1 MTRDDFNKFIES
13 INAGDS
19 KPKSVST
26 TALDNYF
33 KKASSL
39 FKSAK
44 DYSNPEDYYNQTIGL
59 NKDRFNAFVELVNN
73 RDKIGEDNYKKINE
87 QLSSYSNVSDGII
100 NSYAN
105 QQTVQRPNSD
115 LHRTNADRM
124 TYLQSLL
131 DKGKSTSKTKQGF
144 FQSFISDYEPIK
156 NENVIEKGSLLTNGE
171 SIMLNKANRKNNA
184 TANDYRV
191 VTESILK
198 NQSGRSADAIVNSA
212 IENGWYDALKLSVDD
227 SVGHS
232 NAKSIDQNW
241 KKQLQESVAKNEFFN
256 AVASKNGGKL
266 PDEIKNNIDYYKSKS
281 ADELNFIFKQMY
293 PTENLGSTLDL
304 ATLAELERRRKNQ
317 EYNLSNSDKA
327 MAATLSAVP
336 AGMISGGKGIINSA
350 EAIHTKL
357 STGTPVLPQPAEKM
371 TDEQKAEYNKK
382 RLALESEALRNGN
395 SGINESKNTIYQ
407 KMLSSSIDSSLSE
420 AEILK
425 RQADNARKYPALA
438 GYQNVAAPNVQ
449 NNTVG
454 RIASGLAFSTANML
468 PSIAANMVLPGSG
481 TVAIGLSSGGN
492 AYEEALLEGKTQK
505 QALGYGILSGVSEAI
520 TEKLLGGIKA
530 VGGGTTSKVLSKVS
544 SNASNKIMNA
554 VKKVSNSRFGSYLL
568 DGLSEANE
576 EWLQANLE
584 PIFRNAIFDE
594 NNEIK
599 PFSQDKLE
607 AALLGFLS
615 ASVLNAPNL
624 ISGGNTADYTSYNND
639 IVGASRN
646 QEDIAKS
653 SVSLKPYTE
662 SDIKYFKQNQN
673 NLIDGVDANFD
684 EYAKSFYNSETKKG
698 VKLDGSQKAETIYL
712 GRLNDSVSGDVNAII
727 SDTKWGG
734 IDTSDFNVQ
743 VKNSDIVHFYDQ
755 HGSDSQ
761 NGQIPL
767 TPDIVA
773 KLTDTISDPDIISL
787 SDNSTKQDKPVL
799 YFVKKINGYSVVLE
813 AVSPSKKALL
823 PKTMYAF
830 KSDSQEF
837 SDFVSKLKKSR
848 FRHPIGTESRTGLY
862 AQGDR
867 TEALSNPT
875 IPQEQSGV
883 KNSIRENA
891 ENMTENR
898 QIRVPE
904 SELKIMKAIAKN
916 HKIPFEIK
924 DLGVDAKGSP
934 IEGKYENGVIY
945 VSPYA
950 KNPSLVIF
958 KHELTHYLEKDTY
971 RYGQLLNVVKNY
983 YDEMGETIGTDYA
996 AEIRK
1001 IYDNYRT
1008 RGKTLEDGEAERELV
1023 ANFAG
1028 KYLFTDEKAIQYLA
1042 GKKPS
1047 IARSILNWIREQIA
1061 AIKGDVKSEL
1071 LIKAERMYVNALK
1084 AADKRAGIEGKAKYS
1099 TQYSLGYTTD
1109 NKPVVVVEDDI
1120 LKGVPKNKWIET
1132 VKNTIS
1138 EKFSDGIPVSGRLIK
1153 VNSVT
1158 RNEYANSRNTRY
1170 LRATDGSVY
1179 ADKFKSANNLDEIV
1193 LASTNYINEDLKH
1206 QRNDSFKEFARG
1218 DVLIR
1223 VGDNDYSA
1231 KVIVGF
1237 TGGKEMVLYDIINFT
1252 PTEFSIK
1259 KERTHQGYAQA
1270 GSPRKDVS
1278 SGNTTVPQ
1286 KAQSVNTSI
1295 SKNAENDTKN
1305 SQFYL
1310 DESNSVP
1317 LEQRVSGDDLLDA
1330 QDLIDTV
1337 KDVGAKV
1344 DENGYITVYHRTN
1357 NQSKEKILSSGR
1369 MTAKEDGI
1377 FFSTK
1382 KDGQNSGY
1390 GSEIIEFKIP
1400 AEKLMLDDIFDDEAH
1415 LRLPLKKAG
1424 EIIDVSQYLNKDTG
1438 KAQYSLSDSDQNQ
1451 QSDLNLLFDDDFY
1464 EQFKYEDKTKIS
1476 KSIEELEK
1484 IKASD
1489 DFDNMSFEDAY
1500 KVNTDLK
1507 ALKAGY
1513 DNQYDYI
1520 VGREKQRLA
1529 KEYERGSSTVMS
1541 MIDKKKKQIAKQE
1554 QLSRDISESTPFK
1567 NAQFEIIQKSNPM
1580 WDDYH
1585 TGIRSPKDIKT
1596 FSEVIDDGESFAW
1609 GDFSK
1614 EDAERAIKRGTV
1626 RVYSSYPIKNGVFVS
1641 TSYQQALD
1649 YAGGE
1654 PSGVHSRV
1662 VALDSVAWINGD
1674 EGQYAKVYNLN
1685 AKNDTGKAQFS
1696 LSDDYDNA
1704 VEQYG
1709 AIPPGEN
1716 PARDVKVPK
1725 QMNDNTKVRRTVRTA
1740 MEASGTPGELV
1751 DRLKVDIA
1759 NDVYDY
1765 KVVSDKSAVS
1775 SAKDRLDKWGLE
1787 KCYQYWKSL
1796 VNEDR
1801 KISKNDMALA
1811 EQMYIEAAHNGDFK
1825 VSQELMVDIAEEAT
1839 RAGQNAQSI
1848 RLLKN
1853 LTPEGRIYKIDKLVY
1868 RIQKEIDR
1876 KTNGK
1881 AKTIKVDENL
1891 KKRMLNAKSQEEMD
1905 AIEHMVH
1912 KNIAKQMPEPTK
1924 LEKAV
1929 RKWNEWRYLAML
1941 GNPRTH
1947 IRNIFGNALFAP
1959 MVNGKNAIGIALERT
1974 LSKDN
1979 RTKARLTAKDK
1990 ATIEFAKSD
1999 FDTVNAEES
2008 KSSKNK
2014 YNESLNGL
2022 DVEEKVF
2029 KNKALE
2035 WARKTNSNLLEW
2047 EDTKAKR
2054 KRYSKSFA
2062 QFIKARGWDY
2072 QNLTDSQLDSA
2083 RNYAMREAKRATF
2096 QDTSEVAN
2104 ALNKLS
2110 HQNIATE
2117 VLVEGLLPFK
2127 KTPINILKR
2136 GVEYSPFGIAKG
2148 IKELAWDVK
2157 KGNMNAS
2164 QAIDTLSC
2172 GLSGTAMMMVGV
2184 LLSSLG
2190 VLTSTSDDDK
2200 EGEFDKLSG
2209 NQEYAL
2215 QFFGK
2220 SYTIDWIA
2228 PLSIPL
2234 FIGAEIEN
2242 AVERGDADNGAGI
2255 GRVLDALTGISDPM
2269 FNLSML
2275 QGINSSIKTVRY
2287 SDNPTIDLAANTVSG
2302 YLGQGIPTILGQT
2315 ARTVDT
2321 TRRNS
2326 YYTPK
2331 DSAAGKLIDKTI
2343 KKTAA
2348 KIPGVSMLLEPY
2360 IDKWGNEQVADN
2372 WVLNAFENFA
2382 SPGYYSEN
2390 TNDSV
2395 TEEMARLY
2403 KATSDTG
2410 VVPHSAKSSLSTGGN
2425 TYRLSEKE
2433 YTQYQK
2439 TLGKASHEQLQK
2451 LINSTA
2457 YSNMSNEEKAVAVG
2471 KMYRYAEESAK
2482 VEFYKGRGI
2491 DFDDTPTIKKF
2502 NEVEESGVDLYEYL
2516 YAYVSVKDMESDK
2529 NASGETIRGSLKR
2542 KQISCMVN
2550 QLGIPAKTANK
2561 IYDLMH

>member
-1 MTRDDFNKFIES
+1 MGTYADKIFES
-13 INAGDS
+13 I
-19 KPKSVST
+19 
-26 TALDNYF
+26 
-33 KKASSL
+33 KKE
-39 FKSAK
+39 K
-44 DYSNPEDYYNQTIGL
+44 YSDRVFNQI
-59 NKDRFNAFVELVNN
+59 NQELSQKQQNN
-73 RDKIGEDNYKKINE
+73 
-87 QLSSYSNVSDGII
+87 S
-100 NSYAN
+100 
-105 QQTVQRPNSD
+105 QTVQRPNSD
-115 LHRTNADRM
+115 LHRTNAEK
-124 TYLQSLL
+124 QSKSG
-131 DKGKSTSKTKQGF
+131 DKVSAVGDSAYAGLTGINANIMGAVKAVDDFVWGDL
-144 FQSFISDYEPIK
+144 FQRSDYRPLKPIYDYYLK
-156 NENVIEKGSLLTNGE
+156 ENERAQAEK
-171 SIMLNKANRKNNA
+171 
-184 TANDYRV
+184 
-191 VTESILK
+191 
-198 NQSGRSADAIVNSA
+198 QSE
-212 IENGWYDALKLSVDD
+212 IENGNLNPYVDALVSGTVQAVPTAVLGAMSGGTSLAGQAATTGANLSTAQLAANTAKEIAKNPNFIYSAVQTFGGTYEDAKQNGADTNTAIRAALLNAIPQSLIEVSGGTEKLVAKLANKTKGLAGDVFKSALEEGLEEVLQYPVEGIVKKTTYAPETPIFSTKESAVINPKEMAENFAVGA
-227 SVGHS
+227 SVGGILGGAS
-232 NAKSIDQNW
+232 AGTAKVFNTVADSKATKQQSVQQEQIENQKSI
-241 KKQLQESVAKNEFFN
+241 
-256 AVASKNGGKL
+256 
-266 PDEIKNNIDYYKSKS
+266 
-281 ADELNFIFKQMY
+281 
-293 PTENLGSTLDL
+293 
-304 ATLAELERRRKNQ
+304 
-317 EYNLSNSDKA
+317 
-327 MAATLSAVP
+327 
-336 AGMISGGKGIINSA
+336 
-350 EAIHTKL
+350 
-357 STGTPVLPQPAEKM
+357 
-371 TDEQKAEYNKK
+371 AEYNNKARYSIQTDSNGKK
-382 RLALESEALRNGN
+382 YVNVDTDQHIFEGVEPKEYHK
-395 SGINESKNTIYQ
+395 I
-407 KMLSSSIDSSLSE
+407 
-420 AEILK
+420 
-425 RQADNARKYPALA
+425 ARKYILENFRGKIIGENESRAFVNKRSAEEYAYPA
-438 GYQNVAAPNVQ
+438 
-449 NNTVG
+449 
-454 RIASGLAFSTANML
+454 
-468 PSIAANMVLPGSG
+468 
-481 TVAIGLSSGGN
+481 
-492 AYEEALLEGKTQK
+492 
-505 QALGYGILSGVSEAI
+505 
-520 TEKLLGGIKA
+520 
-530 VGGGTTSKVLSKVS
+530 
-544 SNASNKIMNA
+544 NK
-554 VKKVSNSRFGSYLL
+554 R
-568 DGLSEANE
+568 
-576 EWLQANLE
+576 Q
-584 PIFRNAIFDE
+584 
-594 NNEIK
+594 
-599 PFSQDKLE
+599 
-607 AALLGFLS
+607 
-615 ASVLNAPNL
+615 
-624 ISGGNTADYTSYNND
+624 
-639 IVGASRN
+639 
-646 QEDIAKS
+646 
-653 SVSLKPYTE
+653 E
-662 SDIKYFKQNQN
+662 SDIKSAKMKSSTELD
-673 NLIDGVDANFD
+673 NLMSTSQFVEHTDDDGRHPDATGGWDWYSVDFVVDGQPFSGTISVKNTD
-684 EYAKSFYNSETKKG
+684 NGRVFYDMTKIR
-698 VKLDGSQKAETIYL
+698 S
-712 GRLNDSVSGDVNAII
+712 LNDR
-727 SDTKWGG
+727 
-734 IDTSDFNVQ
+734 
-743 VKNSDIVHFYDQ
+743 
-755 HGSDSQ
+755 
-761 NGQIPL
+761 
-767 TPDIVA
+767 
-773 KLTDTISDPDIISL
+773 
-787 SDNSTKQDKPVL
+787 
-799 YFVKKINGYSVVLE
+799 
-813 AVSPSKKALL
+813 
-823 PKTMYAF
+823 
-830 KSDSQEF
+830 KSD
-837 SDFVSKLKKSR
+837 
-848 FRHPIGTESRTGLY
+848 
-862 AQGDR
+862 
-867 TEALSNPT
+867 LSGKPLHVASVDKTSINST

-883 KNSIRENA
+883 NTSIRENA

-971 RYGQLLNVVKNY
+971 RYDQLLNVVKSY
-983 YDEMGETIGTDYA
+983 YDKMGETLGTDYA

-1001 IYDNYRT
+1001 IYDNYRA

-1028 KYLFTDEKAIQYLA
+1028 KYLFTDEKAIQYLT

-1047 IARSILNWIREQIA
+1047 ISRSILNWIREQIA
-1061 AIKGDVKSEL
+1061 AIKGDVESEL

-1138 EKFSDGIPVSGRLIK
+1138 EKFADGIPVSGRLIK
-1153 VNSVT
+1153 VNQKT
-1158 RNEYANSRNTRY
+1158 RNEFTNSKNSQWY
-1170 LRATDGSVY
+1170 SENNQIIY
-1179 ADKFKSANNLDEIV
+1179 ADKFKSANNLDDIV

-1206 QRNDSFKEFARG
+1206 SRKDKFIEFARG

-1237 TGGKEMVLYDIINFT
+1237 TSGKQMVLYDVIDFS
-1252 PTEFSIK
+1252 PTSFELK
-1259 KERTHQGYAQA
+1259 KTDMRSPSNRSKAEN
-1270 GSPRKDVS
+1270 GSNISVPDI
-1278 SGNTTVPQ
+1278 TVPQ
-1286 KAQSVNTSI
+1286 KAQSVNTI
-1295 SKNAENDTKN
+1295 I
-1305 SQFYL
+1305 
-1310 DESNSVP
+1310 P
-1317 LEQRVSGDDLLDA
+1317 DL
-1330 QDLIDTV
+1330 
-1337 KDVGAKV
+1337 
-1344 DENGYITVYHRTN
+1344 R
-1357 NQSKEKILSSGR
+1357 
-1369 MTAKEDGI
+1369 
-1377 FFSTK
+1377 
-1382 KDGQNSGY
+1382 
-1390 GSEIIEFKIP
+1390 
-1400 AEKLMLDDIFDDEAH
+1400 
-1415 LRLPLKKAG
+1415 
-1424 EIIDVSQYLNKDTG
+1424 
-1438 KAQYSLSDSDQNQ
+1438 
-1451 QSDLNLLFDDDFY
+1451 
-1464 EQFKYEDKTKIS
+1464 
-1476 KSIEELEK
+1476 
-1484 IKASD
+1484 
-1489 DFDNMSFEDAY
+1489 
-1500 KVNTDLK
+1500 
-1507 ALKAGY
+1507 
-1513 DNQYDYI
+1513 
-1520 VGREKQRLA
+1520 
-1529 KEYERGSSTVMS
+1529 
-1541 MIDKKKKQIAKQE
+1541 
-1554 QLSRDISESTPFK
+1554 
-1567 NAQFEIIQKSNPM
+1567 
-1580 WDDYH
+1580 
-1585 TGIRSPKDIKT
+1585 
-1596 FSEVIDDGESFAW
+1596 
-1609 GDFSK
+1609 
-1614 EDAERAIKRGTV
+1614 
-1626 RVYSSYPIKNGVFVS
+1626 
-1641 TSYQQALD
+1641 
-1649 YAGGE
+1649 
-1654 PSGVHSRV
+1654 
-1662 VALDSVAWINGD
+1662 
-1674 EGQYAKVYNLN
+1674 
-1685 AKNDTGKAQFS
+1685 KNDTSNSQFS

-1825 VSQELMVDIAEEAT
+1825 VTQELMVDIAEEAT

-1881 AKTIKVDENL
+1881 AKTIEVDENL
-1891 KKRMLNAKSQEEMD
+1891 KKRMLNANSVEEMD
-1905 AIEHMVH
+1905 AIEHEIS
-1912 KNIAKQMPEPTK
+1912 KNIYKQIPEPTK
-1924 LEKAV
+1924 LQKFV

-1959 MVNGKNAIGIALERT
+1959 MVTSKNVMGALIERA
-1974 LSKDN
+1974 LPKEQ
-1979 RTKARLTAKDK
+1979 RTKSVLTPKDRAAIKYAKDYFGT
-1990 ATIEFAKSD
+1990 ALS
-1999 FDTVNAEES
+1999 EES
-2008 KSSKNK
+2008 KIRKSKYDERN
-2014 YNESLNGL
+2014 NHGL

-2029 KNKALE
+2029 KNKVLE
-2035 WARKTNSNLLEW
+2035 WARKTNSNALEA
-2047 EDTKAKR
+2047 EDTFFKR
-2054 KRYSKSFA
+2054 GRYASSFV
-2062 QFIKARGWDY
+2062 QFLKTRDWDY
-2072 QNLTDSQLDSA
+2072 QNLTDAQRQMASD
-2083 RNYAMREAKRATF
+2083 YAMREAKRATF
-2096 QDTSEVAN
+2096 QDTSKVAD

-2110 HQNIATE
+2110 RQNVATE
-2117 VLVEGLLPFK
+2117 ILVESQAPFK

-2148 IKELAWDVK
+2148 FKELAWDVR

-2164 QAIDTLSC
+2164 QAIDSISC
-2172 GLSGTAMMMVGV
+2172 GLTGTGMLLVGM
-2184 LLSSLG
+2184 LLNSLG
-2190 VLTSTSDDDK
+2190 LLKSTSDNDK
-2200 EGEFDKLSG
+2200 EGELDKLQG
-2209 NQEYAL
+2209 KQEYAIEIG
-2215 QFFGK
+2215 GK
-2220 SYTIDWIA
+2220 SYTVDWIA
-2228 PLSIPL
+2228 PLSMPL
-2234 FIGAEIEN
+2234 FVGAEIANYIEN
-2242 AVERGDADNGAGI
+2242 GDADDGASF
-2255 GRVLDALTGISDPM
+2255 GRVVDALTGMTDPM

-2287 SDNPTIDLAANTVSG
+2287 SDNPTIDLAANAVSG

-2348 KIPGVSMLLEPY
+2348 KIPGISMLLEPY

>member
-1 MTRDDFNKFIES
+1 MGTYADKIFES
-13 INAGDS
+13 I
-19 KPKSVST
+19 
-26 TALDNYF
+26 
-33 KKASSL
+33 KKE
-39 FKSAK
+39 K
-44 DYSNPEDYYNQTIGL
+44 YSDRVFNQI
-59 NKDRFNAFVELVNN
+59 NQELSQKQQNN
-73 RDKIGEDNYKKINE
+73 
-87 QLSSYSNVSDGII
+87 S
-100 NSYAN
+100 
-105 QQTVQRPNSD
+105 QTVQRPNSD
-115 LHRTNADRM
+115 LHRTNAEK
-124 TYLQSLL
+124 QSKSG
-131 DKGKSTSKTKQGF
+131 DKVSAVGDSAYAGLTGINANIMGAVKAVDDFVWGDL
-144 FQSFISDYEPIK
+144 FQRSDYRPLKPIYDYYLK
-156 NENVIEKGSLLTNGE
+156 ENERAQAEK
-171 SIMLNKANRKNNA
+171 
-184 TANDYRV
+184 
-191 VTESILK
+191 
-198 NQSGRSADAIVNSA
+198 QSE
-212 IENGWYDALKLSVDD
+212 IENGNLNPYVDALVSGTVQAVPTAVLGAMSGGTSLAGQAATTGANLSTAQLAANTAKEIAKNPNFIYSAVQTFGGTYEDAKQNGADTNTAIRAALLNAIPQSLIEVSGGTEKLVAKLANKTKGLAGDVFKSALEEGLEEVLQYPVEGIVKKTTYAPETPIFSTKESAVINPKEMAENFAVGA
-227 SVGHS
+227 SVGGILGGAS
-232 NAKSIDQNW
+232 AGTAKVFNTVVENNAKKQQALQQEQLENRAAIAQAMKMGIVQDISGKYNYSRIGSDGTVRIYSNVFQNVEPEKQRSFIKQYAQDNYITQFDNTGNIVGEDKGITIKSDNSRVYITGQGINEIS
-241 KKQLQESVAKNEFFN
+241 KKIRGGKNEPFLNSILELPAIIENSVLVQKDIPDEKGRPFLWN
-256 AVASKNGGKL
+256 LYQSKIYINKKPYTVSLKIKNPPTGGNRYYYHTI
-266 PDEIKNNIDYYKSKS
+266 DEIKIESEPS
-281 ADELNFIFKQMY
+281 HG
-293 PTENLGSTLDL
+293 TL
-304 ATLAELERRRKNQ
+304 ATDNQ
-317 EYNLSNSDKA
+317 S
-327 MAATLSAVP
+327 
-336 AGMISGGKGIINSA
+336 
-350 EAIHTKL
+350 
-357 STGTPVLPQPAEKM
+357 LP
-371 TDEQKAEYNKK
+371 
-382 RLALESEALRNGN
+382 
-395 SGINESKNTIYQ
+395 
-407 KMLSSSIDSSLSE
+407 
-420 AEILK
+420 
-425 RQADNARKYPALA
+425 
-438 GYQNVAAPNVQ
+438 
-449 NNTVG
+449 
-454 RIASGLAFSTANML
+454 
-468 PSIAANMVLPGSG
+468 
-481 TVAIGLSSGGN
+481 
-492 AYEEALLEGKTQK
+492 
-505 QALGYGILSGVSEAI
+505 
-520 TEKLLGGIKA
+520 
-530 VGGGTTSKVLSKVS
+530 
-544 SNASNKIMNA
+544 
-554 VKKVSNSRFGSYLL
+554 YL
-568 DGLSEANE
+568 
-576 EWLQANLE
+576 
-584 PIFRNAIFDE
+584 
-594 NNEIK
+594 
-599 PFSQDKLE
+599 
-607 AALLGFLS
+607 
-615 ASVLNAPNL
+615 
-624 ISGGNTADYTSYNND
+624 
-639 IVGASRN
+639 
-646 QEDIAKS
+646 
-653 SVSLKPYTE
+653 
-662 SDIKYFKQNQN
+662 
-673 NLIDGVDANFD
+673 
-684 EYAKSFYNSETKKG
+684 
-698 VKLDGSQKAETIYL
+698 
-712 GRLNDSVSGDVNAII
+712 
-727 SDTKWGG
+727 
-734 IDTSDFNVQ
+734 
-743 VKNSDIVHFYDQ
+743 
-755 HGSDSQ
+755 
-761 NGQIPL
+761 
-767 TPDIVA
+767 
-773 KLTDTISDPDIISL
+773 
-787 SDNSTKQDKPVL
+787 
-799 YFVKKINGYSVVLE
+799 
-813 AVSPSKKALL
+813 
-823 PKTMYAF
+823 
-830 KSDSQEF
+830 F
-837 SDFVSKLKKSR
+837 SDYPDS
-848 FRHPIGTESRTGLY
+848 
-862 AQGDR
+862 
-867 TEALSNPT
+867 SNPT
-875 IPQEQSGV
+875 IPQKLSGV
-883 KNSIRENA
+883 NTSIREN
-891 ENMTENR
+891 EKNMTADR

-904 SELKIMKAIAKN
+904 SELKVMKAIAKN

-971 RYGQLLNVVKNY
+971 RYDQLLNVVKSY
-983 YDEMGETIGTDYA
+983 YDKMGETLGTDYA

-1001 IYDNYRT
+1001 IYDNYRA

-1042 GKKPS
+1042 KKRPN
-1047 IARSILNWIREQIA
+1047 IARSIVNWIREQIA

-1071 LIKAERMYVNALK
+1071 LIRAERMYVNALK
-1084 AADKRAGIEGKAKYS
+1084 AANKRAGIEGKAKYS

-1138 EKFSDGIPVSGRLIK
+1138 EKFADGIPVSGRLIK
-1153 VNSVT
+1153 VNQKT
-1158 RNEYANSRNTRY
+1158 RNEFTNSKNSQWY
-1170 LRATDGSVY
+1170 SENNQIIY
-1179 ADKFKSANNLDEIV
+1179 ADKFKSANNLDDIV

-1206 QRNDSFKEFARG
+1206 SRKDKFIEFARG

-1237 TGGKEMVLYDIINFT
+1237 TSGKQMVLYDVIDFS
-1252 PTEFSIK
+1252 PTSFELK
-1259 KERTHQGYAQA
+1259 KTDMRSPSNRSKAEN
-1270 GSPRKDVS
+1270 GSNISVPDI
-1278 SGNTTVPQ
+1278 TVPQ
-1286 KAQSVNTSI
+1286 KAQSVNTI
-1295 SKNAENDTKN
+1295 I
-1305 SQFYL
+1305 
-1310 DESNSVP
+1310 P
-1317 LEQRVSGDDLLDA
+1317 DL
-1330 QDLIDTV
+1330 
-1337 KDVGAKV
+1337 
-1344 DENGYITVYHRTN
+1344 R
-1357 NQSKEKILSSGR
+1357 
-1369 MTAKEDGI
+1369 
-1377 FFSTK
+1377 
-1382 KDGQNSGY
+1382 
-1390 GSEIIEFKIP
+1390 
-1400 AEKLMLDDIFDDEAH
+1400 
-1415 LRLPLKKAG
+1415 
-1424 EIIDVSQYLNKDTG
+1424 
-1438 KAQYSLSDSDQNQ
+1438 
-1451 QSDLNLLFDDDFY
+1451 
-1464 EQFKYEDKTKIS
+1464 
-1476 KSIEELEK
+1476 
-1484 IKASD
+1484 
-1489 DFDNMSFEDAY
+1489 
-1500 KVNTDLK
+1500 
-1507 ALKAGY
+1507 
-1513 DNQYDYI
+1513 
-1520 VGREKQRLA
+1520 
-1529 KEYERGSSTVMS
+1529 
-1541 MIDKKKKQIAKQE
+1541 
-1554 QLSRDISESTPFK
+1554 
-1567 NAQFEIIQKSNPM
+1567 
-1580 WDDYH
+1580 
-1585 TGIRSPKDIKT
+1585 
-1596 FSEVIDDGESFAW
+1596 
-1609 GDFSK
+1609 
-1614 EDAERAIKRGTV
+1614 
-1626 RVYSSYPIKNGVFVS
+1626 
-1641 TSYQQALD
+1641 
-1649 YAGGE
+1649 
-1654 PSGVHSRV
+1654 
-1662 VALDSVAWINGD
+1662 
-1674 EGQYAKVYNLN
+1674 
-1685 AKNDTGKAQFS
+1685 KNDTSNSQFS

-1825 VSQELMVDIAEEAT
+1825 VTQELMVDIAEEAT

-1881 AKTIKVDENL
+1881 AKTIEVDENL

-1924 LEKAV
+1924 MQKAV

-1990 ATIEFAKSD
+1990 ATIEFAKFD

-2104 ALNKLS
+2104 ALNKFS

-2148 IKELAWDVK
+2148 ITELAWDVK

-2228 PLSIPL
+2228 PLSMPL

>member
-1 MTRDDFNKFIES
+1 MDLKAQLEAMRRSNSSNTN
-13 INAGDS
+13 INNSG
-19 KPKSVST
+19 
-26 TALDNYF
+26 
-33 KKASSL
+33 AS
-39 FKSAK
+39 
-44 DYSNPEDYYNQTIGL
+44 
-59 NKDRFNAFVELVNN
+59 
-73 RDKIGEDNYKKINE
+73 
-87 QLSSYSNVSDGII
+87 
-100 NSYAN
+100 
-105 QQTVQRPNSD
+105 
-115 LHRTNADRM
+115 NADRM

-624 ISGGNTADYTSYNND
+624 ISGENTGDYDFEKLTSKLQEQIENQKSIAEYNNKAQYSIQTD
-639 IVGASRN
+639 SNGKKYVNVDTDQHIFEGVEPKEYHKIARKYILENFRGKIIGENESRAFVN
-646 QEDIAKS
+646 KRSAEEYAYPANKRQ
-653 SVSLKPYTE
+653 E
-662 SDIKYFKQNQN
+662 SDIKSAKMKSSTELD
-673 NLIDGVDANFD
+673 NLMSTSQFVEHTDDDGRHPDATGGWDWYSVDFVVDGQPFNGTISVKNTD
-684 EYAKSFYNSETKKG
+684 NGRVFYDMTKIR
-698 VKLDGSQKAETIYL
+698 S
-712 GRLNDSVSGDVNAII
+712 LNDRKSDLSGKPLHVASVD
-727 SDTKWGG
+727 K
-734 IDTSDFNVQ
+734 TSI
-743 VKNSDIVHFYDQ
+743 NS
-755 HGSDSQ
+755 
-761 NGQIPL
+761 
-767 TPDIVA
+767 
-773 KLTDTISDPDIISL
+773 TIS
-787 SDNSTKQDKPVL
+787 QDT
-799 YFVKKINGYSVVLE
+799 NGVN
-813 AVSPSKKALL
+813 
-823 PKTMYAF
+823 T
-830 KSDSQEF
+830 
-837 SDFVSKLKKSR
+837 
-848 FRHPIGTESRTGLY
+848 
-862 AQGDR
+862 
-867 TEALSNPT
+867 
-875 IPQEQSGV
+875 
-883 KNSIRENA
+883 SIRENS

-904 SELKIMKAIAKN
+904 SELKVMKAIAKN

-1028 KYLFTDEKAIQYLA
+1028 KYLFTDEKAIQYLT
-1042 GKKPS
+1042 KKRPN
-1047 IARSILNWIREQIA
+1047 IARSIVNWIREQIA

-1071 LIKAERMYVNALK
+1071 LIRAERMYVNALK

-1138 EKFSDGIPVSGRLIK
+1138 EKFADGIPVSGRLIK

-1295 SKNAENDTKN
+1295 SDLQKNDT
-1305 SQFYL
+1305 
-1310 DESNSVP
+1310 
-1317 LEQRVSGDDLLDA
+1317 
-1330 QDLIDTV
+1330 
-1337 KDVGAKV
+1337 VGAK
-1344 DENGYITVYHRTN
+1344 
-1357 NQSKEKILSSGR
+1357 
-1369 MTAKEDGI
+1369 
-1377 FFSTK
+1377 
-1382 KDGQNSGY
+1382 
-1390 GSEIIEFKIP
+1390 
-1400 AEKLMLDDIFDDEAH
+1400 
-1415 LRLPLKKAG
+1415 
-1424 EIIDVSQYLNKDTG
+1424 
-1438 KAQYSLSDSDQNQ
+1438 YSLSESSQN
-1451 QSDLNLLFDDDFY
+1451 N
-1464 EQFKYEDKTKIS
+1464 KKIT
-1476 KSIEELEK
+1476 
-1484 IKASD
+1484 A
-1489 DFDNMSFEDAY
+1489 NMDE
-1500 KVNTDLK
+1500 N
-1507 ALKAGY
+1507 
-1513 DNQYDYI
+1513 
-1520 VGREKQRLA
+1520 
-1529 KEYERGSSTVMS
+1529 ERAEVLRNSTVN
-1541 MIDKKKKQIAKQE
+1541 
-1554 QLSRDISESTPFK
+1554 LSV
-1567 NAQFEIIQKSNPM
+1567 
-1580 WDDYH
+1580 Y
-1585 TGIRSPKDIKT
+1585 
-1596 FSEVIDDGESFAW
+1596 DGNN
-1609 GDFSK
+1609 
-1614 EDAERAIKRGTV
+1614 ED
-1626 RVYSSYPIKNGVFVS
+1626 
-1641 TSYQQALD
+1641 
-1649 YAGGE
+1649 
-1654 PSGVHSRV
+1654 
-1662 VALDSVAWINGD
+1662 
-1674 EGQYAKVYNLN
+1674 LN
-1685 AKNDTGKAQFS
+1685 AKNVILLKSSYNSQAGKILKSLGEKFGVFKSYSNENVSLDFDYPRVSLNESVHKQGNISTDFYDFAKMLYVFDDVVKNAVPIEVHTDKYKGTTRENPNLKYDYVLLSAFQDGDYIIPVEFHVKEMNEGATPNNKLYVSVTLGKIKIENERIKVETSDPNGRTSTLPTTFSNISIADLVKKINPEYGNFYKYIPSVLLDEKQQLSKNTAVKDENYRLKVMRGEDVSDLLREAAAEKGYTTDDNWKMDHKAPNSNDGYSNSMDKIDKSYGSDGSIYSSQAVYYYGEGREYDRKSISVIKSARNNPDKMIKIYRAVPTTVKDTRMRNGDWVAITKEYAEEHGGRVLDNDFRIIENTVPAKYLYSNGDSINEWGYDNGNQNEVYQNTKNNVKTVEVTYDDNGNIIPLSKRFDS
-1696 LSDDYDNA
+1696 AKSDPRYFLSDDYDNA

-1801 KISKNDMALA
+1801 KISKNDLALA
-1811 EQMYIEAAHNGDFK
+1811 EQMYIESAHNGDFK

-1924 LEKAV
+1924 MEKAV

-2228 PLSIPL
+2228 PLSMPL

>member
-1 MTRDDFNKFIES
+1 MDLKAQLEAMRRSNSSNTN
-13 INAGDS
+13 INNSG
-19 KPKSVST
+19 
-26 TALDNYF
+26 
-33 KKASSL
+33 AS
-39 FKSAK
+39 
-44 DYSNPEDYYNQTIGL
+44 
-59 NKDRFNAFVELVNN
+59 
-73 RDKIGEDNYKKINE
+73 
-87 QLSSYSNVSDGII
+87 
-100 NSYAN
+100 
-105 QQTVQRPNSD
+105 
-115 LHRTNADRM
+115 NADRM

-971 RYGQLLNVVKNY
+971 RYDQLLNVVKSY
-983 YDEMGETIGTDYA
+983 YDKMGETLGTDYA

-1001 IYDNYRT
+1001 IYDNYRA

-1028 KYLFTDEKAIQYLA
+1028 KYLFTDEKAIQYLT

-1047 IARSILNWIREQIA
+1047 ISRSILNWIREQIA
-1061 AIKGDVKSEL
+1061 AIKGDVESEL

-1138 EKFSDGIPVSGRLIK
+1138 EKFADGIPVSGRLIK
-1153 VNSVT
+1153 VNQKT
-1158 RNEYANSRNTRY
+1158 RNEFTNSKNSQWY
-1170 LRATDGSVY
+1170 SENNQIIY
-1179 ADKFKSANNLDEIV
+1179 ADKFKSANNLDDIV

-1206 QRNDSFKEFARG
+1206 SRKDKFIEFARG

-1237 TGGKEMVLYDIINFT
+1237 TSGKQMVLYDVIDFS
-1252 PTEFSIK
+1252 PTSFELK
-1259 KERTHQGYAQA
+1259 KTDMRSPSNRSKAEN
-1270 GSPRKDVS
+1270 GSNISVPDI
-1278 SGNTTVPQ
+1278 TVPQ
-1286 KAQSVNTSI
+1286 KAQSVNTI
-1295 SKNAENDTKN
+1295 I
-1305 SQFYL
+1305 
-1310 DESNSVP
+1310 P
-1317 LEQRVSGDDLLDA
+1317 DL
-1330 QDLIDTV
+1330 
-1337 KDVGAKV
+1337 
-1344 DENGYITVYHRTN
+1344 R
-1357 NQSKEKILSSGR
+1357 
-1369 MTAKEDGI
+1369 
-1377 FFSTK
+1377 
-1382 KDGQNSGY
+1382 
-1390 GSEIIEFKIP
+1390 
-1400 AEKLMLDDIFDDEAH
+1400 
-1415 LRLPLKKAG
+1415 
-1424 EIIDVSQYLNKDTG
+1424 
-1438 KAQYSLSDSDQNQ
+1438 
-1451 QSDLNLLFDDDFY
+1451 
-1464 EQFKYEDKTKIS
+1464 
-1476 KSIEELEK
+1476 
-1484 IKASD
+1484 
-1489 DFDNMSFEDAY
+1489 
-1500 KVNTDLK
+1500 
-1507 ALKAGY
+1507 
-1513 DNQYDYI
+1513 
-1520 VGREKQRLA
+1520 
-1529 KEYERGSSTVMS
+1529 
-1541 MIDKKKKQIAKQE
+1541 
-1554 QLSRDISESTPFK
+1554 
-1567 NAQFEIIQKSNPM
+1567 
-1580 WDDYH
+1580 
-1585 TGIRSPKDIKT
+1585 
-1596 FSEVIDDGESFAW
+1596 
-1609 GDFSK
+1609 
-1614 EDAERAIKRGTV
+1614 
-1626 RVYSSYPIKNGVFVS
+1626 
-1641 TSYQQALD
+1641 
-1649 YAGGE
+1649 
-1654 PSGVHSRV
+1654 
-1662 VALDSVAWINGD
+1662 
-1674 EGQYAKVYNLN
+1674 
-1685 AKNDTGKAQFS
+1685 KNDTSNSQFS

-1825 VSQELMVDIAEEAT
+1825 VTQELMVDIAEEAT

-1924 LEKAV
+1924 MQKAV

-1990 ATIEFAKSD
+1990 ATIEFAKFD

-2104 ALNKLS
+2104 ALNKFS

-2148 IKELAWDVK
+2148 ITELAWDVK

-2228 PLSIPL
+2228 PLSMPL

>member
-1 MTRDDFNKFIES
+1 MGTY
-13 INAGDS
+13 A
-19 KPKSVST
+19 
-26 TALDNYF
+26 
-33 KKASSL
+33 
-39 FKSAK
+39 
-44 DYSNPEDYYNQTIGL
+44 
-59 NKDRFNAFVELVNN
+59 
-73 RDKIGEDNYKKINE
+73 DKIFESLKKEKYSDRVFNQINQE
-87 QLSSYSNVSDGII
+87 LSQKQQN
-100 NSYAN
+100 NL
-105 QQTVQRPNSD
+105 QTVQRPNSD
-115 LHRTNADRM
+115 LHRTNREKQKEYNRLMSLDINAAKQKYDDSEKKLEALQNELNFATSPEFTIKRRM
-124 TYLQSLL
+124 TAGPLRSEANITGDIETAKEQSKQYYKDYYDAKQLQTVEKANALKNNPDFEQYSKRGLSQ
-131 DKGKSTSKTKQGF
+131 KEPRSTDTKRGF
-144 FQSFISDYEPIK
+144 WESFISDYD
-156 NENVIEKGSLLTNGE
+156 VVSD
-171 SIMLNKANRKNNA
+171 NKDRQNA
-184 TANDYRV
+184 
-191 VTESILK
+191 
-198 NQSGRSADAIVNSA
+198 
-212 IENGWYDALKLSVDD
+212 
-227 SVGHS
+227 
-232 NAKSIDQNW
+232 
-241 KKQLQESVAKNEFFN
+241 F
-256 AVASKNGGKL
+256 
-266 PDEIKNNIDYYKSKS
+266 
-281 ADELNFIFKQMY
+281 
-293 PTENLGSTLDL
+293 
-304 ATLAELERRRKNQ
+304 
-317 EYNLSNSDKA
+317 
-327 MAATLSAVP
+327 
-336 AGMISGGKGIINSA
+336 
-350 EAIHTKL
+350 
-357 STGTPVLPQPAEKM
+357 M
-371 TDEQKAEYNKK
+371 TDDERNTYGYIYAKQGEKAAQDYLN
-382 RLALESEALRNGN
+382 A
-395 SGINESKNTIYQ
+395 
-407 KMLSSSIDSSLSE
+407 LSE
-420 AEILK
+420 TLNLRRANQTFQKLK
-425 RQADNARKYPALA
+425 GNTSGELA
-438 GYQNVAAPNVQ
+438 FGV
-449 NNTVG
+449 
-454 RIASGLAFSTANML
+454 ASGLDQFSNGVGQWFSEDRLPTTATQFISSKAREDLENAGIKIGDYSLGQVGYDLITTTSNMA
-468 PSIAANMVLPGSG
+468 PSILLSGLITAATGGAGAPVAS
-481 TVAIGLSSGGN
+481 AIGSATLGMSAGGN
-492 AYEEALLEGKTQK
+492 AVNESLAQGYSPK
-505 QALGYGILSGVSEAI
+505 QAKSYGLMVGASEGALSY
-520 TEKLLGGIKA
+520 LLGGISKLGGKLTNNAVQQA
-530 VGGGTTSKVLSKVS
+530 VGKIDNVIGKVVTDIGIKVGGEFTEEYLQEILTPVFKNICFDEKNEVKPFSEEALYSGIMGALS
-544 SNASNKIMNA
+544 A
-554 VKKVSNSRFGSYLL
+554 
-568 DGLSEANE
+568 GLSEGPSVVFNTIADSKAAKQQSVQQE
-576 EWLQANLE
+576 Q
-584 PIFRNAIFDE
+584 IE
-594 NNEIK
+594 NQKSIAE
-599 PFSQDKLE
+599 
-607 AALLGFLS
+607 
-615 ASVLNAPNL
+615 
-624 ISGGNTADYTSYNND
+624 YNNKAQYSIQTD
-639 IVGASRN
+639 SNGKKYVNVDTDQHIFEGVEPKEYHKIARKYILENFRGKIIGENESRAFVN
-646 QEDIAKS
+646 KRSAEEYAYPANKRQ
-653 SVSLKPYTE
+653 E
-662 SDIKYFKQNQN
+662 SDIKSAKMKSSTELD
-673 NLIDGVDANFD
+673 NLMSTSQFVEHTDDDGRHPDATGGWDWYSVDFVVDGQPFNGTISVKNTD
-684 EYAKSFYNSETKKG
+684 NGRVFYDMTKIR
-698 VKLDGSQKAETIYL
+698 S
-712 GRLNDSVSGDVNAII
+712 LNDR
-727 SDTKWGG
+727 
-734 IDTSDFNVQ
+734 
-743 VKNSDIVHFYDQ
+743 
-755 HGSDSQ
+755 
-761 NGQIPL
+761 
-767 TPDIVA
+767 
-773 KLTDTISDPDIISL
+773 
-787 SDNSTKQDKPVL
+787 
-799 YFVKKINGYSVVLE
+799 
-813 AVSPSKKALL
+813 
-823 PKTMYAF
+823 
-830 KSDSQEF
+830 KSD
-837 SDFVSKLKKSR
+837 
-848 FRHPIGTESRTGLY
+848 
-862 AQGDR
+862 
-867 TEALSNPT
+867 LSGKPLHVASVDKTSINPT
-875 IPQEQSGV
+875 ISQDTNGV
-883 KNSIRENA
+883 NTSIREN
-891 ENMTENR
+891 EKNMTENR

-904 SELKIMKAIAKN
+904 SELKVMKAIAKN

-1028 KYLFTDEKAIQYLA
+1028 KYLFTDEKAIQYLT
-1042 GKKPS
+1042 KKRPN
-1047 IARSILNWIREQIA
+1047 IARSIVNWIREQIA

-1071 LIKAERMYVNALK
+1071 LIRAERMYVNALK

-1138 EKFSDGIPVSGRLIK
+1138 EKFADGIPVSGRLIK

-1295 SKNAENDTKN
+1295 SKNAKNDTKN
-1305 SQFYL
+1305 SQFY
-1310 DESNSVP
+1310 
-1317 LEQRVSGDDLLDA
+1317 
-1330 QDLIDTV
+1330 
-1337 KDVGAKV
+1337 
-1344 DENGYITVYHRTN
+1344 
-1357 NQSKEKILSSGR
+1357 
-1369 MTAKEDGI
+1369 
-1377 FFSTK
+1377 
-1382 KDGQNSGY
+1382 
-1390 GSEIIEFKIP
+1390 
-1400 AEKLMLDDIFDDEAH
+1400 
-1415 LRLPLKKAG
+1415 
-1424 EIIDVSQYLNKDTG
+1424 
-1438 KAQYSLSDSDQNQ
+1438 
-1451 QSDLNLLFDDDFY
+1451 
-1464 EQFKYEDKTKIS
+1464 
-1476 KSIEELEK
+1476 
-1484 IKASD
+1484 
-1489 DFDNMSFEDAY
+1489 
-1500 KVNTDLK
+1500 
-1507 ALKAGY
+1507 
-1513 DNQYDYI
+1513 
-1520 VGREKQRLA
+1520 
-1529 KEYERGSSTVMS
+1529 
-1541 MIDKKKKQIAKQE
+1541 
-1554 QLSRDISESTPFK
+1554 
-1567 NAQFEIIQKSNPM
+1567 
-1580 WDDYH
+1580 
-1585 TGIRSPKDIKT
+1585 
-1596 FSEVIDDGESFAW
+1596 
-1609 GDFSK
+1609 
-1614 EDAERAIKRGTV
+1614 
-1626 RVYSSYPIKNGVFVS
+1626 
-1641 TSYQQALD
+1641 
-1649 YAGGE
+1649 
-1654 PSGVHSRV
+1654 
-1662 VALDSVAWINGD
+1662 
-1674 EGQYAKVYNLN
+1674 
-1685 AKNDTGKAQFS
+1685 

-1825 VSQELMVDIAEEAT
+1825 VTQELMVDIAEEAT

-1853 LTPEGRIYKIDKLVY
+1853 LAPEGRIYKIDKLVY

-1881 AKTIKVDENL
+1881 AKTIEVDGNL
-1891 KKRMLNAKSQEEMD
+1891 KKRMLNANSVEEMD
-1905 AIEHMVH
+1905 AIEHEIS
-1912 KNIAKQMPEPTK
+1912 KNIYKQIPEPTK
-1924 LEKAV
+1924 LQKFV

-1959 MVNGKNAIGIALERT
+1959 MVTSKNVMGALIERA
-1974 LSKDN
+1974 LPKEQ
-1979 RTKARLTAKDK
+1979 RTKSVLTPKDRAAIKYAKDYFGT
-1990 ATIEFAKSD
+1990 ALS
-1999 FDTVNAEES
+1999 EES
-2008 KSSKNK
+2008 KIRKSKYDERN
-2014 YNESLNGL
+2014 NHGL

-2029 KNKALE
+2029 KNKVLE
-2035 WARKTNSNLLEW
+2035 WARKTNSNALEA
-2047 EDTKAKR
+2047 EDTFFKR
-2054 KRYSKSFA
+2054 GRYASSFV
-2062 QFIKARGWDY
+2062 QFLKTRDWDY
-2072 QNLTDSQLDSA
+2072 QNLTDTQRQMASD
-2083 RNYAMREAKRATF
+2083 YAMREAKRATF
-2096 QDTSEVAN
+2096 QDTSKVAD

-2110 HQNIATE
+2110 RQNVATE
-2117 VLVEGLLPFK
+2117 ILVESQAPFK

-2148 IKELAWDVK
+2148 FKELAWDVR

-2164 QAIDTLSC
+2164 QAIDSISC
-2172 GLSGTAMMMVGV
+2172 GLTGTGMLLVGM
-2184 LLSSLG
+2184 LLNSLG
-2190 VLTSTSDDDK
+2190 LLKSTSDNDK
-2200 EGEFDKLSG
+2200 EGELDKLQG
-2209 NQEYAL
+2209 KQEYAIEIG
-2215 QFFGK
+2215 GK
-2220 SYTIDWIA
+2220 SYTVDWIA
-2228 PLSIPL
+2228 PLSMPL
-2234 FIGAEIEN
+2234 FVGAEIANYIEN
-2242 AVERGDADNGAGI
+2242 GDADDGASF
-2255 GRVLDALTGISDPM
+2255 GRVVDALTGMTDPM

>member
-1 MTRDDFNKFIES
+1 MGTYADKIFES
-13 INAGDS
+13 I
-19 KPKSVST
+19 
-26 TALDNYF
+26 
-33 KKASSL
+33 KKE
-39 FKSAK
+39 K
-44 DYSNPEDYYNQTIGL
+44 YSDRVFNQI
-59 NKDRFNAFVELVNN
+59 NQELSQKQQNN
-73 RDKIGEDNYKKINE
+73 
-87 QLSSYSNVSDGII
+87 S
-100 NSYAN
+100 
-105 QQTVQRPNSD
+105 QTVQRPNSD
-115 LHRTNADRM
+115 LHRTNAEK
-124 TYLQSLL
+124 QSKSG
-131 DKGKSTSKTKQGF
+131 DKVSAVGDSAYAGLTGINANIMGAVKAVDDFVWGDL
-144 FQSFISDYEPIK
+144 FQRSDYRPLKPIYDYYLK
-156 NENVIEKGSLLTNGE
+156 ENERAQAEK
-171 SIMLNKANRKNNA
+171 
-184 TANDYRV
+184 
-191 VTESILK
+191 
-198 NQSGRSADAIVNSA
+198 QSE
-212 IENGWYDALKLSVDD
+212 IENGNLNPYVDALVSGTVQAVPTAVLGAMSGGTSLAGQAATTGANLSTAQLAANTAKEIAKNPNFIYSAVQTFGGTYEDAKQNGADTNTAIRAALLNAIPQSLIEVSGGTEKLVAKLANKTKGLAGDVFKSALEEGLEEVLQYPVEGIVKKTTYAPETPIFSTKESAVINPKEMAENFAVGA
-227 SVGHS
+227 SVGGILGGAS
-232 NAKSIDQNW
+232 AGTAKVFNTVADSKATKQQSVQQEQIENQKSI
-241 KKQLQESVAKNEFFN
+241 
-256 AVASKNGGKL
+256 
-266 PDEIKNNIDYYKSKS
+266 
-281 ADELNFIFKQMY
+281 
-293 PTENLGSTLDL
+293 
-304 ATLAELERRRKNQ
+304 
-317 EYNLSNSDKA
+317 
-327 MAATLSAVP
+327 
-336 AGMISGGKGIINSA
+336 
-350 EAIHTKL
+350 
-357 STGTPVLPQPAEKM
+357 
-371 TDEQKAEYNKK
+371 AEYNNKARYSIQTDSNGKK
-382 RLALESEALRNGN
+382 YVNVDTDQHIFEGVEPKEYHK
-395 SGINESKNTIYQ
+395 I
-407 KMLSSSIDSSLSE
+407 
-420 AEILK
+420 
-425 RQADNARKYPALA
+425 ARKYILENFRGKIIGENESRAFVNKRSAEEYAYPA
-438 GYQNVAAPNVQ
+438 
-449 NNTVG
+449 
-454 RIASGLAFSTANML
+454 
-468 PSIAANMVLPGSG
+468 
-481 TVAIGLSSGGN
+481 
-492 AYEEALLEGKTQK
+492 
-505 QALGYGILSGVSEAI
+505 
-520 TEKLLGGIKA
+520 
-530 VGGGTTSKVLSKVS
+530 
-544 SNASNKIMNA
+544 NK
-554 VKKVSNSRFGSYLL
+554 R
-568 DGLSEANE
+568 
-576 EWLQANLE
+576 Q
-584 PIFRNAIFDE
+584 
-594 NNEIK
+594 
-599 PFSQDKLE
+599 
-607 AALLGFLS
+607 
-615 ASVLNAPNL
+615 
-624 ISGGNTADYTSYNND
+624 
-639 IVGASRN
+639 
-646 QEDIAKS
+646 
-653 SVSLKPYTE
+653 E
-662 SDIKYFKQNQN
+662 SDIKSAKMKSSTELD
-673 NLIDGVDANFD
+673 NLMSTSQFVEHTDDDGRHPDATGGWDWYSVDFVVDGQPFSGTISVKNTD
-684 EYAKSFYNSETKKG
+684 NGRVFYDMTKIR
-698 VKLDGSQKAETIYL
+698 S
-712 GRLNDSVSGDVNAII
+712 LNDR
-727 SDTKWGG
+727 
-734 IDTSDFNVQ
+734 
-743 VKNSDIVHFYDQ
+743 
-755 HGSDSQ
+755 
-761 NGQIPL
+761 
-767 TPDIVA
+767 
-773 KLTDTISDPDIISL
+773 
-787 SDNSTKQDKPVL
+787 
-799 YFVKKINGYSVVLE
+799 
-813 AVSPSKKALL
+813 
-823 PKTMYAF
+823 
-830 KSDSQEF
+830 KSD
-837 SDFVSKLKKSR
+837 
-848 FRHPIGTESRTGLY
+848 
-862 AQGDR
+862 
-867 TEALSNPT
+867 LSGKPLHVASVDKTSINST

-883 KNSIRENA
+883 NTSIRENA

-898 QIRVPE
+898 QIHVPE
-904 SELKIMKAIAKN
+904 SELKVMKAIAKN

-971 RYGQLLNVVKNY
+971 RYGQLLNVVKSY
-983 YDEMGETIGTDYA
+983 YDEMGETLGTDYA

-1001 IYDNYRT
+1001 IYDNYRA

-1023 ANFAG
+1023 ANFTG

-1061 AIKGDVKSEL
+1061 AIKGDVESEL

-1138 EKFSDGIPVSGRLIK
+1138 EKFADGIPVSGRLIK
-1153 VNSVT
+1153 VNQKT
-1158 RNEYANSRNTRY
+1158 RNEFTNSKNSQWY
-1170 LRATDGSVY
+1170 SENNQIIY
-1179 ADKFKSANNLDEIV
+1179 ADKFKSANNLDDIV

-1206 QRNDSFKEFARG
+1206 SRKDKFIEFARG

-1237 TGGKEMVLYDIINFT
+1237 TSGKQMVLYDVIDFS
-1252 PTEFSIK
+1252 PTSFELK
-1259 KERTHQGYAQA
+1259 KTDMRSPSNRSKAEN
-1270 GSPRKDVS
+1270 GSNISVPDI
-1278 SGNTTVPQ
+1278 TVPQ
-1286 KAQSVNTSI
+1286 KAQSVNTI
-1295 SKNAENDTKN
+1295 I
-1305 SQFYL
+1305 
-1310 DESNSVP
+1310 P
-1317 LEQRVSGDDLLDA
+1317 DL
-1330 QDLIDTV
+1330 Q
-1337 KDVGAKV
+1337 
-1344 DENGYITVYHRTN
+1344 
-1357 NQSKEKILSSGR
+1357 
-1369 MTAKEDGI
+1369 
-1377 FFSTK
+1377 
-1382 KDGQNSGY
+1382 
-1390 GSEIIEFKIP
+1390 
-1400 AEKLMLDDIFDDEAH
+1400 
-1415 LRLPLKKAG
+1415 
-1424 EIIDVSQYLNKDTG
+1424 
-1438 KAQYSLSDSDQNQ
+1438 
-1451 QSDLNLLFDDDFY
+1451 
-1464 EQFKYEDKTKIS
+1464 
-1476 KSIEELEK
+1476 
-1484 IKASD
+1484 
-1489 DFDNMSFEDAY
+1489 
-1500 KVNTDLK
+1500 
-1507 ALKAGY
+1507 
-1513 DNQYDYI
+1513 
-1520 VGREKQRLA
+1520 
-1529 KEYERGSSTVMS
+1529 
-1541 MIDKKKKQIAKQE
+1541 
-1554 QLSRDISESTPFK
+1554 
-1567 NAQFEIIQKSNPM
+1567 
-1580 WDDYH
+1580 
-1585 TGIRSPKDIKT
+1585 
-1596 FSEVIDDGESFAW
+1596 
-1609 GDFSK
+1609 
-1614 EDAERAIKRGTV
+1614 
-1626 RVYSSYPIKNGVFVS
+1626 
-1641 TSYQQALD
+1641 
-1649 YAGGE
+1649 
-1654 PSGVHSRV
+1654 
-1662 VALDSVAWINGD
+1662 
-1674 EGQYAKVYNLN
+1674 
-1685 AKNDTGKAQFS
+1685 KNDTSNSQFS

-1825 VSQELMVDIAEEAT
+1825 VTQELMVDIAEEAT

-1881 AKTIKVDENL
+1881 AKTIEVDENL
-1891 KKRMLNAKSQEEMD
+1891 KKRMLNANSVEEMD
-1905 AIEHMVH
+1905 AIEHEIS
-1912 KNIAKQMPEPTK
+1912 KNIYKQIPEPTK
-1924 LEKAV
+1924 LQKFV

-1959 MVNGKNAIGIALERT
+1959 MVTSKNVMGALIERA
-1974 LSKDN
+1974 LPKEQ
-1979 RTKARLTAKDK
+1979 RTKSVLTPKDRAAIKYAKDYFGT
-1990 ATIEFAKSD
+1990 ALS
-1999 FDTVNAEES
+1999 EES
-2008 KSSKNK
+2008 KIRKSKYDERN
-2014 YNESLNGL
+2014 NHGL

-2029 KNKALE
+2029 KNKVLE
-2035 WARKTNSNLLEW
+2035 WARKTNSNALEA
-2047 EDTKAKR
+2047 EDTFFKR
-2054 KRYSKSFA
+2054 GRYASSFV
-2062 QFIKARGWDY
+2062 QFLKTRDWDY
-2072 QNLTDSQLDSA
+2072 QNLTDAQRQMASD
-2083 RNYAMREAKRATF
+2083 YAMREAKRATF
-2096 QDTSEVAN
+2096 QDTSKVAD

-2110 HQNIATE
+2110 RQNVATE
-2117 VLVEGLLPFK
+2117 ILVESQAPFK

-2148 IKELAWDVK
+2148 FKELAWDVR

-2164 QAIDTLSC
+2164 QAIDSISC
-2172 GLSGTAMMMVGV
+2172 GLTGTGMLLVGM
-2184 LLSSLG
+2184 LLNSLG
-2190 VLTSTSDDDK
+2190 LLKSTSDNDK
-2200 EGEFDKLSG
+2200 EGELDKLQG
-2209 NQEYAL
+2209 KQEYAIEIG
-2215 QFFGK
+2215 GK
-2220 SYTIDWIA
+2220 SYTVDWIA
-2228 PLSIPL
+2228 PLSMPL
-2234 FIGAEIEN
+2234 FVGAEIANYIEN
-2242 AVERGDADNGAGI
+2242 GDADDGASF
-2255 GRVLDALTGISDPM
+2255 GRVVDALTGMTDPM

-2287 SDNPTIDLAANTVSG
+2287 SDNPTIDLAANAVSG

-2348 KIPGVSMLLEPY
+2348 KIPGISMLLEPY

>member
-1 MTRDDFNKFIES
+1 MGTY
-13 INAGDS
+13 A
-19 KPKSVST
+19 
-26 TALDNYF
+26 
-33 KKASSL
+33 
-39 FKSAK
+39 
-44 DYSNPEDYYNQTIGL
+44 
-59 NKDRFNAFVELVNN
+59 
-73 RDKIGEDNYKKINE
+73 DKIFESLKKEKYSDRVFNQINQE
-87 QLSSYSNVSDGII
+87 LSQKQQN
-100 NSYAN
+100 NL
-105 QQTVQRPNSD
+105 QTVQRPNSD
-115 LHRTNADRM
+115 LHRTNREKQKEYNRLMSLDINAAKQKYDDSEKKLEALQNELNFATSPEFTIKRRM
-124 TYLQSLL
+124 TAGPLRSEANITGDIETAKEQSKQYYKDYYDAKQLQTVEKANALKNNPDFEQYSKRGLSQ
-131 DKGKSTSKTKQGF
+131 KEPRSTDTKRGF
-144 FQSFISDYEPIK
+144 WESFISDYD
-156 NENVIEKGSLLTNGE
+156 VVSD
-171 SIMLNKANRKNNA
+171 NKDRQNA
-184 TANDYRV
+184 
-191 VTESILK
+191 
-198 NQSGRSADAIVNSA
+198 
-212 IENGWYDALKLSVDD
+212 
-227 SVGHS
+227 
-232 NAKSIDQNW
+232 
-241 KKQLQESVAKNEFFN
+241 F
-256 AVASKNGGKL
+256 
-266 PDEIKNNIDYYKSKS
+266 
-281 ADELNFIFKQMY
+281 
-293 PTENLGSTLDL
+293 
-304 ATLAELERRRKNQ
+304 
-317 EYNLSNSDKA
+317 
-327 MAATLSAVP
+327 
-336 AGMISGGKGIINSA
+336 
-350 EAIHTKL
+350 
-357 STGTPVLPQPAEKM
+357 M
-371 TDEQKAEYNKK
+371 TDDERNTYGYIYAKQGEKAAQDYLN
-382 RLALESEALRNGN
+382 A
-395 SGINESKNTIYQ
+395 
-407 KMLSSSIDSSLSE
+407 LSE
-420 AEILK
+420 TLNLRRANQTFQKLK
-425 RQADNARKYPALA
+425 GNTSGELA
-438 GYQNVAAPNVQ
+438 FGV
-449 NNTVG
+449 
-454 RIASGLAFSTANML
+454 ASGLDQFSNGVGQWFSEDRLPTTATQFISSKAREDLENAGIKIGDYSLGQVGYDLITTTSNMA
-468 PSIAANMVLPGSG
+468 PSILLSGLITAATGGAGAPVAS
-481 TVAIGLSSGGN
+481 AIGSATLGMSAGGN
-492 AYEEALLEGKTQK
+492 AVNESLAQGYSPK
-505 QALGYGILSGVSEAI
+505 QAKSYGLMVGASEGALSY
-520 TEKLLGGIKA
+520 LLGGISKLGGKLTNNAVQQA
-530 VGGGTTSKVLSKVS
+530 VGKIDNVIGKVVTDIGIKVGGEFTEE
-544 SNASNKIMNA
+544 
-554 VKKVSNSRFGSYLL
+554 YLQEIL
-568 DGLSEANE
+568 TPVFKN
-576 EWLQANLE
+576 
-584 PIFRNAIFDE
+584 ICFDE
-594 NNEIK
+594 KNEVK
-599 PFSQDKLE
+599 PFSEE
-607 AALLGFLS
+607 ALYSGIMGALS
-615 ASVLNAPNL
+615 AGLLEGPSVVF
-624 ISGGNTADYTSYNND
+624 NTVADSKATKQQSVQQEQIENQKSIAEYNNKSQYSIQTD
-639 IVGASRN
+639 SNGKKYVNVDTDQHIFEGVEPKEYHKIARKYILENFRGKIIGENESRAFVN
-646 QEDIAKS
+646 KRSAEEYAYPANKRQ
-653 SVSLKPYTE
+653 E
-662 SDIKYFKQNQN
+662 SDIKSAKMKSSTELD
-673 NLIDGVDANFD
+673 NLMSTSQFVEHTDDDGRHPDATGGWDWYSVDFVVDGQPFNGTISVKNTD
-684 EYAKSFYNSETKKG
+684 NGRVFYDMTKIR
-698 VKLDGSQKAETIYL
+698 S
-712 GRLNDSVSGDVNAII
+712 LNDRKSDLSGKPLHVASVD
-727 SDTKWGG
+727 K
-734 IDTSDFNVQ
+734 TSI
-743 VKNSDIVHFYDQ
+743 NS
-755 HGSDSQ
+755 
-761 NGQIPL
+761 
-767 TPDIVA
+767 
-773 KLTDTISDPDIISL
+773 TIS
-787 SDNSTKQDKPVL
+787 QDT
-799 YFVKKINGYSVVLE
+799 NGVN
-813 AVSPSKKALL
+813 
-823 PKTMYAF
+823 T
-830 KSDSQEF
+830 
-837 SDFVSKLKKSR
+837 
-848 FRHPIGTESRTGLY
+848 
-862 AQGDR
+862 
-867 TEALSNPT
+867 
-875 IPQEQSGV
+875 
-883 KNSIRENA
+883 SIRENS

-904 SELKIMKAIAKN
+904 SELKVMKAIAKN

-971 RYGQLLNVVKNY
+971 RYDQLLNVVKSY

-1061 AIKGDVKSEL
+1061 AIKGDVESEL

-1084 AADKRAGIEGKAKYS
+1084 AVDKRAGIEGKAKYS

-1138 EKFSDGIPVSGRLIK
+1138 EKFADGIPVSGRLIK

-1295 SKNAENDTKN
+1295 SKNAKNDTKN
-1305 SQFYL
+1305 SQFY
-1310 DESNSVP
+1310 
-1317 LEQRVSGDDLLDA
+1317 
-1330 QDLIDTV
+1330 
-1337 KDVGAKV
+1337 
-1344 DENGYITVYHRTN
+1344 
-1357 NQSKEKILSSGR
+1357 
-1369 MTAKEDGI
+1369 
-1377 FFSTK
+1377 
-1382 KDGQNSGY
+1382 
-1390 GSEIIEFKIP
+1390 
-1400 AEKLMLDDIFDDEAH
+1400 
-1415 LRLPLKKAG
+1415 
-1424 EIIDVSQYLNKDTG
+1424 
-1438 KAQYSLSDSDQNQ
+1438 
-1451 QSDLNLLFDDDFY
+1451 
-1464 EQFKYEDKTKIS
+1464 
-1476 KSIEELEK
+1476 
-1484 IKASD
+1484 
-1489 DFDNMSFEDAY
+1489 
-1500 KVNTDLK
+1500 
-1507 ALKAGY
+1507 
-1513 DNQYDYI
+1513 
-1520 VGREKQRLA
+1520 
-1529 KEYERGSSTVMS
+1529 
-1541 MIDKKKKQIAKQE
+1541 
-1554 QLSRDISESTPFK
+1554 
-1567 NAQFEIIQKSNPM
+1567 
-1580 WDDYH
+1580 
-1585 TGIRSPKDIKT
+1585 
-1596 FSEVIDDGESFAW
+1596 
-1609 GDFSK
+1609 
-1614 EDAERAIKRGTV
+1614 
-1626 RVYSSYPIKNGVFVS
+1626 
-1641 TSYQQALD
+1641 
-1649 YAGGE
+1649 
-1654 PSGVHSRV
+1654 
-1662 VALDSVAWINGD
+1662 
-1674 EGQYAKVYNLN
+1674 
-1685 AKNDTGKAQFS
+1685 

-1801 KISKNDMALA
+1801 KISKNDLALA
-1811 EQMYIEAAHNGDFK
+1811 EQMYIESAHNGDFK

-1853 LTPEGRIYKIDKLVY
+1853 LTPEGRVYKIDKLVY

-1924 LEKAV
+1924 MEKAV

-2062 QFIKARGWDY
+2062 QFIKARGLDY

-2190 VLTSTSDDDK
+2190 VLISTSDDDK

-2228 PLSIPL
+2228 PLSMPL

>member
-1 MTRDDFNKFIES
+1 MDLKAQLEAMRRSNSSNTN
-13 INAGDS
+13 INNSG
-19 KPKSVST
+19 
-26 TALDNYF
+26 
-33 KKASSL
+33 AS
-39 FKSAK
+39 
-44 DYSNPEDYYNQTIGL
+44 
-59 NKDRFNAFVELVNN
+59 
-73 RDKIGEDNYKKINE
+73 
-87 QLSSYSNVSDGII
+87 
-100 NSYAN
+100 
-105 QQTVQRPNSD
+105 
-115 LHRTNADRM
+115 NADRM

-293 PTENLGSTLDL
+293 PTKNLGSTLDL
-304 ATLAELERRRKNQ
+304 ATLSDLERRRKNQ

-624 ISGGNTADYTSYNND
+624 ISGENTGDYDFERLTSKLQEQIENQKSIAEYNNKAQYSIQTD
-639 IVGASRN
+639 SNGKKYVNVDTDQHIFEGVEPKEYHKIARKYILENFRGKIIGENESRAFVN
-646 QEDIAKS
+646 KRSAEEYAYPANKRQ
-653 SVSLKPYTE
+653 E
-662 SDIKYFKQNQN
+662 SDIKSAKMKSSTELD
-673 NLIDGVDANFD
+673 NLMSTSQFVEHTDDDGRHPDATGGWDWYSVDFVVDGQPFNGTISVKNTD
-684 EYAKSFYNSETKKG
+684 NGRVFYDMTKIR
-698 VKLDGSQKAETIYL
+698 S
-712 GRLNDSVSGDVNAII
+712 LNDR
-727 SDTKWGG
+727 
-734 IDTSDFNVQ
+734 
-743 VKNSDIVHFYDQ
+743 
-755 HGSDSQ
+755 
-761 NGQIPL
+761 
-767 TPDIVA
+767 
-773 KLTDTISDPDIISL
+773 
-787 SDNSTKQDKPVL
+787 
-799 YFVKKINGYSVVLE
+799 
-813 AVSPSKKALL
+813 
-823 PKTMYAF
+823 
-830 KSDSQEF
+830 KSD
-837 SDFVSKLKKSR
+837 
-848 FRHPIGTESRTGLY
+848 
-862 AQGDR
+862 
-867 TEALSNPT
+867 LSGKPLHVASVDKTSINPT
-875 IPQEQSGV
+875 ISQDTNGV
-883 KNSIRENA
+883 NTSIRENS

-904 SELKIMKAIAKN
+904 SELKVMKAIAKN

-1028 KYLFTDEKAIQYLA
+1028 KYLFTDEKAIQYLT
-1042 GKKPS
+1042 KKRPN
-1047 IARSILNWIREQIA
+1047 IARSIVNWIREQIA

-1071 LIKAERMYVNALK
+1071 LIRAERMYVNALK

-1138 EKFSDGIPVSGRLIK
+1138 EKFADGIPVSGRLIK

-1295 SKNAENDTKN
+1295 SKNAKNDTKN
-1305 SQFYL
+1305 SQFY
-1310 DESNSVP
+1310 
-1317 LEQRVSGDDLLDA
+1317 
-1330 QDLIDTV
+1330 
-1337 KDVGAKV
+1337 
-1344 DENGYITVYHRTN
+1344 
-1357 NQSKEKILSSGR
+1357 
-1369 MTAKEDGI
+1369 
-1377 FFSTK
+1377 
-1382 KDGQNSGY
+1382 
-1390 GSEIIEFKIP
+1390 
-1400 AEKLMLDDIFDDEAH
+1400 
-1415 LRLPLKKAG
+1415 
-1424 EIIDVSQYLNKDTG
+1424 
-1438 KAQYSLSDSDQNQ
+1438 
-1451 QSDLNLLFDDDFY
+1451 
-1464 EQFKYEDKTKIS
+1464 
-1476 KSIEELEK
+1476 
-1484 IKASD
+1484 
-1489 DFDNMSFEDAY
+1489 
-1500 KVNTDLK
+1500 
-1507 ALKAGY
+1507 
-1513 DNQYDYI
+1513 
-1520 VGREKQRLA
+1520 
-1529 KEYERGSSTVMS
+1529 
-1541 MIDKKKKQIAKQE
+1541 
-1554 QLSRDISESTPFK
+1554 
-1567 NAQFEIIQKSNPM
+1567 
-1580 WDDYH
+1580 
-1585 TGIRSPKDIKT
+1585 
-1596 FSEVIDDGESFAW
+1596 
-1609 GDFSK
+1609 
-1614 EDAERAIKRGTV
+1614 
-1626 RVYSSYPIKNGVFVS
+1626 
-1641 TSYQQALD
+1641 
-1649 YAGGE
+1649 
-1654 PSGVHSRV
+1654 
-1662 VALDSVAWINGD
+1662 
-1674 EGQYAKVYNLN
+1674 
-1685 AKNDTGKAQFS
+1685 

-1825 VSQELMVDIAEEAT
+1825 VTQELMVDIAEEAT

-1853 LTPEGRIYKIDKLVY
+1853 LAPEGRIYKIDKLVY

-1881 AKTIKVDENL
+1881 AKTIEVDGNL
-1891 KKRMLNAKSQEEMD
+1891 KKRMLNANSVEEMD
-1905 AIEHMVH
+1905 AIEHEIS
-1912 KNIAKQMPEPTK
+1912 KNIYKQIPEPTK
-1924 LEKAV
+1924 LQKFV

-1959 MVNGKNAIGIALERT
+1959 MVTSKNVMGALIERA
-1974 LSKDN
+1974 LPKEQ
-1979 RTKARLTAKDK
+1979 RTKSVLTPKDRAAIKYAKDYFGT
-1990 ATIEFAKSD
+1990 ALS
-1999 FDTVNAEES
+1999 EES
-2008 KSSKNK
+2008 KIRKSKYDERN
-2014 YNESLNGL
+2014 NHDL

-2029 KNKALE
+2029 KNKVLE
-2035 WARKTNSNLLEW
+2035 WARKTNSNALEA
-2047 EDTKAKR
+2047 EDTFFKR
-2054 KRYSKSFA
+2054 GRYASSFV
-2062 QFIKARGWDY
+2062 QFLKTRDWDY
-2072 QNLTDSQLDSA
+2072 QNLTDTQRQMASD
-2083 RNYAMREAKRATF
+2083 YAMREAKRATF
-2096 QDTSEVAN
+2096 QDTSKVAD

-2110 HQNIATE
+2110 RQNVATE
-2117 VLVEGLLPFK
+2117 ILVESQAPFK

-2148 IKELAWDVK
+2148 FKELAWDVR

-2164 QAIDTLSC
+2164 QAIDSISC
-2172 GLSGTAMMMVGV
+2172 GLTGTGMLLVGM
-2184 LLSSLG
+2184 LLNSLG
-2190 VLTSTSDDDK
+2190 LLKSTSDNDK
-2200 EGEFDKLSG
+2200 EGELDKLQG
-2209 NQEYAL
+2209 KQEYAIEIG
-2215 QFFGK
+2215 GK
-2220 SYTIDWIA
+2220 SYTVDWIA
-2228 PLSIPL
+2228 PLSMPL
-2234 FIGAEIEN
+2234 FVGAEIANYIEN
-2242 AVERGDADNGAGI
+2242 GDADDGASF
-2255 GRVLDALTGISDPM
+2255 GRVVDALTGMTDPM

>member
-1 MTRDDFNKFIES
+1 MDLKAQLEAMRRSNSSNTN
-13 INAGDS
+13 INNSG
-19 KPKSVST
+19 
-26 TALDNYF
+26 
-33 KKASSL
+33 AS
-39 FKSAK
+39 
-44 DYSNPEDYYNQTIGL
+44 
-59 NKDRFNAFVELVNN
+59 
-73 RDKIGEDNYKKINE
+73 
-87 QLSSYSNVSDGII
+87 
-100 NSYAN
+100 
-105 QQTVQRPNSD
+105 
-115 LHRTNADRM
+115 NADRM

-971 RYGQLLNVVKNY
+971 RYDQLLNVVKSY
-983 YDEMGETIGTDYA
+983 YDKMGETLGTDYA

-1001 IYDNYRT
+1001 IYDNYRA

-1028 KYLFTDEKAIQYLA
+1028 KYLFTDEKAIQYLT

-1047 IARSILNWIREQIA
+1047 ISRSILNWIREQIA
-1061 AIKGDVKSEL
+1061 AIKGDVESEL

-1138 EKFSDGIPVSGRLIK
+1138 EKFADGIPVSGRLIK

-1295 SKNAENDTKN
+1295 SKNAKNDTKN
-1305 SQFYL
+1305 SQFY
-1310 DESNSVP
+1310 
-1317 LEQRVSGDDLLDA
+1317 
-1330 QDLIDTV
+1330 
-1337 KDVGAKV
+1337 
-1344 DENGYITVYHRTN
+1344 
-1357 NQSKEKILSSGR
+1357 
-1369 MTAKEDGI
+1369 
-1377 FFSTK
+1377 
-1382 KDGQNSGY
+1382 
-1390 GSEIIEFKIP
+1390 
-1400 AEKLMLDDIFDDEAH
+1400 
-1415 LRLPLKKAG
+1415 
-1424 EIIDVSQYLNKDTG
+1424 
-1438 KAQYSLSDSDQNQ
+1438 
-1451 QSDLNLLFDDDFY
+1451 
-1464 EQFKYEDKTKIS
+1464 
-1476 KSIEELEK
+1476 
-1484 IKASD
+1484 
-1489 DFDNMSFEDAY
+1489 
-1500 KVNTDLK
+1500 
-1507 ALKAGY
+1507 
-1513 DNQYDYI
+1513 
-1520 VGREKQRLA
+1520 
-1529 KEYERGSSTVMS
+1529 
-1541 MIDKKKKQIAKQE
+1541 
-1554 QLSRDISESTPFK
+1554 
-1567 NAQFEIIQKSNPM
+1567 
-1580 WDDYH
+1580 
-1585 TGIRSPKDIKT
+1585 
-1596 FSEVIDDGESFAW
+1596 
-1609 GDFSK
+1609 
-1614 EDAERAIKRGTV
+1614 
-1626 RVYSSYPIKNGVFVS
+1626 
-1641 TSYQQALD
+1641 
-1649 YAGGE
+1649 
-1654 PSGVHSRV
+1654 
-1662 VALDSVAWINGD
+1662 
-1674 EGQYAKVYNLN
+1674 
-1685 AKNDTGKAQFS
+1685 

-1825 VSQELMVDIAEEAT
+1825 VTQELMVDIAEEAT

-1924 LEKAV
+1924 MQKAV

-1990 ATIEFAKSD
+1990 ATIEFAKFD

-2104 ALNKLS
+2104 ALNKFS

-2148 IKELAWDVK
+2148 ITELAWDVK

-2228 PLSIPL
+2228 PLSMPL

>member
-1 MTRDDFNKFIES
+1 MDLKAQLEAMRRSNSSNTN
-13 INAGDS
+13 INNSG
-19 KPKSVST
+19 
-26 TALDNYF
+26 
-33 KKASSL
+33 AS
-39 FKSAK
+39 
-44 DYSNPEDYYNQTIGL
+44 
-59 NKDRFNAFVELVNN
+59 
-73 RDKIGEDNYKKINE
+73 
-87 QLSSYSNVSDGII
+87 
-100 NSYAN
+100 
-105 QQTVQRPNSD
+105 
-115 LHRTNADRM
+115 NADRM

-304 ATLAELERRRKNQ
+304 ATLADLERRRKNQ

-615 ASVLNAPNL
+615 AAVLNAPNL

-639 IVGASRN
+639 IVGVSRN
-646 QEDIAKS
+646 QEDFAKS

-712 GRLNDSVSGDVNAII
+712 GRLNDSVSGDVNSII

-755 HGSDSQ
+755 HGSDSE

-891 ENMTENR
+891 ENMTADR

-904 SELKIMKAIAKN
+904 SELKVMKAIAKN

-971 RYGQLLNVVKNY
+971 RYGQLLNVVKSY
-983 YDEMGETIGTDYA
+983 YDEMGETLGTDYA

-1001 IYDNYRT
+1001 IYDNYRA

-1061 AIKGDVKSEL
+1061 AIKGDVESEL

-1138 EKFSDGIPVSGRLIK
+1138 EKFADGIPVSGRLIK

-1305 SQFYL
+1305 SQF
-1310 DESNSVP
+1310 
-1317 LEQRVSGDDLLDA
+1317 
-1330 QDLIDTV
+1330 
-1337 KDVGAKV
+1337 
-1344 DENGYITVYHRTN
+1344 
-1357 NQSKEKILSSGR
+1357 
-1369 MTAKEDGI
+1369 
-1377 FFSTK
+1377 
-1382 KDGQNSGY
+1382 
-1390 GSEIIEFKIP
+1390 
-1400 AEKLMLDDIFDDEAH
+1400 
-1415 LRLPLKKAG
+1415 
-1424 EIIDVSQYLNKDTG
+1424 
-1438 KAQYSLSDSDQNQ
+1438 
-1451 QSDLNLLFDDDFY
+1451 
-1464 EQFKYEDKTKIS
+1464 
-1476 KSIEELEK
+1476 
-1484 IKASD
+1484 
-1489 DFDNMSFEDAY
+1489 
-1500 KVNTDLK
+1500 
-1507 ALKAGY
+1507 
-1513 DNQYDYI
+1513 
-1520 VGREKQRLA
+1520 
-1529 KEYERGSSTVMS
+1529 
-1541 MIDKKKKQIAKQE
+1541 
-1554 QLSRDISESTPFK
+1554 
-1567 NAQFEIIQKSNPM
+1567 
-1580 WDDYH
+1580 
-1585 TGIRSPKDIKT
+1585 
-1596 FSEVIDDGESFAW
+1596 
-1609 GDFSK
+1609 
-1614 EDAERAIKRGTV
+1614 
-1626 RVYSSYPIKNGVFVS
+1626 
-1641 TSYQQALD
+1641 
-1649 YAGGE
+1649 
-1654 PSGVHSRV
+1654 
-1662 VALDSVAWINGD
+1662 
-1674 EGQYAKVYNLN
+1674 
-1685 AKNDTGKAQFS
+1685 S

-1801 KISKNDMALA
+1801 KISKNDLALA
-1811 EQMYIEAAHNGDFK
+1811 EQMYIESAHNGDFK

-1881 AKTIKVDENL
+1881 AKTIKIDENL

-1924 LEKAV
+1924 MEKAV

-2228 PLSIPL
+2228 PLSMPL

-2302 YLGQGIPTILGQT
+2302 YLGQGVPTILGQT

-2502 NEVEESGVDLYEYL
+2502 NEVEESGVDLYDYL

>member
-1 MTRDDFNKFIES
+1 MTRDDFNKFVES

-19 KPKSVST
+19 NSKSVST
-26 TALDNYF
+26 TALNNYF
-33 KKASSL
+33 KKANSL
-39 FKSAK
+39 FNSAK

-73 RDKIGEDNYKKINE
+73 RDKIGEDNYKKIND
-87 QLSSYSNVSDGII
+87 QFSSYSNVSDGII

-115 LHRTNADRM
+115 LHRTNAEN
-124 TYLQSLL
+124 QSKAG
-131 DKGKSTSKTKQGF
+131 DKISAVGDSAYAGLTGINANIMGAVKAVDDFVWGDL
-144 FQSFISDYEPIK
+144 FQRSDYRPLKPIYDYYLK
-156 NENVIEKGSLLTNGE
+156 ENERAQTEKQSEIEKGNLNPYVDALVSGTVQAVPTAVLGAMSGGTSLAGQAATTGANLSTAQLAANTAKEIAKNPNFIYSAVQTFGGTYEDAKQNGADTNTAIRAALLNAIPQSLIEVSGGTEKLVAKLANKTKGLAGDVFKSALEEGLEEVLQYPVEGIVKKTTYAPETPIFSTKE
-171 SIMLNKANRKNNA
+171 SAVINPKEMAENFAVGASVGGILGGASAGTAKVFNTVVENNA
-184 TANDYRV
+184 KKQQALQQEQLENRAAIAQAMKMGIVQDISGKYNYSRIGSDGTVRIYSDVFQNVEPEKQRSFIKQYAQDNYITQFDNTGNIVGEDKGITIKSDNSRV
-191 VTESILK
+191 YITGQGINEISKKIRGGKNEPFLNSILELP
-198 NQSGRSADAIVNSA
+198 SI
-212 IENGWYDALKLSVDD
+212 IENSVLVQKDIPDEKGRPFLWNLYQSKIYINKKPYTVSLK
-227 SVGHS
+227 
-232 NAKSIDQNW
+232 I
-241 KKQLQESVAKNEFFN
+241 KNPPT
-256 AVASKNGGKL
+256 GGNRYYYHTI
-266 PDEIKNNIDYYKSKS
+266 DEIKIESEPS
-281 ADELNFIFKQMY
+281 HG
-293 PTENLGSTLDL
+293 TL
-304 ATLAELERRRKNQ
+304 ATDNQ
-317 EYNLSNSDKA
+317 S
-327 MAATLSAVP
+327 
-336 AGMISGGKGIINSA
+336 
-350 EAIHTKL
+350 
-357 STGTPVLPQPAEKM
+357 LP
-371 TDEQKAEYNKK
+371 
-382 RLALESEALRNGN
+382 
-395 SGINESKNTIYQ
+395 
-407 KMLSSSIDSSLSE
+407 
-420 AEILK
+420 
-425 RQADNARKYPALA
+425 
-438 GYQNVAAPNVQ
+438 
-449 NNTVG
+449 
-454 RIASGLAFSTANML
+454 
-468 PSIAANMVLPGSG
+468 
-481 TVAIGLSSGGN
+481 
-492 AYEEALLEGKTQK
+492 
-505 QALGYGILSGVSEAI
+505 
-520 TEKLLGGIKA
+520 
-530 VGGGTTSKVLSKVS
+530 
-544 SNASNKIMNA
+544 
-554 VKKVSNSRFGSYLL
+554 YL
-568 DGLSEANE
+568 
-576 EWLQANLE
+576 
-584 PIFRNAIFDE
+584 
-594 NNEIK
+594 
-599 PFSQDKLE
+599 
-607 AALLGFLS
+607 
-615 ASVLNAPNL
+615 
-624 ISGGNTADYTSYNND
+624 
-639 IVGASRN
+639 
-646 QEDIAKS
+646 
-653 SVSLKPYTE
+653 
-662 SDIKYFKQNQN
+662 
-673 NLIDGVDANFD
+673 
-684 EYAKSFYNSETKKG
+684 
-698 VKLDGSQKAETIYL
+698 
-712 GRLNDSVSGDVNAII
+712 
-727 SDTKWGG
+727 
-734 IDTSDFNVQ
+734 
-743 VKNSDIVHFYDQ
+743 
-755 HGSDSQ
+755 
-761 NGQIPL
+761 
-767 TPDIVA
+767 
-773 KLTDTISDPDIISL
+773 
-787 SDNSTKQDKPVL
+787 
-799 YFVKKINGYSVVLE
+799 
-813 AVSPSKKALL
+813 
-823 PKTMYAF
+823 
-830 KSDSQEF
+830 F
-837 SDFVSKLKKSR
+837 SDYPDS
-848 FRHPIGTESRTGLY
+848 
-862 AQGDR
+862 
-867 TEALSNPT
+867 SNPT
-875 IPQEQSGV
+875 IPQKLSGV
-883 KNSIRENA
+883 NTSIREN
-891 ENMTENR
+891 EKNMTENR

-971 RYGQLLNVVKNY
+971 RYDQLLNVVKSY

-1042 GKKPS
+1042 KKRPN
-1047 IARSILNWIREQIA
+1047 IARSIVNWIREQIA
-1061 AIKGDVKSEL
+1061 AIKGDAESEL
-1071 LIKAERMYVNALK
+1071 LIRAERMYLKALK
-1084 AADKRAGIEGKAKYS
+1084 AADKRAEVNGNAKHSFAGENAKTANISTLNDAKSRIANGEDSETVRQETGWFKGYDGKWRFEIDDSQAKLVENPKFQK
-1099 TQYSLGYTTD
+1099 QYTSDGEFYRVAYL
-1109 NKPVVVVEDDI
+1109 DDI
-1120 LKGVPKNKWIET
+1120 LEHTELLKAYPELKNYLVIVQETEPGLEGAFFARDNHIVLSQHLFERLTSEYENHLDKKYEEIKKIEQTPEFKAYNRFFEEADEDEISDPVEWIKKEKEAEKKFYSSEIGKRYYQLQWGKENIQKYEPGWSAKAKSVLMHEIQHAIQSIEGFAT
-1132 VKNTIS
+1132 GANTSAGDNYNRSAGEIEARDVASRLNYTS
-1138 EKFSDGIPVSGRLIK
+1138 EQRKSTRPDIDRTDVVFADGS
-1153 VNSVT
+1153 T
-1158 RNEYANSRNTRY
+1158 YQA
-1170 LRATDGSVY
+1170 SVY
-1179 ADKFKSANNLDEIV
+1179 ADKFGEQIDNWLQGKMPKDNYFDLGITSPALVKSGAEKLPLVMPENVIYKFTTGYNDHSISLDDIKRLPYELQDPVFTFKGSVENSIVALTEI
-1193 LASTNYINEDLKH
+1193 TDK
-1206 QRNDSFKEFARG
+1206 
-1218 DVLIR
+1218 
-1223 VGDNDYSA
+1223 
-1231 KVIVGF
+1231 
-1237 TGGKEMVLYDIINFT
+1237 
-1252 PTEFSIK
+1252 
-1259 KERTHQGYAQA
+1259 
-1270 GSPRKDVS
+1270 
-1278 SGNTTVPQ
+1278 SGNEVIAAIHLSKKQGRYIVNRIASVYGKNNIKNYVLSQIEKGNLINPSTKKASNWFTTKGLQLPEVVQTKLNALSNPTIPQ
-1286 KAQSVNTSI
+1286 EPSGVNTSI

-1305 SQFYL
+1305 S
-1310 DESNSVP
+1310 
-1317 LEQRVSGDDLLDA
+1317 
-1330 QDLIDTV
+1330 
-1337 KDVGAKV
+1337 
-1344 DENGYITVYHRTN
+1344 
-1357 NQSKEKILSSGR
+1357 
-1369 MTAKEDGI
+1369 
-1377 FFSTK
+1377 
-1382 KDGQNSGY
+1382 
-1390 GSEIIEFKIP
+1390 
-1400 AEKLMLDDIFDDEAH
+1400 
-1415 LRLPLKKAG
+1415 
-1424 EIIDVSQYLNKDTG
+1424 
-1438 KAQYSLSDSDQNQ
+1438 
-1451 QSDLNLLFDDDFY
+1451 
-1464 EQFKYEDKTKIS
+1464 
-1476 KSIEELEK
+1476 
-1484 IKASD
+1484 
-1489 DFDNMSFEDAY
+1489 
-1500 KVNTDLK
+1500 
-1507 ALKAGY
+1507 
-1513 DNQYDYI
+1513 
-1520 VGREKQRLA
+1520 
-1529 KEYERGSSTVMS
+1529 
-1541 MIDKKKKQIAKQE
+1541 
-1554 QLSRDISESTPFK
+1554 
-1567 NAQFEIIQKSNPM
+1567 
-1580 WDDYH
+1580 
-1585 TGIRSPKDIKT
+1585 
-1596 FSEVIDDGESFAW
+1596 
-1609 GDFSK
+1609 
-1614 EDAERAIKRGTV
+1614 
-1626 RVYSSYPIKNGVFVS
+1626 
-1641 TSYQQALD
+1641 
-1649 YAGGE
+1649 
-1654 PSGVHSRV
+1654 
-1662 VALDSVAWINGD
+1662 
-1674 EGQYAKVYNLN
+1674 
-1685 AKNDTGKAQFS
+1685 QFS

-1709 AIPPGEN
+1709 AIPAGEN

-1765 KVVSDKSAVS
+1765 KVMSDKSAVS
-1775 SAKDRLDKWGLE
+1775 SAKDRLDKWGFE

-1801 KISKNDMALA
+1801 KISKNDLALA
-1811 EQMYIEAAHNGDFK
+1811 EQMYIESAHNGDFK

-1924 LEKAV
+1924 MEKAV

-2104 ALNKLS
+2104 ALNKFS

-2148 IKELAWDVK
+2148 ITELAWDVK

-2228 PLSIPL
+2228 PLSMPL

>member
-1 MTRDDFNKFIES
+1 MGTYADEIFESLKKEKYSDRVFNQ
-13 INAGDS
+13 IN
-19 KPKSVST
+19 
-26 TALDNYF
+26 
-33 KKASSL
+33 
-39 FKSAK
+39 
-44 DYSNPEDYYNQTIGL
+44 Q
-59 NKDRFNAFVELVNN
+59 ELSQKQQNN
-73 RDKIGEDNYKKINE
+73 
-87 QLSSYSNVSDGII
+87 S
-100 NSYAN
+100 
-105 QQTVQRPNSD
+105 QTVQRTNSD
-115 LHRTNADRM
+115 LHRTNAEK
-124 TYLQSLL
+124 QSKSG
-131 DKGKSTSKTKQGF
+131 DKVSAVGDSAYAGLTGINANIMGAVKAVDDFVWGDL
-144 FQSFISDYEPIK
+144 FQRSDYRPLKPIYDYYLK
-156 NENVIEKGSLLTNGE
+156 ENERAQAEK
-171 SIMLNKANRKNNA
+171 
-184 TANDYRV
+184 
-191 VTESILK
+191 
-198 NQSGRSADAIVNSA
+198 QSE
-212 IENGWYDALKLSVDD
+212 IENGNLNPYVDALVSGTVQAVPTAVLGAMSGGTSLAGQAATTGANLSTAQLAANTAKEIAKNPNFIYSAVQTFGGTYEDAKQNGADTNTAIRAALLNAIPQSLIEVSGGTEKLVAKLANKTKGLAGDVFKSALEEGLEEVLQYPVEGIVKKTTYAPETPIFSTKESAVINPKEMAENFAVGA
-227 SVGHS
+227 SVGGILGGAS
-232 NAKSIDQNW
+232 AGTAKVFNTVVENNAKKQQALQQEQLENRAAIAQAMKMGIVQDISGKYNYSRIGSDGTVRIYSNVFQNVEPEKQRSFIKQYAQDNYITQFDNTGNIVGEDKGITIKSDNSRVYITGQGINEIS
-241 KKQLQESVAKNEFFN
+241 KKIRGGKNEPFLNSILELPAIIENSVLVQKDIPDEKGRPFLWN
-256 AVASKNGGKL
+256 LYQSKIYINKKPYTVSLKIKNPPTGGNRYYYHTI
-266 PDEIKNNIDYYKSKS
+266 DEIKIESEPS
-281 ADELNFIFKQMY
+281 HG
-293 PTENLGSTLDL
+293 TL
-304 ATLAELERRRKNQ
+304 ATDNQ
-317 EYNLSNSDKA
+317 S
-327 MAATLSAVP
+327 
-336 AGMISGGKGIINSA
+336 
-350 EAIHTKL
+350 
-357 STGTPVLPQPAEKM
+357 LP
-371 TDEQKAEYNKK
+371 
-382 RLALESEALRNGN
+382 
-395 SGINESKNTIYQ
+395 
-407 KMLSSSIDSSLSE
+407 
-420 AEILK
+420 
-425 RQADNARKYPALA
+425 
-438 GYQNVAAPNVQ
+438 
-449 NNTVG
+449 
-454 RIASGLAFSTANML
+454 
-468 PSIAANMVLPGSG
+468 
-481 TVAIGLSSGGN
+481 
-492 AYEEALLEGKTQK
+492 
-505 QALGYGILSGVSEAI
+505 
-520 TEKLLGGIKA
+520 
-530 VGGGTTSKVLSKVS
+530 
-544 SNASNKIMNA
+544 
-554 VKKVSNSRFGSYLL
+554 YL
-568 DGLSEANE
+568 
-576 EWLQANLE
+576 
-584 PIFRNAIFDE
+584 
-594 NNEIK
+594 
-599 PFSQDKLE
+599 
-607 AALLGFLS
+607 
-615 ASVLNAPNL
+615 
-624 ISGGNTADYTSYNND
+624 
-639 IVGASRN
+639 
-646 QEDIAKS
+646 
-653 SVSLKPYTE
+653 
-662 SDIKYFKQNQN
+662 
-673 NLIDGVDANFD
+673 
-684 EYAKSFYNSETKKG
+684 
-698 VKLDGSQKAETIYL
+698 
-712 GRLNDSVSGDVNAII
+712 
-727 SDTKWGG
+727 
-734 IDTSDFNVQ
+734 
-743 VKNSDIVHFYDQ
+743 
-755 HGSDSQ
+755 
-761 NGQIPL
+761 
-767 TPDIVA
+767 
-773 KLTDTISDPDIISL
+773 
-787 SDNSTKQDKPVL
+787 
-799 YFVKKINGYSVVLE
+799 
-813 AVSPSKKALL
+813 
-823 PKTMYAF
+823 
-830 KSDSQEF
+830 F
-837 SDFVSKLKKSR
+837 SDYPDSNKSR

-875 IPQEQSGV
+875 ISQDTNGV
-883 KNSIRENA
+883 NTSIREN
-891 ENMTENR
+891 EKNMTENR

-971 RYGQLLNVVKNY
+971 RYDQLLNVVKSY
-983 YDEMGETIGTDYA
+983 YDKMGETLGTDYA

-1001 IYDNYRT
+1001 IYDNYRA

-1028 KYLFTDEKAIQYLA
+1028 KYLFTDEKAIQYLT

-1047 IARSILNWIREQIA
+1047 ISRSILNWIREQIA
-1061 AIKGDVKSEL
+1061 AIKGDVESEL

-1138 EKFSDGIPVSGRLIK
+1138 EKFADGIPVSGRLIK

-1310 DESNSVP
+1310 
-1317 LEQRVSGDDLLDA
+1317 
-1330 QDLIDTV
+1330 
-1337 KDVGAKV
+1337 
-1344 DENGYITVYHRTN
+1344 
-1357 NQSKEKILSSGR
+1357 
-1369 MTAKEDGI
+1369 
-1377 FFSTK
+1377 
-1382 KDGQNSGY
+1382 
-1390 GSEIIEFKIP
+1390 
-1400 AEKLMLDDIFDDEAH
+1400 
-1415 LRLPLKKAG
+1415 
-1424 EIIDVSQYLNKDTG
+1424 
-1438 KAQYSLSDSDQNQ
+1438 
-1451 QSDLNLLFDDDFY
+1451 
-1464 EQFKYEDKTKIS
+1464 
-1476 KSIEELEK
+1476 
-1484 IKASD
+1484 
-1489 DFDNMSFEDAY
+1489 
-1500 KVNTDLK
+1500 
-1507 ALKAGY
+1507 
-1513 DNQYDYI
+1513 
-1520 VGREKQRLA
+1520 
-1529 KEYERGSSTVMS
+1529 
-1541 MIDKKKKQIAKQE
+1541 
-1554 QLSRDISESTPFK
+1554 
-1567 NAQFEIIQKSNPM
+1567 
-1580 WDDYH
+1580 
-1585 TGIRSPKDIKT
+1585 
-1596 FSEVIDDGESFAW
+1596 
-1609 GDFSK
+1609 
-1614 EDAERAIKRGTV
+1614 
-1626 RVYSSYPIKNGVFVS
+1626 
-1641 TSYQQALD
+1641 
-1649 YAGGE
+1649 
-1654 PSGVHSRV
+1654 
-1662 VALDSVAWINGD
+1662 
-1674 EGQYAKVYNLN
+1674 
-1685 AKNDTGKAQFS
+1685 
-1696 LSDDYDNA
+1696 SDDYDNA

-1775 SAKDRLDKWGLE
+1775 SAKDRLDKWGFE

-1801 KISKNDMALA
+1801 KISKNDLALA
-1811 EQMYIEAAHNGDFK
+1811 EQMYIEAANNGDFK

-1990 ATIEFAKSD
+1990 AAIEFAKSD

-2104 ALNKLS
+2104 ALNKFS

-2148 IKELAWDVK
+2148 ITELAWDVK

-2190 VLTSTSDDDK
+2190 VLTSTSDNDK

-2228 PLSIPL
+2228 PLSMPL

-2287 SDNPTIDLAANTVSG
+2287 SDNPTVDLAANTVSG
-2302 YLGQGIPTILGQT
+2302 YLGQGIPAILGQT

-2382 SPGYYSEN
+2382 SPGYYLEN

-2502 NEVEESGVDLYEYL
+2502 NEVEESGVDLYDYL

-2542 KQISCMVN
+2542 KQISRMR
-2550 QLGIPAKTANK
+2550 QLGISAGDANK

>member
-1 MTRDDFNKFIES
+1 MGQPSR
-13 INAGDS
+13 
-19 KPKSVST
+19 
-26 TALDNYF
+26 L
-33 KKASSL
+33 
-39 FKSAK
+39 K
-44 DYSNPEDYYNQTIGL
+44 DGYS
-59 NKDRFNAFVELVNN
+59 
-73 RDKIGEDNYKKINE
+73 
-87 QLSSYSNVSDGII
+87 
-100 NSYAN
+100 
-105 QQTVQRPNSD
+105 
-115 LHRTNADRM
+115 
-124 TYLQSLL
+124 
-131 DKGKSTSKTKQGF
+131 
-144 FQSFISDYEPIK
+144 
-156 NENVIEKGSLLTNGE
+156 
-171 SIMLNKANRKNNA
+171 
-184 TANDYRV
+184 
-191 VTESILK
+191 
-198 NQSGRSADAIVNSA
+198 
-212 IENGWYDALKLSVDD
+212 
-227 SVGHS
+227 
-232 NAKSIDQNW
+232 
-241 KKQLQESVAKNEFFN
+241 
-256 AVASKNGGKL
+256 
-266 PDEIKNNIDYYKSKS
+266 
-281 ADELNFIFKQMY
+281 
-293 PTENLGSTLDL
+293 
-304 ATLAELERRRKNQ
+304 
-317 EYNLSNSDKA
+317 
-327 MAATLSAVP
+327 
-336 AGMISGGKGIINSA
+336 
-350 EAIHTKL
+350 
-357 STGTPVLPQPAEKM
+357 
-371 TDEQKAEYNKK
+371 
-382 RLALESEALRNGN
+382 
-395 SGINESKNTIYQ
+395 YQ
-407 KMLSSSIDSSLSE
+407 CM
-420 AEILK
+420 
-425 RQADNARKYPALA
+425 
-438 GYQNVAAPNVQ
+438 
-449 NNTVG
+449 
-454 RIASGLAFSTANML
+454 
-468 PSIAANMVLPGSG
+468 
-481 TVAIGLSSGGN
+481 
-492 AYEEALLEGKTQK
+492 
-505 QALGYGILSGVSEAI
+505 
-520 TEKLLGGIKA
+520 LGGIKA

-971 RYGQLLNVVKNY
+971 RYDQLLNVVKSY
-983 YDEMGETIGTDYA
+983 YDKMGETLGTDYA

-1001 IYDNYRT
+1001 IYDNYRA

-1028 KYLFTDEKAIQYLA
+1028 KYLFTDEKAIQYLT

-1047 IARSILNWIREQIA
+1047 ISRSILNWIREQIA
-1061 AIKGDVKSEL
+1061 AIKGDVESEL

-1138 EKFSDGIPVSGRLIK
+1138 EKFADGIPVSGRLIK
-1153 VNSVT
+1153 VNQKT
-1158 RNEYANSRNTRY
+1158 RNEFTNSKNSQWY
-1170 LRATDGSVY
+1170 SENNQIIY
-1179 ADKFKSANNLDEIV
+1179 ADKFKSANNLDDIV

-1206 QRNDSFKEFARG
+1206 SRKDKFIEFARG

-1237 TGGKEMVLYDIINFT
+1237 TSGKQMVLYDVIDFS
-1252 PTEFSIK
+1252 PTSFELK
-1259 KERTHQGYAQA
+1259 KTDMRSPSNRSKAEN
-1270 GSPRKDVS
+1270 GSNISVPDI
-1278 SGNTTVPQ
+1278 TVPQ
-1286 KAQSVNTSI
+1286 KAQSVNTI
-1295 SKNAENDTKN
+1295 I
-1305 SQFYL
+1305 
-1310 DESNSVP
+1310 P
-1317 LEQRVSGDDLLDA
+1317 DL
-1330 QDLIDTV
+1330 
-1337 KDVGAKV
+1337 
-1344 DENGYITVYHRTN
+1344 R
-1357 NQSKEKILSSGR
+1357 
-1369 MTAKEDGI
+1369 
-1377 FFSTK
+1377 
-1382 KDGQNSGY
+1382 
-1390 GSEIIEFKIP
+1390 
-1400 AEKLMLDDIFDDEAH
+1400 
-1415 LRLPLKKAG
+1415 
-1424 EIIDVSQYLNKDTG
+1424 
-1438 KAQYSLSDSDQNQ
+1438 
-1451 QSDLNLLFDDDFY
+1451 
-1464 EQFKYEDKTKIS
+1464 
-1476 KSIEELEK
+1476 
-1484 IKASD
+1484 
-1489 DFDNMSFEDAY
+1489 
-1500 KVNTDLK
+1500 
-1507 ALKAGY
+1507 
-1513 DNQYDYI
+1513 
-1520 VGREKQRLA
+1520 
-1529 KEYERGSSTVMS
+1529 
-1541 MIDKKKKQIAKQE
+1541 
-1554 QLSRDISESTPFK
+1554 
-1567 NAQFEIIQKSNPM
+1567 
-1580 WDDYH
+1580 
-1585 TGIRSPKDIKT
+1585 
-1596 FSEVIDDGESFAW
+1596 
-1609 GDFSK
+1609 
-1614 EDAERAIKRGTV
+1614 
-1626 RVYSSYPIKNGVFVS
+1626 
-1641 TSYQQALD
+1641 
-1649 YAGGE
+1649 
-1654 PSGVHSRV
+1654 
-1662 VALDSVAWINGD
+1662 
-1674 EGQYAKVYNLN
+1674 
-1685 AKNDTGKAQFS
+1685 KNDTSNSQFS

-1825 VSQELMVDIAEEAT
+1825 VTQELMVDIAEEAT

-1881 AKTIKVDENL
+1881 AKTIEVDENL
-1891 KKRMLNAKSQEEMD
+1891 KKRMLNANSVEEMD
-1905 AIEHMVH
+1905 AIEHEIS
-1912 KNIAKQMPEPTK
+1912 KNIYKQIPEPTK
-1924 LEKAV
+1924 LQKFV

-1959 MVNGKNAIGIALERT
+1959 MVTSKNVMGALIERA
-1974 LSKDN
+1974 LPKEQ
-1979 RTKARLTAKDK
+1979 RTKSVLTPKDRAAIKYAKDYFGT
-1990 ATIEFAKSD
+1990 ALS
-1999 FDTVNAEES
+1999 EES
-2008 KSSKNK
+2008 KIRKSKYDERN
-2014 YNESLNGL
+2014 NHGL

-2029 KNKALE
+2029 KNKVLE
-2035 WARKTNSNLLEW
+2035 WARKTNSNALEA
-2047 EDTKAKR
+2047 EDTFFKR
-2054 KRYSKSFA
+2054 GRYASSFV
-2062 QFIKARGWDY
+2062 QFLKTRDWDY
-2072 QNLTDSQLDSA
+2072 QNLTDAQRQMASD
-2083 RNYAMREAKRATF
+2083 YAMREAKRATF
-2096 QDTSEVAN
+2096 QDTSKVAD

-2110 HQNIATE
+2110 RQNVATE
-2117 VLVEGLLPFK
+2117 ILVESQAPFK

-2148 IKELAWDVK
+2148 FKELAWDVR

-2164 QAIDTLSC
+2164 QAIDSISC
-2172 GLSGTAMMMVGV
+2172 GLTGTGMLLVGM
-2184 LLSSLG
+2184 LLNSLG
-2190 VLTSTSDDDK
+2190 LLKSTSDNDK
-2200 EGEFDKLSG
+2200 EGELDKLQG
-2209 NQEYAL
+2209 KQEYAIEIG
-2215 QFFGK
+2215 GK
-2220 SYTIDWIA
+2220 SYTVDWIA
-2228 PLSIPL
+2228 PLSMPL
-2234 FIGAEIEN
+2234 FVGAEIANYIEN
-2242 AVERGDADNGAGI
+2242 GDADDGASF
-2255 GRVLDALTGISDPM
+2255 GRVVDALTGMTDPM

-2287 SDNPTIDLAANTVSG
+2287 SDNPTIDLAANAVSG

-2348 KIPGVSMLLEPY
+2348 KIPGISMLLEPY

>member
-1 MTRDDFNKFIES
+1 MGTYADEIFESLKKEKYSDRVFNQ
-13 INAGDS
+13 IN
-19 KPKSVST
+19 
-26 TALDNYF
+26 
-33 KKASSL
+33 
-39 FKSAK
+39 
-44 DYSNPEDYYNQTIGL
+44 Q
-59 NKDRFNAFVELVNN
+59 ELSQKQQNN
-73 RDKIGEDNYKKINE
+73 
-87 QLSSYSNVSDGII
+87 S
-100 NSYAN
+100 
-105 QQTVQRPNSD
+105 QTVQRTNSD
-115 LHRTNADRM
+115 LHRTNAEKQSKSGDKVSAVGDSAYAGLTGINANIMGAVKAVDDFVWGDLFQRSDYRPLKPIYDYYLKENERAQAEKQSEIENGNLNPYVDALVSGTVQAVPTAVLGAM
-124 TYLQSLL
+124 SGGTSLAGQAATTGANLSTAQLAANTAKEIAKNPNFIYSAVQTFGGTYEDAKQNGADTNTAIRAALLNAIPQSLIEVSGGTEKL
-131 DKGKSTSKTKQGF
+131 VAKLANKTKGLAGDVFKSALEEGLEEVLQYPVEGIVKKTTYAPETPIFSTKESAVINPKEMAENFAVGASVGGILGGASAGTAKVFNTDVENNAKKQQALQQEQLENRAAIAQAMKMGIVQDISGKYNYSRIGSDGTVRIYSNVFQNVEPEKQRSFIKQYAQDNYITQFDNTGKIIGEDKGITIKSDNSRVYITPNGINEVSKKIRG
-144 FQSFISDYEPIK
+144 
-156 NENVIEKGSLLTNGE
+156 G
-171 SIMLNKANRKNNA
+171 NNIPFL
-184 TANDYRV
+184 
-191 VTESILK
+191 ESILELP
-198 NQSGRSADAIVNSA
+198 AI
-212 IENGWYDALKLSVDD
+212 IENSELVEKDIPDEKGRPFFWNKY
-227 SVGHS
+227 
-232 NAKSIDQNW
+232 KSKIYIN
-241 KKQLQESVAKNEFFN
+241 KKPYTVSMKIKNPP
-256 AVASKNGGKL
+256 SGGNRYYYHTI
-266 PDEIKNNIDYYKSKS
+266 DEIKIESEPS
-281 ADELNFIFKQMY
+281 H
-293 PTENLGSTLDL
+293 G
-304 ATLAELERRRKNQ
+304 TLAVDNQ
-317 EYNLSNSDKA
+317 PL
-327 MAATLSAVP
+327 
-336 AGMISGGKGIINSA
+336 
-350 EAIHTKL
+350 
-357 STGTPVLPQPAEKM
+357 
-371 TDEQKAEYNKK
+371 
-382 RLALESEALRNGN
+382 
-395 SGINESKNTIYQ
+395 
-407 KMLSSSIDSSLSE
+407 
-420 AEILK
+420 
-425 RQADNARKYPALA
+425 
-438 GYQNVAAPNVQ
+438 
-449 NNTVG
+449 
-454 RIASGLAFSTANML
+454 
-468 PSIAANMVLPGSG
+468 
-481 TVAIGLSSGGN
+481 
-492 AYEEALLEGKTQK
+492 
-505 QALGYGILSGVSEAI
+505 
-520 TEKLLGGIKA
+520 
-530 VGGGTTSKVLSKVS
+530 
-544 SNASNKIMNA
+544 
-554 VKKVSNSRFGSYLL
+554 
-568 DGLSEANE
+568 
-576 EWLQANLE
+576 
-584 PIFRNAIFDE
+584 
-594 NNEIK
+594 
-599 PFSQDKLE
+599 
-607 AALLGFLS
+607 
-615 ASVLNAPNL
+615 PNL
-624 ISGGNTADYTSYNND
+624 
-639 IVGASRN
+639 
-646 QEDIAKS
+646 
-653 SVSLKPYTE
+653 
-662 SDIKYFKQNQN
+662 
-673 NLIDGVDANFD
+673 
-684 EYAKSFYNSETKKG
+684 
-698 VKLDGSQKAETIYL
+698 
-712 GRLNDSVSGDVNAII
+712 
-727 SDTKWGG
+727 
-734 IDTSDFNVQ
+734 
-743 VKNSDIVHFYDQ
+743 
-755 HGSDSQ
+755 
-761 NGQIPL
+761 
-767 TPDIVA
+767 
-773 KLTDTISDPDIISL
+773 
-787 SDNSTKQDKPVL
+787 
-799 YFVKKINGYSVVLE
+799 
-813 AVSPSKKALL
+813 
-823 PKTMYAF
+823 
-830 KSDSQEF
+830 F
-837 SDFVSKLKKSR
+837 SDYPDS
-848 FRHPIGTESRTGLY
+848 
-862 AQGDR
+862 
-867 TEALSNPT
+867 SNPT
-875 IPQEQSGV
+875 ISQDTNGV
-883 KNSIRENA
+883 NTSIRENA
-891 ENMTENR
+891 ENMTQNR

-971 RYGQLLNVVKNY
+971 RYDQLLNVVKSY
-983 YDEMGETIGTDYA
+983 YDKMGETLGTDYA

-1001 IYDNYRT
+1001 IYDNYRA

-1028 KYLFTDEKAIQYLA
+1028 KYLFTDEKAIQYLT

-1047 IARSILNWIREQIA
+1047 ISRSILNWIREQIA
-1061 AIKGDVKSEL
+1061 AIKGDVESEL

-1153 VNSVT
+1153 VNQKT
-1158 RNEYANSRNTRY
+1158 RNEFTNSKNSQWY
-1170 LRATDGSVY
+1170 SENNQIIY
-1179 ADKFKSANNLDEIV
+1179 ADKFKSANNLDDIV

-1206 QRNDSFKEFARG
+1206 SRKDKFIEFARG

-1237 TGGKEMVLYDIINFT
+1237 TSGKQMVLYDVIDFSPTSFELKKTDMRSPSNRINAENGSNISVSN
-1252 PTEFSIK
+1252 PTI
-1259 KERTHQGYAQA
+1259 
-1270 GSPRKDVS
+1270 
-1278 SGNTTVPQ
+1278 PQ
-1286 KAQSVNTSI
+1286 EPNGVNTSI
-1295 SKNAENDTKN
+1295 SENAENDTEKAKY
-1305 SQFYL
+1305 SL
-1310 DESNSVP
+1310 SDSNDVP
-1317 LEQRVSGDDLLDA
+1317 LEQRVSGDNLLDA

-1344 DENGYITVYHRTN
+1344 DGNGYITVYHRTN
-1357 NQSKEKILSSGR
+1357 NQSKEKILSSGQ

-1382 KDGQNSGY
+1382 KDGQNAGY

-1415 LRLPLKKAG
+1415 LRLPLKRAG
-1424 EIIDVSQYLNKDTG
+1424 ETIDVKPYLT
-1438 KAQYSLSDSDQNQ
+1438 
-1451 QSDLNLLFDDDFY
+1451 
-1464 EQFKYEDKTKIS
+1464 
-1476 KSIEELEK
+1476 
-1484 IKASD
+1484 
-1489 DFDNMSFEDAY
+1489 
-1500 KVNTDLK
+1500 
-1507 ALKAGY
+1507 
-1513 DNQYDYI
+1513 
-1520 VGREKQRLA
+1520 
-1529 KEYERGSSTVMS
+1529 
-1541 MIDKKKKQIAKQE
+1541 
-1554 QLSRDISESTPFK
+1554 
-1567 NAQFEIIQKSNPM
+1567 
-1580 WDDYH
+1580 
-1585 TGIRSPKDIKT
+1585 
-1596 FSEVIDDGESFAW
+1596 
-1609 GDFSK
+1609 
-1614 EDAERAIKRGTV
+1614 
-1626 RVYSSYPIKNGVFVS
+1626 
-1641 TSYQQALD
+1641 
-1649 YAGGE
+1649 
-1654 PSGVHSRV
+1654 
-1662 VALDSVAWINGD
+1662 
-1674 EGQYAKVYNLN
+1674 
-1685 AKNDTGKAQFS
+1685 NDTGNSQFS

-1709 AIPPGEN
+1709 AIPTGEN

-1725 QMNDNTKVRRTVRTA
+1725 QMNDDTKVRRTVRTA

-1801 KISKNDMALA
+1801 KISKNDLALA
-1811 EQMYIEAAHNGDFK
+1811 EQMYIESAHNGDFK

-1881 AKTIKVDENL
+1881 AKTIEVDENL

-1924 LEKAV
+1924 MEKAV

-2104 ALNKLS
+2104 ALNKFS

-2117 VLVEGLLPFK
+2117 VLVDGLLPFK

-2148 IKELAWDVK
+2148 ITELAWDVK

-2228 PLSIPL
+2228 PLSMPL

-2287 SDNPTIDLAANTVSG
+2287 SDNPTVDLAANTVSG

-2360 IDKWGNEQVADN
+2360 IDKWGNEQVAEN

-2390 TNDSV
+2390 ENDSV

-2410 VVPHSAKSSLSTGGN
+2410 VVPKSAKSSLTKGDQ
-2425 TYRLSEKE
+2425 TYRLTEKE
-2433 YTQYQK
+2433 YTQYQR
-2439 TLGKASHEQLQK
+2439 TLGKTSHEKLNQLTQ
-2451 LINSTA
+2451 SSA
-2457 YSNMSNEEKAVAVG
+2457 YGKMSDEEKAVAVG

-2502 NEVEESGVDLYEYL
+2502 NEVEESGVDLYDYL
-2516 YAYVSVKDMESDK
+2516 YVYVSVKDMKSDK
-2529 NASGETIRGSLKR
+2529 NANGKTISGSLKR
-2542 KQISCMVN
+2542 KQISRMR
-2550 QLGIPAKTANK
+2550 QLGISAGDANK

>member
-1 MTRDDFNKFIES
+1 MDLKAQLEAMRRSNSSNTN
-13 INAGDS
+13 INNSG
-19 KPKSVST
+19 
-26 TALDNYF
+26 
-33 KKASSL
+33 AS
-39 FKSAK
+39 
-44 DYSNPEDYYNQTIGL
+44 
-59 NKDRFNAFVELVNN
+59 
-73 RDKIGEDNYKKINE
+73 
-87 QLSSYSNVSDGII
+87 
-100 NSYAN
+100 
-105 QQTVQRPNSD
+105 
-115 LHRTNADRM
+115 NADRM

-875 IPQEQSGV
+875 ISQDTNGV
-883 KNSIRENA
+883 NTSIRENS

-904 SELKIMKAIAKN
+904 SELKVMKAIAKN

-971 RYGQLLNVVKNY
+971 RYDQLLNVVKSY
-983 YDEMGETIGTDYA
+983 YDKMGETLGTDYA

-1001 IYDNYRT
+1001 IYDNYRA

-1023 ANFAG
+1023 ANFTG

-1061 AIKGDVKSEL
+1061 AIKGDVESEL

-1138 EKFSDGIPVSGRLIK
+1138 EKFADGIPVSGRLIK
-1153 VNSVT
+1153 VNQKT
-1158 RNEYANSRNTRY
+1158 RNEFTNSKNSQWY
-1170 LRATDGSVY
+1170 SENNQIIY
-1179 ADKFKSANNLDEIV
+1179 ADKFKSANNLDDIV

-1206 QRNDSFKEFARG
+1206 SRKDKFIEFARG

-1237 TGGKEMVLYDIINFT
+1237 TSGKQMVLYDVIDFS
-1252 PTEFSIK
+1252 PTSFELK
-1259 KERTHQGYAQA
+1259 KTDMRSPSNRSKAEN
-1270 GSPRKDVS
+1270 GSNISVPDI
-1278 SGNTTVPQ
+1278 TVPQ
-1286 KAQSVNTSI
+1286 KAQSVNTI
-1295 SKNAENDTKN
+1295 I
-1305 SQFYL
+1305 
-1310 DESNSVP
+1310 P
-1317 LEQRVSGDDLLDA
+1317 DL
-1330 QDLIDTV
+1330 Q
-1337 KDVGAKV
+1337 
-1344 DENGYITVYHRTN
+1344 
-1357 NQSKEKILSSGR
+1357 
-1369 MTAKEDGI
+1369 
-1377 FFSTK
+1377 
-1382 KDGQNSGY
+1382 
-1390 GSEIIEFKIP
+1390 
-1400 AEKLMLDDIFDDEAH
+1400 
-1415 LRLPLKKAG
+1415 
-1424 EIIDVSQYLNKDTG
+1424 
-1438 KAQYSLSDSDQNQ
+1438 
-1451 QSDLNLLFDDDFY
+1451 
-1464 EQFKYEDKTKIS
+1464 
-1476 KSIEELEK
+1476 
-1484 IKASD
+1484 
-1489 DFDNMSFEDAY
+1489 
-1500 KVNTDLK
+1500 
-1507 ALKAGY
+1507 
-1513 DNQYDYI
+1513 
-1520 VGREKQRLA
+1520 
-1529 KEYERGSSTVMS
+1529 
-1541 MIDKKKKQIAKQE
+1541 
-1554 QLSRDISESTPFK
+1554 
-1567 NAQFEIIQKSNPM
+1567 
-1580 WDDYH
+1580 
-1585 TGIRSPKDIKT
+1585 
-1596 FSEVIDDGESFAW
+1596 
-1609 GDFSK
+1609 
-1614 EDAERAIKRGTV
+1614 
-1626 RVYSSYPIKNGVFVS
+1626 
-1641 TSYQQALD
+1641 
-1649 YAGGE
+1649 
-1654 PSGVHSRV
+1654 
-1662 VALDSVAWINGD
+1662 
-1674 EGQYAKVYNLN
+1674 
-1685 AKNDTGKAQFS
+1685 KNDTSNSQFS

-1825 VSQELMVDIAEEAT
+1825 VTQELMVDIAEEAT

-1853 LTPEGRIYKIDKLVY
+1853 LAPEGRIYKIDKLVY

-1881 AKTIKVDENL
+1881 AKTIEVDGNL
-1891 KKRMLNAKSQEEMD
+1891 KKRMLNANSVEEMD
-1905 AIEHMVH
+1905 AIEHEIS
-1912 KNIAKQMPEPTK
+1912 KNIYKQIPEPTK
-1924 LEKAV
+1924 LQKFV

-1959 MVNGKNAIGIALERT
+1959 MVTSKNVMGALIERA
-1974 LSKDN
+1974 LPKEQ
-1979 RTKARLTAKDK
+1979 RTKSVLTPKDRAAIKYAKDYFGT
-1990 ATIEFAKSD
+1990 ALS
-1999 FDTVNAEES
+1999 EES
-2008 KSSKNK
+2008 KIRKSKYDERN
-2014 YNESLNGL
+2014 NHGL

-2029 KNKALE
+2029 KNKVLE
-2035 WARKTNSNLLEW
+2035 WARKTNSNALEA
-2047 EDTKAKR
+2047 EDTFFKR
-2054 KRYSKSFA
+2054 GRYASSFV
-2062 QFIKARGWDY
+2062 QFLKTRDWDY
-2072 QNLTDSQLDSA
+2072 QNLTDTQRQMASD
-2083 RNYAMREAKRATF
+2083 YAMREAKRATF
-2096 QDTSEVAN
+2096 QDTSKVAD

-2110 HQNIATE
+2110 RQNVATE
-2117 VLVEGLLPFK
+2117 ILVESQAPFK

-2148 IKELAWDVK
+2148 FKELAWDVR

-2164 QAIDTLSC
+2164 QAIDSISC
-2172 GLSGTAMMMVGV
+2172 GLTGTGMLLVGM
-2184 LLSSLG
+2184 LLNSLG
-2190 VLTSTSDDDK
+2190 LLKSTSDNDK
-2200 EGEFDKLSG
+2200 EGELDKLQG
-2209 NQEYAL
+2209 KQEYAIEIG
-2215 QFFGK
+2215 GK
-2220 SYTIDWIA
+2220 SYTVDWIA
-2228 PLSIPL
+2228 PLSMPL
-2234 FIGAEIEN
+2234 FVGAEIANYIEN
-2242 AVERGDADNGAGI
+2242 GDADDGASF
-2255 GRVLDALTGISDPM
+2255 GRVVDALTGMTDPM

>member
-1 MTRDDFNKFIES
+1 MDLKAQLEAMRRSNSSNTN
-13 INAGDS
+13 INNSG
-19 KPKSVST
+19 
-26 TALDNYF
+26 
-33 KKASSL
+33 AS
-39 FKSAK
+39 
-44 DYSNPEDYYNQTIGL
+44 
-59 NKDRFNAFVELVNN
+59 
-73 RDKIGEDNYKKINE
+73 
-87 QLSSYSNVSDGII
+87 
-100 NSYAN
+100 
-105 QQTVQRPNSD
+105 
-115 LHRTNADRM
+115 NADRM

-304 ATLAELERRRKNQ
+304 ATLADLERRRKNQ

-624 ISGGNTADYTSYNND
+624 ISGENTGDYDFEKLTSKLQEQIENQKSIAEYNNKAQYSIQTD
-639 IVGASRN
+639 SNGKKYVNVDTDQHIFEGVEPKEYHKIARKYILENFRGKIIGENESRAFVN
-646 QEDIAKS
+646 KRSAEEYAYPANKRQ
-653 SVSLKPYTE
+653 E
-662 SDIKYFKQNQN
+662 SDIKSAKMKSSTELD
-673 NLIDGVDANFD
+673 NLMSTSQFVEHTDDDGRHPDATGGWDWYSVDFVVDGQPFNGTISVKNTD
-684 EYAKSFYNSETKKG
+684 NGRVFYDMTKIR
-698 VKLDGSQKAETIYL
+698 S
-712 GRLNDSVSGDVNAII
+712 LNDR
-727 SDTKWGG
+727 
-734 IDTSDFNVQ
+734 
-743 VKNSDIVHFYDQ
+743 
-755 HGSDSQ
+755 
-761 NGQIPL
+761 
-767 TPDIVA
+767 
-773 KLTDTISDPDIISL
+773 
-787 SDNSTKQDKPVL
+787 
-799 YFVKKINGYSVVLE
+799 
-813 AVSPSKKALL
+813 
-823 PKTMYAF
+823 
-830 KSDSQEF
+830 KSD
-837 SDFVSKLKKSR
+837 
-848 FRHPIGTESRTGLY
+848 
-862 AQGDR
+862 
-867 TEALSNPT
+867 LSGKPLHVASVDKTSINPT
-875 IPQEQSGV
+875 IPQKLSGV
-883 KNSIRENA
+883 KNSIRENTG
-891 ENMTENR
+891 NITENR
-898 QIRVPE
+898 KIRVPE
-904 SELKIMKAIAKN
+904 SELKVMKAIAKN
-916 HKIPFEIK
+916 HKIPFEIM

-950 KNPSLVIF
+950 KKPSLVVF
-958 KHELTHYLEKDTY
+958 KHELTHYLEKDKY
-971 RYGQLLNVVKNY
+971 MYDQLLNVVKSY
-983 YDEMGETIGTDYA
+983 YDKMGETLGTDYA

-1001 IYDNYRT
+1001 IYDNYRA

-1028 KYLFTDEKAIQYLA
+1028 KYLFTDEKAIQYLT

-1047 IARSILNWIREQIA
+1047 ISRSILNWIREQIA
-1061 AIKGDVKSEL
+1061 AIKGDVESEL

-1120 LKGVPKNKWIET
+1120 LKGVPENKWIET

-1153 VNSVT
+1153 VNQKT
-1158 RNEYANSRNTRY
+1158 RNEFTNSKNSQWY
-1170 LRATDGSVY
+1170 SENNQIIY
-1179 ADKFKSANNLDEIV
+1179 ADKFKSANNLDDIV

-1206 QRNDSFKEFARG
+1206 SRKDKFIEFARG

-1237 TGGKEMVLYDIINFT
+1237 TSGKQMVLYDVIDFSPTSFELKKTDMRSPSNRINAENGSNISVSN
-1252 PTEFSIK
+1252 PTI
-1259 KERTHQGYAQA
+1259 
-1270 GSPRKDVS
+1270 
-1278 SGNTTVPQ
+1278 PQ
-1286 KAQSVNTSI
+1286 EPNGVNTSI
-1295 SKNAENDTKN
+1295 SENAENDTEKAKY
-1305 SQFYL
+1305 SL
-1310 DESNSVP
+1310 SDSNDVP
-1317 LEQRVSGDDLLDA
+1317 LEQRVSGDNLLDA

-1344 DENGYITVYHRTN
+1344 DGNGYITVYHRTN
-1357 NQSKEKILSSGR
+1357 NQSKEKILSSGQ

-1382 KDGQNSGY
+1382 KDGQNAGY

-1415 LRLPLKKAG
+1415 LRLPLKRAG
-1424 EIIDVSQYLNKDTG
+1424 ETIDVKPYLT
-1438 KAQYSLSDSDQNQ
+1438 
-1451 QSDLNLLFDDDFY
+1451 
-1464 EQFKYEDKTKIS
+1464 
-1476 KSIEELEK
+1476 
-1484 IKASD
+1484 
-1489 DFDNMSFEDAY
+1489 
-1500 KVNTDLK
+1500 
-1507 ALKAGY
+1507 
-1513 DNQYDYI
+1513 
-1520 VGREKQRLA
+1520 
-1529 KEYERGSSTVMS
+1529 
-1541 MIDKKKKQIAKQE
+1541 
-1554 QLSRDISESTPFK
+1554 
-1567 NAQFEIIQKSNPM
+1567 
-1580 WDDYH
+1580 
-1585 TGIRSPKDIKT
+1585 
-1596 FSEVIDDGESFAW
+1596 
-1609 GDFSK
+1609 
-1614 EDAERAIKRGTV
+1614 
-1626 RVYSSYPIKNGVFVS
+1626 
-1641 TSYQQALD
+1641 
-1649 YAGGE
+1649 
-1654 PSGVHSRV
+1654 
-1662 VALDSVAWINGD
+1662 
-1674 EGQYAKVYNLN
+1674 
-1685 AKNDTGKAQFS
+1685 NDTGNSQFS

-1709 AIPPGEN
+1709 AIPTGEN

-1725 QMNDNTKVRRTVRTA
+1725 QMNDDTKVRRTVRTA

-1801 KISKNDMALA
+1801 KISKNDLALA
-1811 EQMYIEAAHNGDFK
+1811 EQMYIESAHNGDFK

-1881 AKTIKVDENL
+1881 AKTIEVDENL

-1924 LEKAV
+1924 MEKAV

-2104 ALNKLS
+2104 ALNKFS

-2117 VLVEGLLPFK
+2117 VLVDGLLPFK

-2148 IKELAWDVK
+2148 ITELAWDVK

-2228 PLSIPL
+2228 PLSMPL

-2287 SDNPTIDLAANTVSG
+2287 SDNPTVDLAANTVSG

-2360 IDKWGNEQVADN
+2360 IDKWGNEQVAEN

-2390 TNDSV
+2390 ENDSV

-2410 VVPHSAKSSLSTGGN
+2410 VVPKSAKSSLTKGDQ
-2425 TYRLSEKE
+2425 TYRLTEKE
-2433 YTQYQK
+2433 YTQYQR
-2439 TLGKASHEQLQK
+2439 TLGKTSHEKLNQLTQ
-2451 LINSTA
+2451 SSA
-2457 YSNMSNEEKAVAVG
+2457 YGKMSDEEKAVAVG

-2502 NEVEESGVDLYEYL
+2502 NEVEESGVDLYDYL
-2516 YAYVSVKDMESDK
+2516 YVYVSVKDMKSDK
-2529 NASGETIRGSLKR
+2529 NANGKTISGSLKR
-2542 KQISCMVN
+2542 KQISRMR
-2550 QLGIPAKTANK
+2550 QLGISAGDANK

>member
-1 MTRDDFNKFIES
+1 MDLKAQLEAMRRSNSSNTN
-13 INAGDS
+13 INNSG
-19 KPKSVST
+19 
-26 TALDNYF
+26 
-33 KKASSL
+33 AS
-39 FKSAK
+39 
-44 DYSNPEDYYNQTIGL
+44 
-59 NKDRFNAFVELVNN
+59 
-73 RDKIGEDNYKKINE
+73 
-87 QLSSYSNVSDGII
+87 
-100 NSYAN
+100 
-105 QQTVQRPNSD
+105 
-115 LHRTNADRM
+115 NADRM

-304 ATLAELERRRKNQ
+304 ATLADLERRRKNQ

-624 ISGGNTADYTSYNND
+624 ISGENTGDYDFEKLTSKLQEQIENQKSIAEYNNKAQYSIQTD
-639 IVGASRN
+639 SNGKKYVNVDTDQHIFEGVEPKEYHKIARKYILENFRGKIIGENESRAFVN
-646 QEDIAKS
+646 KRSAEEYAYPANKRQ
-653 SVSLKPYTE
+653 E
-662 SDIKYFKQNQN
+662 SDIKSAKMKSSTELD
-673 NLIDGVDANFD
+673 NLMSTSQFVEHTDDDGRHPDATGGWDWYSVDFVVDGQPFNGTISVKNTD
-684 EYAKSFYNSETKKG
+684 NGRVFYDMTKIR
-698 VKLDGSQKAETIYL
+698 S
-712 GRLNDSVSGDVNAII
+712 LNDR
-727 SDTKWGG
+727 
-734 IDTSDFNVQ
+734 
-743 VKNSDIVHFYDQ
+743 
-755 HGSDSQ
+755 
-761 NGQIPL
+761 
-767 TPDIVA
+767 
-773 KLTDTISDPDIISL
+773 
-787 SDNSTKQDKPVL
+787 
-799 YFVKKINGYSVVLE
+799 
-813 AVSPSKKALL
+813 
-823 PKTMYAF
+823 
-830 KSDSQEF
+830 KSD
-837 SDFVSKLKKSR
+837 
-848 FRHPIGTESRTGLY
+848 
-862 AQGDR
+862 
-867 TEALSNPT
+867 LSGKPLHVASVDKTSINPT
-875 IPQEQSGV
+875 IPQKLSGV
-883 KNSIRENA
+883 KNSIRENTG
-891 ENMTENR
+891 NITENR
-898 QIRVPE
+898 KIRVPE
-904 SELKIMKAIAKN
+904 SELKVMKAIAKN
-916 HKIPFEIK
+916 HKIPFEIM

-950 KNPSLVIF
+950 KKPSLVVF
-958 KHELTHYLEKDTY
+958 KHELTHYLEKDKY
-971 RYGQLLNVVKNY
+971 MYDQLLNVVKSY
-983 YDEMGETIGTDYA
+983 YDKMGETLGTDYA

-1001 IYDNYRT
+1001 IYDNYRA

-1028 KYLFTDEKAIQYLA
+1028 KYLFTDEKAIQYLT

-1047 IARSILNWIREQIA
+1047 ISRSILNWIREQIA
-1061 AIKGDVKSEL
+1061 AIKGDVESEL

-1120 LKGVPKNKWIET
+1120 LKGVPENKWIET

-1153 VNSVT
+1153 VNQKT
-1158 RNEYANSRNTRY
+1158 RNEFTNSKNSQWY
-1170 LRATDGSVY
+1170 SENNQIIY
-1179 ADKFKSANNLDEIV
+1179 ADKFKSANNLDDIV

-1206 QRNDSFKEFARG
+1206 SRKDKFIEFARG

-1237 TGGKEMVLYDIINFT
+1237 TSGKQMVLYDVIDFSPTSFELKKTDMRSPSNRINAENGSNISVSN
-1252 PTEFSIK
+1252 PTI
-1259 KERTHQGYAQA
+1259 
-1270 GSPRKDVS
+1270 
-1278 SGNTTVPQ
+1278 PQ
-1286 KAQSVNTSI
+1286 EPNGVNTSI
-1295 SKNAENDTKN
+1295 SENAENDTEKAKY
-1305 SQFYL
+1305 SL
-1310 DESNSVP
+1310 SDSNDVP
-1317 LEQRVSGDDLLDA
+1317 LEQRVSGDNLLDA

-1344 DENGYITVYHRTN
+1344 DGNGYITVYHRTN
-1357 NQSKEKILSSGR
+1357 NQSKEKILSSGQ

-1382 KDGQNSGY
+1382 KDGQNAGY

-1415 LRLPLKKAG
+1415 LRLPLKRAG
-1424 EIIDVSQYLNKDTG
+1424 ETIDVKPYLT
-1438 KAQYSLSDSDQNQ
+1438 
-1451 QSDLNLLFDDDFY
+1451 
-1464 EQFKYEDKTKIS
+1464 
-1476 KSIEELEK
+1476 
-1484 IKASD
+1484 
-1489 DFDNMSFEDAY
+1489 
-1500 KVNTDLK
+1500 
-1507 ALKAGY
+1507 
-1513 DNQYDYI
+1513 
-1520 VGREKQRLA
+1520 
-1529 KEYERGSSTVMS
+1529 
-1541 MIDKKKKQIAKQE
+1541 
-1554 QLSRDISESTPFK
+1554 
-1567 NAQFEIIQKSNPM
+1567 
-1580 WDDYH
+1580 
-1585 TGIRSPKDIKT
+1585 
-1596 FSEVIDDGESFAW
+1596 
-1609 GDFSK
+1609 
-1614 EDAERAIKRGTV
+1614 
-1626 RVYSSYPIKNGVFVS
+1626 
-1641 TSYQQALD
+1641 
-1649 YAGGE
+1649 
-1654 PSGVHSRV
+1654 
-1662 VALDSVAWINGD
+1662 
-1674 EGQYAKVYNLN
+1674 
-1685 AKNDTGKAQFS
+1685 NDTGNSQFS

-1709 AIPPGEN
+1709 AIPTGEN

-1725 QMNDNTKVRRTVRTA
+1725 QMNDDTKVRRTVRTA

-1801 KISKNDMALA
+1801 KISKNDLALA
-1811 EQMYIEAAHNGDFK
+1811 EQMYIESAHNGDFK

-1881 AKTIKVDENL
+1881 AKTIEVDENL

-1924 LEKAV
+1924 MEKAV

-2104 ALNKLS
+2104 ALNKFS

-2117 VLVEGLLPFK
+2117 VLVDGLLPFK

-2148 IKELAWDVK
+2148 ITELAWDVK

-2228 PLSIPL
+2228 PLSMPL

-2287 SDNPTIDLAANTVSG
+2287 SDNPTVDLAANTVSG

-2360 IDKWGNEQVADN
+2360 IDKWGNEQVAEN

>member
-1 MTRDDFNKFIES
+1 MGTYADKIFES
-13 INAGDS
+13 I
-19 KPKSVST
+19 
-26 TALDNYF
+26 
-33 KKASSL
+33 KKE
-39 FKSAK
+39 K
-44 DYSNPEDYYNQTIGL
+44 YSDRVFNQI
-59 NKDRFNAFVELVNN
+59 NQELSQKQQNN
-73 RDKIGEDNYKKINE
+73 
-87 QLSSYSNVSDGII
+87 S
-100 NSYAN
+100 
-105 QQTVQRPNSD
+105 QTVQRPNSD
-115 LHRTNADRM
+115 LHRTNAEK
-124 TYLQSLL
+124 QSKSG
-131 DKGKSTSKTKQGF
+131 DKVSAVGDSAYAGLTGINANIMGAVKAVDDFVWGDL
-144 FQSFISDYEPIK
+144 FQRSDYRPLKPIYDYYLK
-156 NENVIEKGSLLTNGE
+156 ENERAQAEK
-171 SIMLNKANRKNNA
+171 
-184 TANDYRV
+184 
-191 VTESILK
+191 
-198 NQSGRSADAIVNSA
+198 QSE
-212 IENGWYDALKLSVDD
+212 IENGNLNPYVDALVSGTVQAVPTAVLGAMSGGTSLAGQAATTGANLSTAQLAANTAKEIAKNPNFIYSAVQTFGGTYEDAKQNGADTNTAIRAALLNAIPQSLIEVSGGTEKLVAKLANKTKGLAGDVFKSALEEGLEEVLQYPVEGIVKKTTYAPETPIFSTKESAVINPKEMAENFAVGA
-227 SVGHS
+227 SVGGILGGAS
-232 NAKSIDQNW
+232 AGTAKVFNTVADSKATKQQSVQQEQIENQKSI
-241 KKQLQESVAKNEFFN
+241 
-256 AVASKNGGKL
+256 
-266 PDEIKNNIDYYKSKS
+266 
-281 ADELNFIFKQMY
+281 
-293 PTENLGSTLDL
+293 
-304 ATLAELERRRKNQ
+304 
-317 EYNLSNSDKA
+317 
-327 MAATLSAVP
+327 
-336 AGMISGGKGIINSA
+336 
-350 EAIHTKL
+350 
-357 STGTPVLPQPAEKM
+357 
-371 TDEQKAEYNKK
+371 AEYNNKARYSIQTDSNGKK
-382 RLALESEALRNGN
+382 YVNVDTDQHIFEGVEPKEYHK
-395 SGINESKNTIYQ
+395 I
-407 KMLSSSIDSSLSE
+407 
-420 AEILK
+420 
-425 RQADNARKYPALA
+425 ARKYILENFRGKIIGENESRAFVNKRSAEEYAYPA
-438 GYQNVAAPNVQ
+438 
-449 NNTVG
+449 
-454 RIASGLAFSTANML
+454 
-468 PSIAANMVLPGSG
+468 
-481 TVAIGLSSGGN
+481 
-492 AYEEALLEGKTQK
+492 
-505 QALGYGILSGVSEAI
+505 
-520 TEKLLGGIKA
+520 
-530 VGGGTTSKVLSKVS
+530 
-544 SNASNKIMNA
+544 NK
-554 VKKVSNSRFGSYLL
+554 R
-568 DGLSEANE
+568 
-576 EWLQANLE
+576 Q
-584 PIFRNAIFDE
+584 
-594 NNEIK
+594 
-599 PFSQDKLE
+599 
-607 AALLGFLS
+607 
-615 ASVLNAPNL
+615 
-624 ISGGNTADYTSYNND
+624 
-639 IVGASRN
+639 
-646 QEDIAKS
+646 
-653 SVSLKPYTE
+653 E
-662 SDIKYFKQNQN
+662 SDIKSAKMKSSTELD
-673 NLIDGVDANFD
+673 NLMSTSQFVGHTDDDGRHPDATGGWDWYSVDFVVDGQPFSGTISVKNTD
-684 EYAKSFYNSETKKG
+684 NGRVFYDMTKIR
-698 VKLDGSQKAETIYL
+698 S
-712 GRLNDSVSGDVNAII
+712 LNDR
-727 SDTKWGG
+727 
-734 IDTSDFNVQ
+734 
-743 VKNSDIVHFYDQ
+743 
-755 HGSDSQ
+755 
-761 NGQIPL
+761 
-767 TPDIVA
+767 
-773 KLTDTISDPDIISL
+773 
-787 SDNSTKQDKPVL
+787 
-799 YFVKKINGYSVVLE
+799 
-813 AVSPSKKALL
+813 
-823 PKTMYAF
+823 
-830 KSDSQEF
+830 KSD
-837 SDFVSKLKKSR
+837 
-848 FRHPIGTESRTGLY
+848 
-862 AQGDR
+862 
-867 TEALSNPT
+867 LSGKPLHVASVDKTSINST

-883 KNSIRENA
+883 NTSIRENA

-971 RYGQLLNVVKNY
+971 RYDQLLNVVKSY
-983 YDEMGETIGTDYA
+983 YDKMGETLGTDYA

-1001 IYDNYRT
+1001 IYDNYRA

-1028 KYLFTDEKAIQYLA
+1028 KYLFTDEKAIQYLT

-1047 IARSILNWIREQIA
+1047 ISRSILNWIREQIA
-1061 AIKGDVKSEL
+1061 AIKGDVESEL

-1138 EKFSDGIPVSGRLIK
+1138 EKFADGIPVSGRLIK
-1153 VNSVT
+1153 VNQKT
-1158 RNEYANSRNTRY
+1158 RNEFTNSKNSQWY
-1170 LRATDGSVY
+1170 SENNQIIY
-1179 ADKFKSANNLDEIV
+1179 ADKFKSANNLDDIV

-1206 QRNDSFKEFARG
+1206 SRKDKFIEFARG

-1237 TGGKEMVLYDIINFT
+1237 TSGKQMVLYDVIDFS
-1252 PTEFSIK
+1252 PTSFELK
-1259 KERTHQGYAQA
+1259 KTDMRSPSNRSKAEN
-1270 GSPRKDVS
+1270 GSNISVPDI
-1278 SGNTTVPQ
+1278 TVPQ
-1286 KAQSVNTSI
+1286 KAQSVNTI
-1295 SKNAENDTKN
+1295 I
-1305 SQFYL
+1305 
-1310 DESNSVP
+1310 P
-1317 LEQRVSGDDLLDA
+1317 DL
-1330 QDLIDTV
+1330 
-1337 KDVGAKV
+1337 
-1344 DENGYITVYHRTN
+1344 R
-1357 NQSKEKILSSGR
+1357 
-1369 MTAKEDGI
+1369 
-1377 FFSTK
+1377 
-1382 KDGQNSGY
+1382 
-1390 GSEIIEFKIP
+1390 
-1400 AEKLMLDDIFDDEAH
+1400 
-1415 LRLPLKKAG
+1415 
-1424 EIIDVSQYLNKDTG
+1424 
-1438 KAQYSLSDSDQNQ
+1438 
-1451 QSDLNLLFDDDFY
+1451 
-1464 EQFKYEDKTKIS
+1464 
-1476 KSIEELEK
+1476 
-1484 IKASD
+1484 
-1489 DFDNMSFEDAY
+1489 
-1500 KVNTDLK
+1500 
-1507 ALKAGY
+1507 
-1513 DNQYDYI
+1513 
-1520 VGREKQRLA
+1520 
-1529 KEYERGSSTVMS
+1529 
-1541 MIDKKKKQIAKQE
+1541 
-1554 QLSRDISESTPFK
+1554 
-1567 NAQFEIIQKSNPM
+1567 
-1580 WDDYH
+1580 
-1585 TGIRSPKDIKT
+1585 
-1596 FSEVIDDGESFAW
+1596 
-1609 GDFSK
+1609 
-1614 EDAERAIKRGTV
+1614 
-1626 RVYSSYPIKNGVFVS
+1626 
-1641 TSYQQALD
+1641 
-1649 YAGGE
+1649 
-1654 PSGVHSRV
+1654 
-1662 VALDSVAWINGD
+1662 
-1674 EGQYAKVYNLN
+1674 
-1685 AKNDTGKAQFS
+1685 KNDTSNSQFS

-1825 VSQELMVDIAEEAT
+1825 VTQELMVDIAEEAT

-1881 AKTIKVDENL
+1881 AKTIEVDENL
-1891 KKRMLNAKSQEEMD
+1891 KKRMLNANSVEEMD
-1905 AIEHMVH
+1905 AIEHEIS
-1912 KNIAKQMPEPTK
+1912 KNIYKQIPEPTK
-1924 LEKAV
+1924 LQKFV

-1959 MVNGKNAIGIALERT
+1959 MVTSKNVMGALIERA
-1974 LSKDN
+1974 LPKEQ
-1979 RTKARLTAKDK
+1979 RTKSVLTPKDRAAIKYAKDYFGT
-1990 ATIEFAKSD
+1990 ALS
-1999 FDTVNAEES
+1999 EES
-2008 KSSKNK
+2008 KIRKSKYDERN
-2014 YNESLNGL
+2014 NHGL

-2029 KNKALE
+2029 KNKVLE
-2035 WARKTNSNLLEW
+2035 WARKTNSNALEA
-2047 EDTKAKR
+2047 EDTFFKR
-2054 KRYSKSFA
+2054 GRYASSFV
-2062 QFIKARGWDY
+2062 QFLKTRDWDY
-2072 QNLTDSQLDSA
+2072 QNLTDAQRQMASD
-2083 RNYAMREAKRATF
+2083 YAMREAKRATF
-2096 QDTSEVAN
+2096 QDTSKVAD

-2110 HQNIATE
+2110 RQNVATE
-2117 VLVEGLLPFK
+2117 ILVESQAPFK

-2148 IKELAWDVK
+2148 FKELAWDVR

-2164 QAIDTLSC
+2164 QAIDSISC
-2172 GLSGTAMMMVGV
+2172 GLTGTGMLLVGM
-2184 LLSSLG
+2184 LLNSLG
-2190 VLTSTSDDDK
+2190 LLKSTSDNDK
-2200 EGEFDKLSG
+2200 EGELDKLQG
-2209 NQEYAL
+2209 KQEYAIEIG
-2215 QFFGK
+2215 GK
-2220 SYTIDWIA
+2220 SYTVDWIA
-2228 PLSIPL
+2228 PLSMPL
-2234 FIGAEIEN
+2234 FVGAEIANYIEN
-2242 AVERGDADNGAGI
+2242 GDADDGASF
-2255 GRVLDALTGISDPM
+2255 GRVVDALTGMTDPM

-2287 SDNPTIDLAANTVSG
+2287 SDNPTIDLAANAVSG

-2348 KIPGVSMLLEPY
+2348 KIPGISMLLEPY

>member
-1 MTRDDFNKFIES
+1 MGTY
-13 INAGDS
+13 A
-19 KPKSVST
+19 
-26 TALDNYF
+26 
-33 KKASSL
+33 
-39 FKSAK
+39 
-44 DYSNPEDYYNQTIGL
+44 
-59 NKDRFNAFVELVNN
+59 
-73 RDKIGEDNYKKINE
+73 DKIFESLKKEKYSDRVFNQINQE
-87 QLSSYSNVSDGII
+87 LSQKQQN
-100 NSYAN
+100 NL
-105 QQTVQRPNSD
+105 QTVQRPNSD
-115 LHRTNADRM
+115 LHRTNREKQKEYNRLMSLDINAAKQKYDDSEKKLEALQNELNFATSPEFTIKRRM
-124 TYLQSLL
+124 TAGPLRSEANITGDIETAKEQSKQYYKDYYDAKQLQTVEKANALKNNPDFEQYSKRGLSQ
-131 DKGKSTSKTKQGF
+131 KEPRSTDTKRGF
-144 FQSFISDYEPIK
+144 WESFISDYD
-156 NENVIEKGSLLTNGE
+156 VVSD
-171 SIMLNKANRKNNA
+171 NKDRQNA
-184 TANDYRV
+184 
-191 VTESILK
+191 
-198 NQSGRSADAIVNSA
+198 
-212 IENGWYDALKLSVDD
+212 
-227 SVGHS
+227 
-232 NAKSIDQNW
+232 
-241 KKQLQESVAKNEFFN
+241 F
-256 AVASKNGGKL
+256 
-266 PDEIKNNIDYYKSKS
+266 
-281 ADELNFIFKQMY
+281 
-293 PTENLGSTLDL
+293 
-304 ATLAELERRRKNQ
+304 
-317 EYNLSNSDKA
+317 
-327 MAATLSAVP
+327 
-336 AGMISGGKGIINSA
+336 
-350 EAIHTKL
+350 
-357 STGTPVLPQPAEKM
+357 M
-371 TDEQKAEYNKK
+371 TDDERNTYGYIYAKQGEKAAQDYLN
-382 RLALESEALRNGN
+382 A
-395 SGINESKNTIYQ
+395 
-407 KMLSSSIDSSLSE
+407 LSE
-420 AEILK
+420 TLNLRRANQTFQKLK
-425 RQADNARKYPALA
+425 GNTSGELA
-438 GYQNVAAPNVQ
+438 FGV
-449 NNTVG
+449 
-454 RIASGLAFSTANML
+454 ASGLDQFSNGVGQWFSEDRLPTTATQFISSKAREDLENAGIKIGDYSLGQVGYDLITTTSNMA
-468 PSIAANMVLPGSG
+468 PSILLSGLITAATGGAGAPVAS
-481 TVAIGLSSGGN
+481 AIGSATLGMSAGGN
-492 AYEEALLEGKTQK
+492 AVNESLAQGYSPK
-505 QALGYGILSGVSEAI
+505 QAKSYGLMVGASEGALSY
-520 TEKLLGGIKA
+520 LLGGISKLGGKLTNNAVQQA
-530 VGGGTTSKVLSKVS
+530 VGKIDNVIGKVVTDIGIKVGGEFTEE
-544 SNASNKIMNA
+544 
-554 VKKVSNSRFGSYLL
+554 YLQEIL
-568 DGLSEANE
+568 TPVFKN
-576 EWLQANLE
+576 
-584 PIFRNAIFDE
+584 ICFDE
-594 NNEIK
+594 KNEVK
-599 PFSQDKLE
+599 PFSEE
-607 AALLGFLS
+607 ALYSGIMGALS
-615 ASVLNAPNL
+615 AGLLEGPSVVF
-624 ISGGNTADYTSYNND
+624 NTIADSKAAKQQSVQQEQIENQKSIAEYNNKAQYSIQTD
-639 IVGASRN
+639 SNGKKYVNVDTDQHIFEGVEPKEYHKIARKYILENFRGKIIGENESRAFVN
-646 QEDIAKS
+646 KRSAEEYAYPANKRQ
-653 SVSLKPYTE
+653 E
-662 SDIKYFKQNQN
+662 SDIKSAKMKSSTELD
-673 NLIDGVDANFD
+673 NLMSTSQFVEHTDDDGRHPDATGGWDWYSVDFVVDGQPFNGTISVKNTD
-684 EYAKSFYNSETKKG
+684 NGRVFYDMTKIR
-698 VKLDGSQKAETIYL
+698 S
-712 GRLNDSVSGDVNAII
+712 LNDR
-727 SDTKWGG
+727 
-734 IDTSDFNVQ
+734 
-743 VKNSDIVHFYDQ
+743 
-755 HGSDSQ
+755 
-761 NGQIPL
+761 
-767 TPDIVA
+767 
-773 KLTDTISDPDIISL
+773 
-787 SDNSTKQDKPVL
+787 
-799 YFVKKINGYSVVLE
+799 
-813 AVSPSKKALL
+813 
-823 PKTMYAF
+823 
-830 KSDSQEF
+830 KSD
-837 SDFVSKLKKSR
+837 
-848 FRHPIGTESRTGLY
+848 
-862 AQGDR
+862 
-867 TEALSNPT
+867 LSGKPLHVASVDKTSINPT
-875 IPQEQSGV
+875 ISQDTNGV
-883 KNSIRENA
+883 NTSIRENS

-904 SELKIMKAIAKN
+904 SELKVMKAIAKN

-1028 KYLFTDEKAIQYLA
+1028 KYLFTDEKAIQYLT
-1042 GKKPS
+1042 KKRPN
-1047 IARSILNWIREQIA
+1047 IARSIVNWIREQIA

-1071 LIKAERMYVNALK
+1071 LIRAERMYVNALK

-1138 EKFSDGIPVSGRLIK
+1138 EKFADGIPVSGRLIK

-1295 SKNAENDTKN
+1295 SKNAKNDTKN
-1305 SQFYL
+1305 SQFY
-1310 DESNSVP
+1310 
-1317 LEQRVSGDDLLDA
+1317 
-1330 QDLIDTV
+1330 
-1337 KDVGAKV
+1337 
-1344 DENGYITVYHRTN
+1344 
-1357 NQSKEKILSSGR
+1357 
-1369 MTAKEDGI
+1369 
-1377 FFSTK
+1377 
-1382 KDGQNSGY
+1382 
-1390 GSEIIEFKIP
+1390 
-1400 AEKLMLDDIFDDEAH
+1400 
-1415 LRLPLKKAG
+1415 
-1424 EIIDVSQYLNKDTG
+1424 
-1438 KAQYSLSDSDQNQ
+1438 
-1451 QSDLNLLFDDDFY
+1451 
-1464 EQFKYEDKTKIS
+1464 
-1476 KSIEELEK
+1476 
-1484 IKASD
+1484 
-1489 DFDNMSFEDAY
+1489 
-1500 KVNTDLK
+1500 
-1507 ALKAGY
+1507 
-1513 DNQYDYI
+1513 
-1520 VGREKQRLA
+1520 
-1529 KEYERGSSTVMS
+1529 
-1541 MIDKKKKQIAKQE
+1541 
-1554 QLSRDISESTPFK
+1554 
-1567 NAQFEIIQKSNPM
+1567 
-1580 WDDYH
+1580 
-1585 TGIRSPKDIKT
+1585 
-1596 FSEVIDDGESFAW
+1596 
-1609 GDFSK
+1609 
-1614 EDAERAIKRGTV
+1614 
-1626 RVYSSYPIKNGVFVS
+1626 
-1641 TSYQQALD
+1641 
-1649 YAGGE
+1649 
-1654 PSGVHSRV
+1654 
-1662 VALDSVAWINGD
+1662 
-1674 EGQYAKVYNLN
+1674 
-1685 AKNDTGKAQFS
+1685 

-1825 VSQELMVDIAEEAT
+1825 VTQELMVDIAEEAT

-1853 LTPEGRIYKIDKLVY
+1853 LAPEGRIYKIDKLVY

-1881 AKTIKVDENL
+1881 AKTIEVDGNL
-1891 KKRMLNAKSQEEMD
+1891 KKRMLNANSVEEMD
-1905 AIEHMVH
+1905 AIEHEIS
-1912 KNIAKQMPEPTK
+1912 KNIYKQIPEPTK
-1924 LEKAV
+1924 LQKFV

-1959 MVNGKNAIGIALERT
+1959 MVTSKNVMGALIERA
-1974 LSKDN
+1974 LPKEQ
-1979 RTKARLTAKDK
+1979 RTKSVLTPKDRAAIKYAKDYFGT
-1990 ATIEFAKSD
+1990 ALS
-1999 FDTVNAEES
+1999 EES
-2008 KSSKNK
+2008 KIRKSKYDERN
-2014 YNESLNGL
+2014 NHGL

-2029 KNKALE
+2029 KNKVLE
-2035 WARKTNSNLLEW
+2035 WARKTNSNALEA
-2047 EDTKAKR
+2047 EDTFFKR
-2054 KRYSKSFA
+2054 GRYASSFV
-2062 QFIKARGWDY
+2062 QFLKTRDWDY
-2072 QNLTDSQLDSA
+2072 QNLTDTQRQMASD
-2083 RNYAMREAKRATF
+2083 YAMREAKRATF
-2096 QDTSEVAN
+2096 QDTSKVAD

-2110 HQNIATE
+2110 RQNVATE
-2117 VLVEGLLPFK
+2117 ILVESQAPFK

-2148 IKELAWDVK
+2148 FKELAWDVR

-2164 QAIDTLSC
+2164 QAIDSISC
-2172 GLSGTAMMMVGV
+2172 GLTGTGMLLVGM
-2184 LLSSLG
+2184 LLNSLG
-2190 VLTSTSDDDK
+2190 LLKSTSDNDK
-2200 EGEFDKLSG
+2200 EGELDKLQG
-2209 NQEYAL
+2209 KQEYAIEIG
-2215 QFFGK
+2215 GK
-2220 SYTIDWIA
+2220 SYTVDWIA
-2228 PLSIPL
+2228 PLSMPL
-2234 FIGAEIEN
+2234 FVGAEIANYIEN
-2242 AVERGDADNGAGI
+2242 GDADDGASF
-2255 GRVLDALTGISDPM
+2255 GRVVDALTGMTDPM

>member
-1 MTRDDFNKFIES
+1 MDLKAQLEAMRRSNSSNTN
-13 INAGDS
+13 INNSG
-19 KPKSVST
+19 
-26 TALDNYF
+26 
-33 KKASSL
+33 AS
-39 FKSAK
+39 
-44 DYSNPEDYYNQTIGL
+44 
-59 NKDRFNAFVELVNN
+59 
-73 RDKIGEDNYKKINE
+73 
-87 QLSSYSNVSDGII
+87 
-100 NSYAN
+100 
-105 QQTVQRPNSD
+105 
-115 LHRTNADRM
+115 NADRM

-971 RYGQLLNVVKNY
+971 RYDQLLNVVKSY
-983 YDEMGETIGTDYA
+983 YDKMGETLGTDYA

-1001 IYDNYRT
+1001 IYDNYRA

-1028 KYLFTDEKAIQYLA
+1028 KYLFTDEKAIQYLT

-1047 IARSILNWIREQIA
+1047 ISRSILNWIREQIA
-1061 AIKGDVKSEL
+1061 AIKGDVESEL

-1138 EKFSDGIPVSGRLIK
+1138 EKFADGIPVSGRLIK
-1153 VNSVT
+1153 VNQKT
-1158 RNEYANSRNTRY
+1158 RNEFTNSKNSQWY
-1170 LRATDGSVY
+1170 SENNQIIY
-1179 ADKFKSANNLDEIV
+1179 ADKFKSANNLDDIV

-1206 QRNDSFKEFARG
+1206 SRKDKFIEFARG

-1237 TGGKEMVLYDIINFT
+1237 TSGKQMVLYDVIDFS
-1252 PTEFSIK
+1252 PTSFELK
-1259 KERTHQGYAQA
+1259 KTDMRSPSNRSKAEN
-1270 GSPRKDVS
+1270 GSNISVPDI
-1278 SGNTTVPQ
+1278 TVPQ
-1286 KAQSVNTSI
+1286 KAQSVNTI
-1295 SKNAENDTKN
+1295 I
-1305 SQFYL
+1305 
-1310 DESNSVP
+1310 P
-1317 LEQRVSGDDLLDA
+1317 DL
-1330 QDLIDTV
+1330 
-1337 KDVGAKV
+1337 
-1344 DENGYITVYHRTN
+1344 R
-1357 NQSKEKILSSGR
+1357 
-1369 MTAKEDGI
+1369 
-1377 FFSTK
+1377 
-1382 KDGQNSGY
+1382 
-1390 GSEIIEFKIP
+1390 
-1400 AEKLMLDDIFDDEAH
+1400 
-1415 LRLPLKKAG
+1415 
-1424 EIIDVSQYLNKDTG
+1424 
-1438 KAQYSLSDSDQNQ
+1438 
-1451 QSDLNLLFDDDFY
+1451 
-1464 EQFKYEDKTKIS
+1464 
-1476 KSIEELEK
+1476 
-1484 IKASD
+1484 
-1489 DFDNMSFEDAY
+1489 
-1500 KVNTDLK
+1500 
-1507 ALKAGY
+1507 
-1513 DNQYDYI
+1513 
-1520 VGREKQRLA
+1520 
-1529 KEYERGSSTVMS
+1529 
-1541 MIDKKKKQIAKQE
+1541 
-1554 QLSRDISESTPFK
+1554 
-1567 NAQFEIIQKSNPM
+1567 
-1580 WDDYH
+1580 
-1585 TGIRSPKDIKT
+1585 
-1596 FSEVIDDGESFAW
+1596 
-1609 GDFSK
+1609 
-1614 EDAERAIKRGTV
+1614 
-1626 RVYSSYPIKNGVFVS
+1626 
-1641 TSYQQALD
+1641 
-1649 YAGGE
+1649 
-1654 PSGVHSRV
+1654 
-1662 VALDSVAWINGD
+1662 
-1674 EGQYAKVYNLN
+1674 
-1685 AKNDTGKAQFS
+1685 KNDTSNSQFS

-1825 VSQELMVDIAEEAT
+1825 VTQELMVDIAEEAT

-1853 LTPEGRIYKIDKLVY
+1853 LAPEGRIYKIDKLVY

-1881 AKTIKVDENL
+1881 AKTIEVDGNL
-1891 KKRMLNAKSQEEMD
+1891 KKRMLNANSVEEMD
-1905 AIEHMVH
+1905 AIEHEIS
-1912 KNIAKQMPEPTK
+1912 KNIYKQIPEPTK
-1924 LEKAV
+1924 LQKFV

-1990 ATIEFAKSD
+1990 ATIEFAKFD

-2104 ALNKLS
+2104 ALNKFS

-2148 IKELAWDVK
+2148 ITELAWDVK

-2228 PLSIPL
+2228 PLSMPL
-2234 FIGAEIEN
+2234 FVGAEIANYIEN
-2242 AVERGDADNGAGI
+2242 GDADDGASF
-2255 GRVLDALTGISDPM
+2255 GRVVDALTGMTDPM

>member
-1 MTRDDFNKFIES
+1 MDLKAQLEAMRRSNSSNTN
-13 INAGDS
+13 INNSG
-19 KPKSVST
+19 
-26 TALDNYF
+26 
-33 KKASSL
+33 AS
-39 FKSAK
+39 
-44 DYSNPEDYYNQTIGL
+44 
-59 NKDRFNAFVELVNN
+59 
-73 RDKIGEDNYKKINE
+73 
-87 QLSSYSNVSDGII
+87 
-100 NSYAN
+100 
-105 QQTVQRPNSD
+105 
-115 LHRTNADRM
+115 NADRM

-304 ATLAELERRRKNQ
+304 ATLADLERRRKNQ

-624 ISGGNTADYTSYNND
+624 ISGENTGDYDFEKLTSKLQEQIENQKSIAEYNNKARYSIQTD
-639 IVGASRN
+639 SNGKKYVNVDTDQHIFEGVEPKEYHKIARKYILENFRGKIIGENDSRAFVN
-646 QEDIAKS
+646 KRSAEEYAYPANKRQ
-653 SVSLKPYTE
+653 E
-662 SDIKYFKQNQN
+662 SDIKSAKMKSSTELD
-673 NLIDGVDANFD
+673 NLMSTSQFVEHTDDDGRHPDATGGWDWYSVDFVVDGQPFNGTISVKNTD
-684 EYAKSFYNSETKKG
+684 NGRVFYDMTKIR
-698 VKLDGSQKAETIYL
+698 S
-712 GRLNDSVSGDVNAII
+712 LNDRKSDLSGKPLHVASVD
-727 SDTKWGG
+727 K
-734 IDTSDFNVQ
+734 TSI
-743 VKNSDIVHFYDQ
+743 NS
-755 HGSDSQ
+755 
-761 NGQIPL
+761 
-767 TPDIVA
+767 
-773 KLTDTISDPDIISL
+773 TIS
-787 SDNSTKQDKPVL
+787 QDT
-799 YFVKKINGYSVVLE
+799 NGVN
-813 AVSPSKKALL
+813 
-823 PKTMYAF
+823 T
-830 KSDSQEF
+830 
-837 SDFVSKLKKSR
+837 
-848 FRHPIGTESRTGLY
+848 
-862 AQGDR
+862 
-867 TEALSNPT
+867 
-875 IPQEQSGV
+875 
-883 KNSIRENA
+883 SIRENS

-904 SELKIMKAIAKN
+904 SELKVMKAIAKN

-971 RYGQLLNVVKNY
+971 RYDQLLNVVKSY
-983 YDEMGETIGTDYA
+983 YDKMGETLGTDYA

-1001 IYDNYRT
+1001 IYDNYRA

-1042 GKKPS
+1042 KKRPN
-1047 IARSILNWIREQIA
+1047 IARSIVNWIREQIA
-1061 AIKGDVKSEL
+1061 AIKGDAESEL
-1071 LIKAERMYVNALK
+1071 LIRAERMYVNALK

-1138 EKFSDGIPVSGRLIK
+1138 EKFADGIPVSGRLIK

-1295 SKNAENDTKN
+1295 SKNAENDT
-1305 SQFYL
+1305 
-1310 DESNSVP
+1310 
-1317 LEQRVSGDDLLDA
+1317 
-1330 QDLIDTV
+1330 
-1337 KDVGAKV
+1337 VGAK
-1344 DENGYITVYHRTN
+1344 
-1357 NQSKEKILSSGR
+1357 
-1369 MTAKEDGI
+1369 
-1377 FFSTK
+1377 
-1382 KDGQNSGY
+1382 
-1390 GSEIIEFKIP
+1390 
-1400 AEKLMLDDIFDDEAH
+1400 
-1415 LRLPLKKAG
+1415 
-1424 EIIDVSQYLNKDTG
+1424 
-1438 KAQYSLSDSDQNQ
+1438 YSLSESSQN
-1451 QSDLNLLFDDDFY
+1451 N
-1464 EQFKYEDKTKIS
+1464 KKIT
-1476 KSIEELEK
+1476 
-1484 IKASD
+1484 A
-1489 DFDNMSFEDAY
+1489 NMDE
-1500 KVNTDLK
+1500 N
-1507 ALKAGY
+1507 
-1513 DNQYDYI
+1513 
-1520 VGREKQRLA
+1520 
-1529 KEYERGSSTVMS
+1529 ERAEVLRNSTVN
-1541 MIDKKKKQIAKQE
+1541 
-1554 QLSRDISESTPFK
+1554 LSV
-1567 NAQFEIIQKSNPM
+1567 
-1580 WDDYH
+1580 Y
-1585 TGIRSPKDIKT
+1585 
-1596 FSEVIDDGESFAW
+1596 DGNN
-1609 GDFSK
+1609 
-1614 EDAERAIKRGTV
+1614 ED
-1626 RVYSSYPIKNGVFVS
+1626 
-1641 TSYQQALD
+1641 
-1649 YAGGE
+1649 
-1654 PSGVHSRV
+1654 
-1662 VALDSVAWINGD
+1662 
-1674 EGQYAKVYNLN
+1674 LN
-1685 AKNDTGKAQFS
+1685 AKNVILLKSSYNSQAGKILKSLGEKFGVFKSYSNENVSLDFDYPRVSLNESVHKQGNISTDFYDFAKMLYVFDDVVKNAVPIEVHTDKYKGTTRENPNLKYDYVLLSAFQDGDYIIPVEFHVKEMNEGATPNNKLYVSVTLGKIKIENERIKVETSDPNGRTSTLPTTFSNISIADLVKKINPEYGNFYKYIPSVLLDEKQQLSKNTAVKDENYRLKVMRGEDVSDLLREAAAEKGYTTDDNWKMDHKAPNSNDGYSNSMDKIDKSYGSDGSIYSSQAVYYYGEGREYDRKSISVIKSARNNPDKMIKIYRAVPTTVKDTRMRNGDWVAITKEYAEEHGGRVLDNDFRIIENTVPAKYLYSNGDSINEWGYDNGNQNEVYQNTKNNVKTVEVTYDDNGNIIPLSKRFDS
-1696 LSDDYDNA
+1696 AKSDPRYFLSDDYDNA

-1709 AIPPGEN
+1709 AIPTGEN

-1725 QMNDNTKVRRTVRTA
+1725 QMNDDTKVRRTVRTA

-1801 KISKNDMALA
+1801 KISKNDLALA
-1811 EQMYIEAAHNGDFK
+1811 EQMYIESAHNGDFK

-1881 AKTIKVDENL
+1881 AKTIEVDENL

-1924 LEKAV
+1924 MEKAV

-2104 ALNKLS
+2104 ALNKFS

-2117 VLVEGLLPFK
+2117 VLVDGLLPFK

-2148 IKELAWDVK
+2148 ITELAWDVK

-2228 PLSIPL
+2228 PLSMPL

-2287 SDNPTIDLAANTVSG
+2287 SDNPTVDLAANTVSG

-2360 IDKWGNEQVADN
+2360 IDKWGNEQVAEN

-2390 TNDSV
+2390 ENDSV

-2410 VVPHSAKSSLSTGGN
+2410 VVPKSAKSSLTKGDQ
-2425 TYRLSEKE
+2425 TYRLTEKE
-2433 YTQYQK
+2433 YTQYQR
-2439 TLGKASHEQLQK
+2439 TLGKTSHEKLNQLTQ
-2451 LINSTA
+2451 SSA
-2457 YSNMSNEEKAVAVG
+2457 YGKMSDEEKAVAVG

-2502 NEVEESGVDLYEYL
+2502 NEVEESGVDLYDYL
-2516 YAYVSVKDMESDK
+2516 YVYVSVKDMESDK

>member
-1 MTRDDFNKFIES
+1 MDLKAQLEAMRRSNSSNTN
-13 INAGDS
+13 INNSG
-19 KPKSVST
+19 
-26 TALDNYF
+26 
-33 KKASSL
+33 AS
-39 FKSAK
+39 
-44 DYSNPEDYYNQTIGL
+44 
-59 NKDRFNAFVELVNN
+59 
-73 RDKIGEDNYKKINE
+73 
-87 QLSSYSNVSDGII
+87 
-100 NSYAN
+100 
-105 QQTVQRPNSD
+105 
-115 LHRTNADRM
+115 NADRM

-971 RYGQLLNVVKNY
+971 RYDQLLNVVKSY
-983 YDEMGETIGTDYA
+983 YDKMGETLGTDYA

-1001 IYDNYRT
+1001 IYDNYRA

-1028 KYLFTDEKAIQYLA
+1028 KYLFTDEKAIQYLT

-1047 IARSILNWIREQIA
+1047 ISRSILNWIREQIA
-1061 AIKGDVKSEL
+1061 AIKGDVESEL

-1138 EKFSDGIPVSGRLIK
+1138 EKFADGIPVSGRLIK
-1153 VNSVT
+1153 VNQKT
-1158 RNEYANSRNTRY
+1158 RNEFTNSKNSQWY
-1170 LRATDGSVY
+1170 SENNQIIY
-1179 ADKFKSANNLDEIV
+1179 ADKFKSANNLDDIV

-1206 QRNDSFKEFARG
+1206 SRKDKFIEFARG

-1237 TGGKEMVLYDIINFT
+1237 TSGKQMVLYDVIDFS
-1252 PTEFSIK
+1252 PTSFELK
-1259 KERTHQGYAQA
+1259 KTDMRSPSNRSKAEN
-1270 GSPRKDVS
+1270 GSNISVPDI
-1278 SGNTTVPQ
+1278 TVPQ
-1286 KAQSVNTSI
+1286 KAQSVNTI
-1295 SKNAENDTKN
+1295 I
-1305 SQFYL
+1305 
-1310 DESNSVP
+1310 P
-1317 LEQRVSGDDLLDA
+1317 DL
-1330 QDLIDTV
+1330 
-1337 KDVGAKV
+1337 
-1344 DENGYITVYHRTN
+1344 R
-1357 NQSKEKILSSGR
+1357 
-1369 MTAKEDGI
+1369 
-1377 FFSTK
+1377 
-1382 KDGQNSGY
+1382 
-1390 GSEIIEFKIP
+1390 
-1400 AEKLMLDDIFDDEAH
+1400 
-1415 LRLPLKKAG
+1415 
-1424 EIIDVSQYLNKDTG
+1424 
-1438 KAQYSLSDSDQNQ
+1438 
-1451 QSDLNLLFDDDFY
+1451 
-1464 EQFKYEDKTKIS
+1464 
-1476 KSIEELEK
+1476 
-1484 IKASD
+1484 
-1489 DFDNMSFEDAY
+1489 
-1500 KVNTDLK
+1500 
-1507 ALKAGY
+1507 
-1513 DNQYDYI
+1513 
-1520 VGREKQRLA
+1520 
-1529 KEYERGSSTVMS
+1529 
-1541 MIDKKKKQIAKQE
+1541 
-1554 QLSRDISESTPFK
+1554 
-1567 NAQFEIIQKSNPM
+1567 
-1580 WDDYH
+1580 
-1585 TGIRSPKDIKT
+1585 
-1596 FSEVIDDGESFAW
+1596 
-1609 GDFSK
+1609 
-1614 EDAERAIKRGTV
+1614 
-1626 RVYSSYPIKNGVFVS
+1626 
-1641 TSYQQALD
+1641 
-1649 YAGGE
+1649 
-1654 PSGVHSRV
+1654 
-1662 VALDSVAWINGD
+1662 
-1674 EGQYAKVYNLN
+1674 
-1685 AKNDTGKAQFS
+1685 KNDTSNSQFS

-1825 VSQELMVDIAEEAT
+1825 VTQELMVDIAEEAT

-1924 LEKAV
+1924 MQKAV

-1990 ATIEFAKSD
+1990 ATIEFAKFD

-2104 ALNKLS
+2104 ALNKFS

-2148 IKELAWDVK
+2148 ITELAWDVK

-2228 PLSIPL
+2228 PLSMPL

-2382 SPGYYSEN
+2382 SPGYYSEKQQPF
-2390 TNDSV
+2390 SI
-2395 TEEMARLY
+2395 
-2403 KATSDTG
+2403 
-2410 VVPHSAKSSLSTGGN
+2410 
-2425 TYRLSEKE
+2425 
-2433 YTQYQK
+2433 
-2439 TLGKASHEQLQK
+2439 LQ
-2451 LINSTA
+2451 
-2457 YSNMSNEEKAVAVG
+2457 
-2471 KMYRYAEESAK
+2471 
-2482 VEFYKGRGI
+2482 
-2491 DFDDTPTIKKF
+2491 
-2502 NEVEESGVDLYEYL
+2502 
-2516 YAYVSVKDMESDK
+2516 
-2529 NASGETIRGSLKR
+2529 
-2542 KQISCMVN
+2542 
-2550 QLGIPAKTANK
+2550 
-2561 IYDLMH
+2561 

>member
-1 MTRDDFNKFIES
+1 MGTYADEIFESLKKEKYSDRVFNQ
-13 INAGDS
+13 IN
-19 KPKSVST
+19 
-26 TALDNYF
+26 
-33 KKASSL
+33 
-39 FKSAK
+39 
-44 DYSNPEDYYNQTIGL
+44 Q
-59 NKDRFNAFVELVNN
+59 ELSQKQQNN
-73 RDKIGEDNYKKINE
+73 
-87 QLSSYSNVSDGII
+87 S
-100 NSYAN
+100 
-105 QQTVQRPNSD
+105 QTVQRPNSD
-115 LHRTNADRM
+115 LHRTNREKQKEYNRLMSLDINAAKQKYDDSEKKLEALQNELNFATSPEFTIKRRM
-124 TYLQSLL
+124 TAGPLRSEANITGDIETAKEQSKQYYKDYYDAKQLQTVEKANALKNNPDFEQYSKRGLSQ
-131 DKGKSTSKTKQGF
+131 KEPRSTDTKRGF
-144 FQSFISDYEPIK
+144 WESFISDYD
-156 NENVIEKGSLLTNGE
+156 VVSD
-171 SIMLNKANRKNNA
+171 NKDRQNA
-184 TANDYRV
+184 
-191 VTESILK
+191 
-198 NQSGRSADAIVNSA
+198 
-212 IENGWYDALKLSVDD
+212 
-227 SVGHS
+227 
-232 NAKSIDQNW
+232 
-241 KKQLQESVAKNEFFN
+241 F
-256 AVASKNGGKL
+256 
-266 PDEIKNNIDYYKSKS
+266 
-281 ADELNFIFKQMY
+281 
-293 PTENLGSTLDL
+293 
-304 ATLAELERRRKNQ
+304 
-317 EYNLSNSDKA
+317 
-327 MAATLSAVP
+327 
-336 AGMISGGKGIINSA
+336 
-350 EAIHTKL
+350 
-357 STGTPVLPQPAEKM
+357 M
-371 TDEQKAEYNKK
+371 TDDERNTYGYIYAKQGEKAAQDYLN
-382 RLALESEALRNGN
+382 A
-395 SGINESKNTIYQ
+395 
-407 KMLSSSIDSSLSE
+407 LSE
-420 AEILK
+420 TLNLRRANQTFQKLK
-425 RQADNARKYPALA
+425 GNTSGELA
-438 GYQNVAAPNVQ
+438 FGV
-449 NNTVG
+449 
-454 RIASGLAFSTANML
+454 ASGLDQFSNGVGQWFSEDRLPTTATQFISSKAREDLENAGIKIGDYSLGQVGYDLITTTSNMA
-468 PSIAANMVLPGSG
+468 PSILLSGLITAATGGAGAPVAS
-481 TVAIGLSSGGN
+481 AIGSATLGMSAGGN
-492 AYEEALLEGKTQK
+492 AVNEALAQGYSPK
-505 QALGYGILSGVSEAI
+505 QAKSYGLMVGASEGALSY
-520 TEKLLGGIKA
+520 LLGGISKLGGKLTNNAVQQA
-530 VGGGTTSKVLSKVS
+530 VGKIDNVIGNVVTDIGIKVGGEFTEE
-544 SNASNKIMNA
+544 
-554 VKKVSNSRFGSYLL
+554 YLQEIL
-568 DGLSEANE
+568 TPVFKN
-576 EWLQANLE
+576 
-584 PIFRNAIFDE
+584 ICFDE
-594 NNEIK
+594 KNEVK
-599 PFSQDKLE
+599 PFSEE
-607 AALLGFLS
+607 ALYSGIMGALS
-615 ASVLNAPNL
+615 AGLLEGPSVVF
-624 ISGGNTADYTSYNND
+624 NTIADSKAAKQQSVQQEQIENQKSIAEYNNKAQYSIQTD
-639 IVGASRN
+639 SNGKKYVNVDTDQHIFEGVEPKEYHKIARKYILENFRGKIIGENESRAFVN
-646 QEDIAKS
+646 KRSAEEYAYPANKRQ
-653 SVSLKPYTE
+653 E
-662 SDIKYFKQNQN
+662 SDIKSAKMKSSTELD
-673 NLIDGVDANFD
+673 NLMSTSQFVEHTDDDGRHPDATGGWDWYSVDFVVDGQPFNGTISVKNTD
-684 EYAKSFYNSETKKG
+684 NGRVFYDMTKIR
-698 VKLDGSQKAETIYL
+698 S
-712 GRLNDSVSGDVNAII
+712 LNDRKSDLSGKPLHVASVD
-727 SDTKWGG
+727 K
-734 IDTSDFNVQ
+734 TSIN
-743 VKNSDIVHFYDQ
+743 
-755 HGSDSQ
+755 
-761 NGQIPL
+761 
-767 TPDIVA
+767 T
-773 KLTDTISDPDIISL
+773 TIS
-787 SDNSTKQDKPVL
+787 QDT
-799 YFVKKINGYSVVLE
+799 NGVN
-813 AVSPSKKALL
+813 
-823 PKTMYAF
+823 T
-830 KSDSQEF
+830 
-837 SDFVSKLKKSR
+837 
-848 FRHPIGTESRTGLY
+848 
-862 AQGDR
+862 
-867 TEALSNPT
+867 
-875 IPQEQSGV
+875 
-883 KNSIRENA
+883 SIRENTG
-891 ENMTENR
+891 NITENR
-898 QIRVPE
+898 KIRVPE
-904 SELKIMKAIAKN
+904 SELKVMKAIAKN

-971 RYGQLLNVVKNY
+971 RYGQLLNVVKSY
-983 YDEMGETIGTDYA
+983 YDEMGETLGTDYA

-1001 IYDNYRT
+1001 IYDNYRA

-1061 AIKGDVKSEL
+1061 AIKGDVESEL

-1138 EKFSDGIPVSGRLIK
+1138 EKFADGIPVSGRLIK

-1295 SKNAENDTKN
+1295 SKNAENDT
-1305 SQFYL
+1305 
-1310 DESNSVP
+1310 
-1317 LEQRVSGDDLLDA
+1317 
-1330 QDLIDTV
+1330 
-1337 KDVGAKV
+1337 VGAK
-1344 DENGYITVYHRTN
+1344 
-1357 NQSKEKILSSGR
+1357 
-1369 MTAKEDGI
+1369 
-1377 FFSTK
+1377 
-1382 KDGQNSGY
+1382 
-1390 GSEIIEFKIP
+1390 
-1400 AEKLMLDDIFDDEAH
+1400 
-1415 LRLPLKKAG
+1415 
-1424 EIIDVSQYLNKDTG
+1424 
-1438 KAQYSLSDSDQNQ
+1438 YSLSESSQN
-1451 QSDLNLLFDDDFY
+1451 N
-1464 EQFKYEDKTKIS
+1464 KKIT
-1476 KSIEELEK
+1476 
-1484 IKASD
+1484 A
-1489 DFDNMSFEDAY
+1489 NMDE
-1500 KVNTDLK
+1500 N
-1507 ALKAGY
+1507 
-1513 DNQYDYI
+1513 
-1520 VGREKQRLA
+1520 
-1529 KEYERGSSTVMS
+1529 ERAEVLRNSTVN
-1541 MIDKKKKQIAKQE
+1541 
-1554 QLSRDISESTPFK
+1554 LSV
-1567 NAQFEIIQKSNPM
+1567 
-1580 WDDYH
+1580 Y
-1585 TGIRSPKDIKT
+1585 
-1596 FSEVIDDGESFAW
+1596 DGNN
-1609 GDFSK
+1609 
-1614 EDAERAIKRGTV
+1614 ED
-1626 RVYSSYPIKNGVFVS
+1626 
-1641 TSYQQALD
+1641 
-1649 YAGGE
+1649 
-1654 PSGVHSRV
+1654 
-1662 VALDSVAWINGD
+1662 
-1674 EGQYAKVYNLN
+1674 LN
-1685 AKNDTGKAQFS
+1685 AKNVILLKSSYNSQAGKILKSLGEKFGVFKSYSNENVSLDFDYPRVSLNESVHKQGNISTDFYDFAKMLYVFDDVVKNAVPIEVHTDKYKGTTRENPNLKYDYVLLSAFQDGDYIIPVEFHVKEMNEGATPNNKLYVSVTLGKIKIENERIKVETSDPNGRTSTLPTTFSNISIADLVKKINPEYGNFYKYIPSVLLDEKQQLSKNTAVKDENYRLKVMRGEDVSDLLREAAAEKGYTTDDNWKMDHKAPNSNDGYSNSMDKIDKSYGSDGSIYSSQAVYYYGEGREYDRKSISVIKSARNNPDKMIKIYRAVPTTVKDTRMRNGDWVAITKEYAEEHGGRVLDNDFRIIENTVPAKYLYSNGDSINEWGYDNGNQNEVYQNTKNNVKTVEVTYDDNGNIIPLSKRFDS
-1696 LSDDYDNA
+1696 AKSDPRYFLSDDYDNA

-1825 VSQELMVDIAEEAT
+1825 VTQELMVDIAEEAT

-1881 AKTIKVDENL
+1881 AKTIEVDENL

-1924 LEKAV
+1924 MEKAV

-2047 EDTKAKR
+2047 EDTTAKR
-2054 KRYSKSFA
+2054 KRYAKSFA

-2104 ALNKLS
+2104 ALNKFS

-2148 IKELAWDVK
+2148 ITELAWDVK

-2228 PLSIPL
+2228 PLSMPL

-2287 SDNPTIDLAANTVSG
+2287 SDNPTVDLAANTVSG

-2502 NEVEESGVDLYEYL
+2502 NEAEESGVDLYDYL

>member
-1 MTRDDFNKFIES
+1 MDLKAQLEAMRRSNSSNTN
-13 INAGDS
+13 INNSG
-19 KPKSVST
+19 
-26 TALDNYF
+26 
-33 KKASSL
+33 AS
-39 FKSAK
+39 
-44 DYSNPEDYYNQTIGL
+44 
-59 NKDRFNAFVELVNN
+59 
-73 RDKIGEDNYKKINE
+73 
-87 QLSSYSNVSDGII
+87 
-100 NSYAN
+100 
-105 QQTVQRPNSD
+105 
-115 LHRTNADRM
+115 NADRM

-304 ATLAELERRRKNQ
+304 ATLADLERRRKNQ

-492 AYEEALLEGKTQK
+492 AYEEALLEGKTQN

-624 ISGGNTADYTSYNND
+624 ISGENTGDYDFEKLTSKLQEQIENQKSIAEYNNKAQYSIQTD
-639 IVGASRN
+639 SNGKKYVNVDTDQHIFEGVEPKEYHKIARKYILENFRGKIIGENESRAFVN
-646 QEDIAKS
+646 KRSAEEYAYPANKRQ
-653 SVSLKPYTE
+653 E
-662 SDIKYFKQNQN
+662 SDIKSAKMKSSTELD
-673 NLIDGVDANFD
+673 NLMSTSQFVEHTDDDGRHPDATGGWDWYSVDFVVDGQPFNGTISVKNTD
-684 EYAKSFYNSETKKG
+684 NGRVFYDMTKIR
-698 VKLDGSQKAETIYL
+698 S
-712 GRLNDSVSGDVNAII
+712 LNDR
-727 SDTKWGG
+727 
-734 IDTSDFNVQ
+734 
-743 VKNSDIVHFYDQ
+743 
-755 HGSDSQ
+755 
-761 NGQIPL
+761 
-767 TPDIVA
+767 
-773 KLTDTISDPDIISL
+773 
-787 SDNSTKQDKPVL
+787 
-799 YFVKKINGYSVVLE
+799 
-813 AVSPSKKALL
+813 
-823 PKTMYAF
+823 
-830 KSDSQEF
+830 KSD
-837 SDFVSKLKKSR
+837 
-848 FRHPIGTESRTGLY
+848 
-862 AQGDR
+862 
-867 TEALSNPT
+867 LSGKPLHVASVDKTSINST

-891 ENMTENR
+891 ENMTADR

-971 RYGQLLNVVKNY
+971 RYDQLLNVVKSY
-983 YDEMGETIGTDYA
+983 YDKMGETLGTDYA

-1001 IYDNYRT
+1001 IYDNYRA

-1042 GKKPS
+1042 KKRPN
-1047 IARSILNWIREQIA
+1047 IARSIVNWIREQIA
-1061 AIKGDVKSEL
+1061 AIKGDAESEL
-1071 LIKAERMYVNALK
+1071 LIRAERMYVNALK

-1109 NKPVVVVEDDI
+1109 NKPVVIVEDDI

-1295 SKNAENDTKN
+1295 SENAENDTKN

-1310 DESNSVP
+1310 SDSNSVP
-1317 LEQRVSGDDLLDA
+1317 IEQRVSGDDLLDA

-1382 KDGQNSGY
+1382 KDGQNAGY

-1415 LRLPLKKAG
+1415 LRLPLKRAG

-1438 KAQYSLSDSDQNQ
+1438 KVQYSLSDSDQDQ

-1489 DFDNMSFEDAY
+1489 DFDNMSFEDTY

-1585 TGIRSPKDIKT
+1585 TGIRNPKDIKT
-1596 FSEVIDDGESFAW
+1596 FSEVIDDGEGFAW

-1614 EDAERAIKRGTV
+1614 EDAERALKRGTV

-1685 AKNDTGKAQFS
+1685 AKNNSGKAQFS

-1740 MEASGTPGELV
+1740 MEASGTPSELV

-1801 KISKNDMALA
+1801 KISKNDLALA
-1811 EQMYIEAAHNGDFK
+1811 EQMYIESAHNGDFK

-1924 LEKAV
+1924 MEKAV

-2014 YNESLNGL
+2014 YNESLHGL

-2104 ALNKLS
+2104 ALNKFS

-2148 IKELAWDVK
+2148 ITELAWDVK

-2228 PLSIPL
+2228 PLSMPL

>member
-1 MTRDDFNKFIES
+1 MTRDDFNKFVES

-19 KPKSVST
+19 NSKSVST
-26 TALDNYF
+26 TALNNYF
-33 KKASSL
+33 KKANSL
-39 FKSAK
+39 FNSAK

-73 RDKIGEDNYKKINE
+73 RDKIGEDNYKKIND
-87 QLSSYSNVSDGII
+87 QFSSYSNVSDGII

-115 LHRTNADRM
+115 LHRTNAEN
-124 TYLQSLL
+124 QSKAG
-131 DKGKSTSKTKQGF
+131 DKISAVGDSAYAGLTGINANIMGAVKAVDDFVWGDL
-144 FQSFISDYEPIK
+144 FQRSDYRPLKPIYDYYLK
-156 NENVIEKGSLLTNGE
+156 ENERAQTEKQSEIEKGNLNPYVDALVSGTVQAVPTAVLGAMSGGTSLAGQAATTGANLSTAQLAANTAKEIAKNPNFIYSAVQTFGGTYEDAKQNGADTNTAIRAALLNAIPQSLIEVSGGTEKLVAKLANKTKGLAGDVFKSALEEGLEEVLQYPVEGIVKKTTYAPETPIFSTKE
-171 SIMLNKANRKNNA
+171 SAVINPKEMAENFAVGASVGGILGGASAGTAKVFNTVVENNA
-184 TANDYRV
+184 KKQQALQQEQLENRAAIAQAMKMGIVQDISGKYNYSRIGSDGTVRIYSNVFQNVEPEKQRSFIKQYAQDNYITQFDNTGKIIGEDKGITIKSDNSRV
-191 VTESILK
+191 YITPNGINEVSKKIRGGNNIPFLESILELP
-198 NQSGRSADAIVNSA
+198 AI
-212 IENGWYDALKLSVDD
+212 IENSELVEKDIPDEKGRPFFWNKY
-227 SVGHS
+227 
-232 NAKSIDQNW
+232 KSKIYIN
-241 KKQLQESVAKNEFFN
+241 KKPYTVSMKIKNPP
-256 AVASKNGGKL
+256 SGGNRYYYHTI
-266 PDEIKNNIDYYKSKS
+266 DEIKIESEPS
-281 ADELNFIFKQMY
+281 H
-293 PTENLGSTLDL
+293 G
-304 ATLAELERRRKNQ
+304 TLAVDNQ
-317 EYNLSNSDKA
+317 PL
-327 MAATLSAVP
+327 
-336 AGMISGGKGIINSA
+336 
-350 EAIHTKL
+350 
-357 STGTPVLPQPAEKM
+357 
-371 TDEQKAEYNKK
+371 
-382 RLALESEALRNGN
+382 
-395 SGINESKNTIYQ
+395 
-407 KMLSSSIDSSLSE
+407 
-420 AEILK
+420 
-425 RQADNARKYPALA
+425 
-438 GYQNVAAPNVQ
+438 
-449 NNTVG
+449 
-454 RIASGLAFSTANML
+454 
-468 PSIAANMVLPGSG
+468 
-481 TVAIGLSSGGN
+481 
-492 AYEEALLEGKTQK
+492 
-505 QALGYGILSGVSEAI
+505 
-520 TEKLLGGIKA
+520 
-530 VGGGTTSKVLSKVS
+530 
-544 SNASNKIMNA
+544 
-554 VKKVSNSRFGSYLL
+554 
-568 DGLSEANE
+568 
-576 EWLQANLE
+576 
-584 PIFRNAIFDE
+584 
-594 NNEIK
+594 
-599 PFSQDKLE
+599 
-607 AALLGFLS
+607 
-615 ASVLNAPNL
+615 PNL
-624 ISGGNTADYTSYNND
+624 
-639 IVGASRN
+639 
-646 QEDIAKS
+646 
-653 SVSLKPYTE
+653 
-662 SDIKYFKQNQN
+662 
-673 NLIDGVDANFD
+673 
-684 EYAKSFYNSETKKG
+684 
-698 VKLDGSQKAETIYL
+698 
-712 GRLNDSVSGDVNAII
+712 
-727 SDTKWGG
+727 
-734 IDTSDFNVQ
+734 
-743 VKNSDIVHFYDQ
+743 
-755 HGSDSQ
+755 
-761 NGQIPL
+761 
-767 TPDIVA
+767 
-773 KLTDTISDPDIISL
+773 
-787 SDNSTKQDKPVL
+787 
-799 YFVKKINGYSVVLE
+799 
-813 AVSPSKKALL
+813 
-823 PKTMYAF
+823 
-830 KSDSQEF
+830 F
-837 SDFVSKLKKSR
+837 SDYPDS
-848 FRHPIGTESRTGLY
+848 
-862 AQGDR
+862 
-867 TEALSNPT
+867 SNPT
-875 IPQEQSGV
+875 IPQKLSGV
-883 KNSIRENA
+883 KNSIRENTG
-891 ENMTENR
+891 NITENR
-898 QIRVPE
+898 KIRVPE
-904 SELKIMKAIAKN
+904 SELKVMKAIAKN

-950 KNPSLVIF
+950 KKPSLVVF
-958 KHELTHYLEKDTY
+958 KHELTHYLEKDKY
-971 RYGQLLNVVKNY
+971 MYDQLLNVVKSY
-983 YDEMGETIGTDYA
+983 YDKMGETLGTDYA

-1001 IYDNYRT
+1001 IYDNYRA

-1028 KYLFTDEKAIQYLA
+1028 KYLFTDEKAIQYLT

-1047 IARSILNWIREQIA
+1047 ISRSILNWIREQIA
-1061 AIKGDVKSEL
+1061 AIKGDVESEL

-1138 EKFSDGIPVSGRLIK
+1138 EKFADGIPVSGRLIK

-1310 DESNSVP
+1310 
-1317 LEQRVSGDDLLDA
+1317 
-1330 QDLIDTV
+1330 
-1337 KDVGAKV
+1337 
-1344 DENGYITVYHRTN
+1344 
-1357 NQSKEKILSSGR
+1357 
-1369 MTAKEDGI
+1369 
-1377 FFSTK
+1377 
-1382 KDGQNSGY
+1382 
-1390 GSEIIEFKIP
+1390 
-1400 AEKLMLDDIFDDEAH
+1400 
-1415 LRLPLKKAG
+1415 
-1424 EIIDVSQYLNKDTG
+1424 
-1438 KAQYSLSDSDQNQ
+1438 
-1451 QSDLNLLFDDDFY
+1451 
-1464 EQFKYEDKTKIS
+1464 
-1476 KSIEELEK
+1476 
-1484 IKASD
+1484 
-1489 DFDNMSFEDAY
+1489 
-1500 KVNTDLK
+1500 
-1507 ALKAGY
+1507 
-1513 DNQYDYI
+1513 
-1520 VGREKQRLA
+1520 
-1529 KEYERGSSTVMS
+1529 
-1541 MIDKKKKQIAKQE
+1541 
-1554 QLSRDISESTPFK
+1554 
-1567 NAQFEIIQKSNPM
+1567 
-1580 WDDYH
+1580 
-1585 TGIRSPKDIKT
+1585 
-1596 FSEVIDDGESFAW
+1596 
-1609 GDFSK
+1609 
-1614 EDAERAIKRGTV
+1614 
-1626 RVYSSYPIKNGVFVS
+1626 
-1641 TSYQQALD
+1641 
-1649 YAGGE
+1649 
-1654 PSGVHSRV
+1654 
-1662 VALDSVAWINGD
+1662 
-1674 EGQYAKVYNLN
+1674 
-1685 AKNDTGKAQFS
+1685 
-1696 LSDDYDNA
+1696 SDDYDNA

-1709 AIPPGEN
+1709 AIPTGEN

-1725 QMNDNTKVRRTVRTA
+1725 QMNDDTKVRRTVRTA

-1801 KISKNDMALA
+1801 KISKNDLALA
-1811 EQMYIEAAHNGDFK
+1811 EQMYIESAHNGDFK

-1853 LTPEGRIYKIDKLVY
+1853 LTPEGRVYKIDKLVY

-2228 PLSIPL
+2228 PLSMPL

-2302 YLGQGIPTILGQT
+2302 YLGQGVPTILGQT

-2502 NEVEESGVDLYEYL
+2502 NEVEESGVDLYDYL

>member
-1 MTRDDFNKFIES
+1 MGTYADKIFES
-13 INAGDS
+13 I
-19 KPKSVST
+19 
-26 TALDNYF
+26 
-33 KKASSL
+33 KKE
-39 FKSAK
+39 K
-44 DYSNPEDYYNQTIGL
+44 YSDRVFNQI
-59 NKDRFNAFVELVNN
+59 NQELSQKQQNN
-73 RDKIGEDNYKKINE
+73 
-87 QLSSYSNVSDGII
+87 S
-100 NSYAN
+100 
-105 QQTVQRPNSD
+105 QTVQRPNSD
-115 LHRTNADRM
+115 LHRTNAEK
-124 TYLQSLL
+124 QSKSG
-131 DKGKSTSKTKQGF
+131 DKVSAVGDSAYAGLTGINANIMGAVKAVDDFVWGDL
-144 FQSFISDYEPIK
+144 FQRSDYRPLKPIYDYYLK
-156 NENVIEKGSLLTNGE
+156 ENERAQAEK
-171 SIMLNKANRKNNA
+171 
-184 TANDYRV
+184 
-191 VTESILK
+191 
-198 NQSGRSADAIVNSA
+198 QSE
-212 IENGWYDALKLSVDD
+212 IENGNLNPYVDALVSGTVQAVPTAVLGAMSGGTSLAGQAATTGANLSTAQLAANTAKEIAKNPNFIYSAVQTFGGTYEDAKQNGADTNTAIRAALLNAIPQSLIEVSGGTEKLVAKLANKTKGLAGDVFKSALEEGLEEVLQYPVEGIVKKTTYAPETPIFSTKESAVINPKEMAENFAVGA
-227 SVGHS
+227 SVGGILGGAS
-232 NAKSIDQNW
+232 AGTAKVFNTVADSKATKQQSVQQEQIENQKSI
-241 KKQLQESVAKNEFFN
+241 
-256 AVASKNGGKL
+256 
-266 PDEIKNNIDYYKSKS
+266 
-281 ADELNFIFKQMY
+281 
-293 PTENLGSTLDL
+293 
-304 ATLAELERRRKNQ
+304 
-317 EYNLSNSDKA
+317 
-327 MAATLSAVP
+327 
-336 AGMISGGKGIINSA
+336 
-350 EAIHTKL
+350 
-357 STGTPVLPQPAEKM
+357 
-371 TDEQKAEYNKK
+371 AEYNNKARYSIQTDSNGKK
-382 RLALESEALRNGN
+382 YVNVDTDQHIFEGVEPKEYHK
-395 SGINESKNTIYQ
+395 I
-407 KMLSSSIDSSLSE
+407 
-420 AEILK
+420 
-425 RQADNARKYPALA
+425 ARKYILENFRGKIIGENDSRAFVNKRSAEEYAYPA
-438 GYQNVAAPNVQ
+438 
-449 NNTVG
+449 
-454 RIASGLAFSTANML
+454 
-468 PSIAANMVLPGSG
+468 
-481 TVAIGLSSGGN
+481 
-492 AYEEALLEGKTQK
+492 
-505 QALGYGILSGVSEAI
+505 
-520 TEKLLGGIKA
+520 
-530 VGGGTTSKVLSKVS
+530 
-544 SNASNKIMNA
+544 NK
-554 VKKVSNSRFGSYLL
+554 R
-568 DGLSEANE
+568 
-576 EWLQANLE
+576 Q
-584 PIFRNAIFDE
+584 
-594 NNEIK
+594 
-599 PFSQDKLE
+599 
-607 AALLGFLS
+607 
-615 ASVLNAPNL
+615 
-624 ISGGNTADYTSYNND
+624 
-639 IVGASRN
+639 
-646 QEDIAKS
+646 
-653 SVSLKPYTE
+653 E
-662 SDIKYFKQNQN
+662 SDIKSAKMKSSTELD
-673 NLIDGVDANFD
+673 NLMSTSQFVEHTDDDGRHPDATGGWDWYSVDFVVDGQPFNGTISVKNTD
-684 EYAKSFYNSETKKG
+684 NGRVFYDMTKIR
-698 VKLDGSQKAETIYL
+698 S
-712 GRLNDSVSGDVNAII
+712 LNDRKSDLSGKPLHVASVD
-727 SDTKWGG
+727 K
-734 IDTSDFNVQ
+734 TSI
-743 VKNSDIVHFYDQ
+743 NS
-755 HGSDSQ
+755 
-761 NGQIPL
+761 
-767 TPDIVA
+767 
-773 KLTDTISDPDIISL
+773 TIS
-787 SDNSTKQDKPVL
+787 QDT
-799 YFVKKINGYSVVLE
+799 NGVN
-813 AVSPSKKALL
+813 
-823 PKTMYAF
+823 T
-830 KSDSQEF
+830 
-837 SDFVSKLKKSR
+837 
-848 FRHPIGTESRTGLY
+848 
-862 AQGDR
+862 
-867 TEALSNPT
+867 
-875 IPQEQSGV
+875 
-883 KNSIRENA
+883 SIRENS

-904 SELKIMKAIAKN
+904 SELKVMKAIAKN

-971 RYGQLLNVVKNY
+971 RYDQLLNVVKSY
-983 YDEMGETIGTDYA
+983 YDKMGETLGTDYA

-1001 IYDNYRT
+1001 IYDNYRA

-1042 GKKPS
+1042 KKRPN
-1047 IARSILNWIREQIA
+1047 IARSIVNWIREQIA
-1061 AIKGDVKSEL
+1061 AIKGDAESEL
-1071 LIKAERMYVNALK
+1071 LIRAERMYVNALK

-1252 PTEFSIK
+1252 PTELSIK

-1295 SKNAENDTKN
+1295 SDLQKNDT
-1305 SQFYL
+1305 
-1310 DESNSVP
+1310 
-1317 LEQRVSGDDLLDA
+1317 
-1330 QDLIDTV
+1330 
-1337 KDVGAKV
+1337 VGAK
-1344 DENGYITVYHRTN
+1344 
-1357 NQSKEKILSSGR
+1357 
-1369 MTAKEDGI
+1369 
-1377 FFSTK
+1377 
-1382 KDGQNSGY
+1382 
-1390 GSEIIEFKIP
+1390 
-1400 AEKLMLDDIFDDEAH
+1400 
-1415 LRLPLKKAG
+1415 
-1424 EIIDVSQYLNKDTG
+1424 
-1438 KAQYSLSDSDQNQ
+1438 YSLSESSQN
-1451 QSDLNLLFDDDFY
+1451 N
-1464 EQFKYEDKTKIS
+1464 KKIT
-1476 KSIEELEK
+1476 
-1484 IKASD
+1484 A
-1489 DFDNMSFEDAY
+1489 NMDE
-1500 KVNTDLK
+1500 N
-1507 ALKAGY
+1507 
-1513 DNQYDYI
+1513 
-1520 VGREKQRLA
+1520 
-1529 KEYERGSSTVMS
+1529 ERAEVLRNSTVN
-1541 MIDKKKKQIAKQE
+1541 
-1554 QLSRDISESTPFK
+1554 LSV
-1567 NAQFEIIQKSNPM
+1567 
-1580 WDDYH
+1580 Y
-1585 TGIRSPKDIKT
+1585 
-1596 FSEVIDDGESFAW
+1596 DGNN
-1609 GDFSK
+1609 
-1614 EDAERAIKRGTV
+1614 ED
-1626 RVYSSYPIKNGVFVS
+1626 
-1641 TSYQQALD
+1641 
-1649 YAGGE
+1649 
-1654 PSGVHSRV
+1654 
-1662 VALDSVAWINGD
+1662 
-1674 EGQYAKVYNLN
+1674 LN
-1685 AKNDTGKAQFS
+1685 AKNVILLKSSYNSQAGKILKSLGEKFGVFKSYSNENVSLDFDYPRVSLNESVHKQGNISTDFYDFAKMLYVFDDVVKNAVPIEVHTDKYKGTTRENPNLKYDYVLLSAFQDGDYIIPVEFHVKEMNEGATPNNKLYVSVTLGKIKIENERIKVETSDPNGRTSTLPTTFSNISIADLVKKINPEYGNFYKYIPSVLLDEKQQLSKNTAVKDENYRLKVMRGEDVSDLLREAAAEKGYTTDDNWKMDHKAPNSNDGYSNSMDKIDKSYGSDGSIYSSQAVYYYGEGREYDRKSISVIKSARNNPDKMIKIYRAVPTTVKDTRMRNGDWVAITKEYAEEHGGRVLDNDFRIIENTVPAKYLYSNGDSINEWGYDNGNQNEVYQNTKNNVKTVEVTYDDNGNIIPLSKRFDS
-1696 LSDDYDNA
+1696 AKSDPRYFLSDDYDNA

-1801 KISKNDMALA
+1801 KISKNDLALA
-1811 EQMYIEAAHNGDFK
+1811 EQMYIESAHNGDFK

-1924 LEKAV
+1924 MEKAV

-2228 PLSIPL
+2228 PLSMPL

>member
-1 MTRDDFNKFIES
+1 MDLKAQLEAMRRSNSSNTN
-13 INAGDS
+13 INNSG
-19 KPKSVST
+19 
-26 TALDNYF
+26 
-33 KKASSL
+33 AS
-39 FKSAK
+39 
-44 DYSNPEDYYNQTIGL
+44 
-59 NKDRFNAFVELVNN
+59 
-73 RDKIGEDNYKKINE
+73 
-87 QLSSYSNVSDGII
+87 
-100 NSYAN
+100 
-105 QQTVQRPNSD
+105 
-115 LHRTNADRM
+115 NADRM

-184 TANDYRV
+184 TANDYRI

-304 ATLAELERRRKNQ
+304 ATLADLERRRKNQ

-584 PIFRNAIFDE
+584 PIFRNAIFNE

-624 ISGGNTADYTSYNND
+624 ISGENTGDYDFEKLTSKLQEQIENQKSIAEYNNKAQYSIQTD
-639 IVGASRN
+639 SNGKKYVNVDTDQHIFEGVEPKEYHKIARKYILENFRGKIIGENESRAFVN
-646 QEDIAKS
+646 KRSAEEYAYPANKRQ
-653 SVSLKPYTE
+653 E
-662 SDIKYFKQNQN
+662 SDIKSAKMKSSTELD
-673 NLIDGVDANFD
+673 NLMSTSQFVEHTDDDGRHPDATGGWDWYSVDFVVDGQPFNGTISVKNTD
-684 EYAKSFYNSETKKG
+684 NGRVFYDMTKIR
-698 VKLDGSQKAETIYL
+698 S
-712 GRLNDSVSGDVNAII
+712 LNDR
-727 SDTKWGG
+727 
-734 IDTSDFNVQ
+734 
-743 VKNSDIVHFYDQ
+743 
-755 HGSDSQ
+755 
-761 NGQIPL
+761 
-767 TPDIVA
+767 
-773 KLTDTISDPDIISL
+773 
-787 SDNSTKQDKPVL
+787 
-799 YFVKKINGYSVVLE
+799 
-813 AVSPSKKALL
+813 
-823 PKTMYAF
+823 
-830 KSDSQEF
+830 KSD
-837 SDFVSKLKKSR
+837 
-848 FRHPIGTESRTGLY
+848 
-862 AQGDR
+862 
-867 TEALSNPT
+867 LSGKPLHVASVDKTSINPT
-875 IPQEQSGV
+875 ISQDTNGV
-883 KNSIRENA
+883 NTSIRENA
-891 ENMTENR
+891 ENMTQNR

-971 RYGQLLNVVKNY
+971 RYDQLLNVVKSY
-983 YDEMGETIGTDYA
+983 YDKMGETLGTDYA

-1001 IYDNYRT
+1001 IYDNYRA

-1028 KYLFTDEKAIQYLA
+1028 KYLFTDEKAIQYLT

-1047 IARSILNWIREQIA
+1047 ISRSILNWIREQIA
-1061 AIKGDVKSEL
+1061 AIKGDVESEL

-1084 AADKRAGIEGKAKYS
+1084 AVDKRAGIEGKAKYS

-1138 EKFSDGIPVSGRLIK
+1138 EKFADGIPVSGRLIK

-1310 DESNSVP
+1310 
-1317 LEQRVSGDDLLDA
+1317 
-1330 QDLIDTV
+1330 
-1337 KDVGAKV
+1337 
-1344 DENGYITVYHRTN
+1344 
-1357 NQSKEKILSSGR
+1357 
-1369 MTAKEDGI
+1369 
-1377 FFSTK
+1377 
-1382 KDGQNSGY
+1382 
-1390 GSEIIEFKIP
+1390 
-1400 AEKLMLDDIFDDEAH
+1400 
-1415 LRLPLKKAG
+1415 
-1424 EIIDVSQYLNKDTG
+1424 
-1438 KAQYSLSDSDQNQ
+1438 
-1451 QSDLNLLFDDDFY
+1451 
-1464 EQFKYEDKTKIS
+1464 
-1476 KSIEELEK
+1476 
-1484 IKASD
+1484 
-1489 DFDNMSFEDAY
+1489 
-1500 KVNTDLK
+1500 
-1507 ALKAGY
+1507 
-1513 DNQYDYI
+1513 
-1520 VGREKQRLA
+1520 
-1529 KEYERGSSTVMS
+1529 
-1541 MIDKKKKQIAKQE
+1541 
-1554 QLSRDISESTPFK
+1554 
-1567 NAQFEIIQKSNPM
+1567 
-1580 WDDYH
+1580 
-1585 TGIRSPKDIKT
+1585 
-1596 FSEVIDDGESFAW
+1596 
-1609 GDFSK
+1609 
-1614 EDAERAIKRGTV
+1614 
-1626 RVYSSYPIKNGVFVS
+1626 
-1641 TSYQQALD
+1641 
-1649 YAGGE
+1649 
-1654 PSGVHSRV
+1654 
-1662 VALDSVAWINGD
+1662 
-1674 EGQYAKVYNLN
+1674 
-1685 AKNDTGKAQFS
+1685 
-1696 LSDDYDNA
+1696 SDDYDNA

-1801 KISKNDMALA
+1801 KISKNDLALA
-1811 EQMYIEAAHNGDFK
+1811 EQMYIESAHNGDFK

-1839 RAGQNAQSI
+1839 RAGQNTQSI

-1853 LTPEGRIYKIDKLVY
+1853 LTPEGRVYKIDKLVY

-1924 LEKAV
+1924 MEKAV

-2062 QFIKARGWDY
+2062 QFIKARGLDY

-2190 VLTSTSDDDK
+2190 VLISTSDDDK

-2228 PLSIPL
+2228 PLSMPL

-2439 TLGKASHEQLQK
+2439 TLGKASHQQLQK

>member
-1 MTRDDFNKFIES
+1 MGTYADKIFES
-13 INAGDS
+13 I
-19 KPKSVST
+19 
-26 TALDNYF
+26 
-33 KKASSL
+33 KKE
-39 FKSAK
+39 K
-44 DYSNPEDYYNQTIGL
+44 YSDRVFNQI
-59 NKDRFNAFVELVNN
+59 NQELSQKQQNN
-73 RDKIGEDNYKKINE
+73 
-87 QLSSYSNVSDGII
+87 S
-100 NSYAN
+100 
-105 QQTVQRPNSD
+105 QTVQRPNSD
-115 LHRTNADRM
+115 LHRTNAEK
-124 TYLQSLL
+124 QSKSG
-131 DKGKSTSKTKQGF
+131 DKVSAVGDSAYAGLTGINANIMGAVKAVDDFVWGDL
-144 FQSFISDYEPIK
+144 FQRSDYRPLKPIYDYYLK
-156 NENVIEKGSLLTNGE
+156 ENERAQAEK
-171 SIMLNKANRKNNA
+171 
-184 TANDYRV
+184 
-191 VTESILK
+191 
-198 NQSGRSADAIVNSA
+198 QSE
-212 IENGWYDALKLSVDD
+212 IENGNLNPYVDALVSGTVQAVPTAVLGAMSGGTSLAGQAATTGANLSTAQLAANTAKEIAKNPNFIYSAVQTFGGTYEDAKQNGADTNTAIRAALLNAIPQSLIEVSGGTEKLVAKLANKTKGLAGDVFKSALEEGLEEVLQYPVEGIVKKTTYAPETPIFSTKESAVINPKEMAENFAVGA
-227 SVGHS
+227 SVGGILGGAS
-232 NAKSIDQNW
+232 AGTAKVFNTVADSKATKQQSVQQEQIENQKSI
-241 KKQLQESVAKNEFFN
+241 
-256 AVASKNGGKL
+256 
-266 PDEIKNNIDYYKSKS
+266 
-281 ADELNFIFKQMY
+281 
-293 PTENLGSTLDL
+293 
-304 ATLAELERRRKNQ
+304 
-317 EYNLSNSDKA
+317 
-327 MAATLSAVP
+327 
-336 AGMISGGKGIINSA
+336 
-350 EAIHTKL
+350 
-357 STGTPVLPQPAEKM
+357 
-371 TDEQKAEYNKK
+371 AEYNNKARYSIQTDSNGKK
-382 RLALESEALRNGN
+382 YVNVDTDQHIFEGVEPKEYHK
-395 SGINESKNTIYQ
+395 I
-407 KMLSSSIDSSLSE
+407 
-420 AEILK
+420 
-425 RQADNARKYPALA
+425 ARKYILENFRGKIIGENDSRAFVNKRSAEEYAYPA
-438 GYQNVAAPNVQ
+438 
-449 NNTVG
+449 
-454 RIASGLAFSTANML
+454 
-468 PSIAANMVLPGSG
+468 
-481 TVAIGLSSGGN
+481 
-492 AYEEALLEGKTQK
+492 
-505 QALGYGILSGVSEAI
+505 
-520 TEKLLGGIKA
+520 
-530 VGGGTTSKVLSKVS
+530 
-544 SNASNKIMNA
+544 NK
-554 VKKVSNSRFGSYLL
+554 R
-568 DGLSEANE
+568 
-576 EWLQANLE
+576 Q
-584 PIFRNAIFDE
+584 
-594 NNEIK
+594 
-599 PFSQDKLE
+599 
-607 AALLGFLS
+607 
-615 ASVLNAPNL
+615 
-624 ISGGNTADYTSYNND
+624 
-639 IVGASRN
+639 
-646 QEDIAKS
+646 
-653 SVSLKPYTE
+653 E
-662 SDIKYFKQNQN
+662 SDIKSAKMKSSTELD
-673 NLIDGVDANFD
+673 NLMSTSQFVEHTDDDGRHPDATGGWDWYSVDFVVDGQPFNGTISVKNTD
-684 EYAKSFYNSETKKG
+684 NGRVFYDMTKIR
-698 VKLDGSQKAETIYL
+698 S
-712 GRLNDSVSGDVNAII
+712 LNDRKSDLSGKPLHVASVD
-727 SDTKWGG
+727 K
-734 IDTSDFNVQ
+734 TSI
-743 VKNSDIVHFYDQ
+743 NS
-755 HGSDSQ
+755 
-761 NGQIPL
+761 
-767 TPDIVA
+767 
-773 KLTDTISDPDIISL
+773 TIS
-787 SDNSTKQDKPVL
+787 QDT
-799 YFVKKINGYSVVLE
+799 NGVN
-813 AVSPSKKALL
+813 
-823 PKTMYAF
+823 T
-830 KSDSQEF
+830 
-837 SDFVSKLKKSR
+837 
-848 FRHPIGTESRTGLY
+848 
-862 AQGDR
+862 
-867 TEALSNPT
+867 
-875 IPQEQSGV
+875 
-883 KNSIRENA
+883 SIRENS

-904 SELKIMKAIAKN
+904 SELKVMKAIAKN

-971 RYGQLLNVVKNY
+971 RYDQLLNVVKSY
-983 YDEMGETIGTDYA
+983 YDKMGETLGTDYA

-1001 IYDNYRT
+1001 IYDNYRA

-1042 GKKPS
+1042 KKRPN
-1047 IARSILNWIREQIA
+1047 IARSIVNWIREQIA
-1061 AIKGDVKSEL
+1061 AIKGDAESEL
-1071 LIKAERMYVNALK
+1071 LIRAERMYVNALK

-1252 PTEFSIK
+1252 PTELSIK

-1295 SKNAENDTKN
+1295 SDLQKNDT
-1305 SQFYL
+1305 
-1310 DESNSVP
+1310 
-1317 LEQRVSGDDLLDA
+1317 
-1330 QDLIDTV
+1330 
-1337 KDVGAKV
+1337 VGAK
-1344 DENGYITVYHRTN
+1344 
-1357 NQSKEKILSSGR
+1357 
-1369 MTAKEDGI
+1369 
-1377 FFSTK
+1377 
-1382 KDGQNSGY
+1382 
-1390 GSEIIEFKIP
+1390 
-1400 AEKLMLDDIFDDEAH
+1400 
-1415 LRLPLKKAG
+1415 
-1424 EIIDVSQYLNKDTG
+1424 
-1438 KAQYSLSDSDQNQ
+1438 YSLSESSQN
-1451 QSDLNLLFDDDFY
+1451 N
-1464 EQFKYEDKTKIS
+1464 KKIT
-1476 KSIEELEK
+1476 
-1484 IKASD
+1484 A
-1489 DFDNMSFEDAY
+1489 NMDE
-1500 KVNTDLK
+1500 N
-1507 ALKAGY
+1507 
-1513 DNQYDYI
+1513 
-1520 VGREKQRLA
+1520 
-1529 KEYERGSSTVMS
+1529 ERAEVLRNSTVN
-1541 MIDKKKKQIAKQE
+1541 
-1554 QLSRDISESTPFK
+1554 LSV
-1567 NAQFEIIQKSNPM
+1567 
-1580 WDDYH
+1580 Y
-1585 TGIRSPKDIKT
+1585 
-1596 FSEVIDDGESFAW
+1596 DGNN
-1609 GDFSK
+1609 
-1614 EDAERAIKRGTV
+1614 ED
-1626 RVYSSYPIKNGVFVS
+1626 
-1641 TSYQQALD
+1641 
-1649 YAGGE
+1649 
-1654 PSGVHSRV
+1654 
-1662 VALDSVAWINGD
+1662 
-1674 EGQYAKVYNLN
+1674 LN
-1685 AKNDTGKAQFS
+1685 AKNVILLKSSYNSQAGKILKSLGEKFGVFKSYSNENVSLDFDYPRVSLNESVHKQGNISTDFYDFAKMLYVFDDVVKNAVPIEVHTDKYKGTTRENPNLKYDYVLLSAFQDGDYIIPVEFHVKEMNEGATPNNKLYVSVTLGKIKIENERIKVETSDPNGRTSTLPTTFSNISIADLVKKINPEYGNFYKYIPSVLLDEKQQLSKNTAVKDENYRLKVMRGEDVSDLLREAAAEKGYTTDDNWKMDHKAPNSNDGYSNSMDKIDKSYGSDGSIYSSQAVYYYGEGREYDRKSISVIKSARNNPDKMIKIYRAVPTTVKDTRMRNGDWVAITKEYAEEHGGRVLDNDFRIIENTVPAKYLYSNGDSINEWGYDNGNQNEVYQNTKNNVKTVEVTYDDNGNIIPLSKRFDS
-1696 LSDDYDNA
+1696 AKSDPRYFLSDDYDNA

-1801 KISKNDMALA
+1801 KISKNDLALA
-1811 EQMYIEAAHNGDFK
+1811 EQMYIESAHNGDFK

-1924 LEKAV
+1924 MEKAV

-2096 QDTSEVAN
+2096 QDTSGVAN
-2104 ALNKLS
+2104 ALNKFS

-2228 PLSIPL
+2228 PLSMPL

>member
-1 MTRDDFNKFIES
+1 MTRDDFNKFVES

-19 KPKSVST
+19 NSKSVST
-26 TALDNYF
+26 TALNNYF
-33 KKASSL
+33 KKANSL
-39 FKSAK
+39 FNSAK

-73 RDKIGEDNYKKINE
+73 RDKIGEDNYKKIND
-87 QLSSYSNVSDGII
+87 QFSSYSNVSDGII

-115 LHRTNADRM
+115 LHRTNAEN
-124 TYLQSLL
+124 QSKAG
-131 DKGKSTSKTKQGF
+131 DKISAVGDSAYAGLTGINANIMGAVKAVDDFVWGDL
-144 FQSFISDYEPIK
+144 FQRSDYRPLKPIYDYYLK
-156 NENVIEKGSLLTNGE
+156 ENERAQTEKQSEIEKGNLNPYVDALVSGTVQAVPTAVLGAMSGGTSLAGQAATTGANLSTAQLAANTAKEIAKNPNFIYSAVQTFGGTYEDAKQNGADTNTAIRAALLNAIPQSLIEVSGGTEKLVAKLANKTKGLAGDVFKSALEEGLEEVLQYPVEGIVKKTTYAPETPIFSTKE
-171 SIMLNKANRKNNA
+171 SAVINPKEMAENFAVGASVGGILGGASAGTAKVFNTVVENNA
-184 TANDYRV
+184 KKQQALQQEQLENRAAIAQAMKMGIVQDISGKYNYSRIGSDGTVRIYSNVFQNVEPEKQRSFIKQYAQDNYITQFDNTGKIIGEDKGITIKSDNSRV
-191 VTESILK
+191 YITPNGINEVSKKIRGGNNIPFLESILELP
-198 NQSGRSADAIVNSA
+198 AI
-212 IENGWYDALKLSVDD
+212 IENSELVEKDIPDEKGRPFFWNKY
-227 SVGHS
+227 
-232 NAKSIDQNW
+232 KSKIYIN
-241 KKQLQESVAKNEFFN
+241 KKPYTVSMKIKNPP
-256 AVASKNGGKL
+256 SGGNRYYYHTI
-266 PDEIKNNIDYYKSKS
+266 DEIKIESEPS
-281 ADELNFIFKQMY
+281 H
-293 PTENLGSTLDL
+293 G
-304 ATLAELERRRKNQ
+304 TLAVDNQ
-317 EYNLSNSDKA
+317 PL
-327 MAATLSAVP
+327 
-336 AGMISGGKGIINSA
+336 
-350 EAIHTKL
+350 
-357 STGTPVLPQPAEKM
+357 
-371 TDEQKAEYNKK
+371 
-382 RLALESEALRNGN
+382 
-395 SGINESKNTIYQ
+395 
-407 KMLSSSIDSSLSE
+407 
-420 AEILK
+420 
-425 RQADNARKYPALA
+425 
-438 GYQNVAAPNVQ
+438 
-449 NNTVG
+449 
-454 RIASGLAFSTANML
+454 
-468 PSIAANMVLPGSG
+468 
-481 TVAIGLSSGGN
+481 
-492 AYEEALLEGKTQK
+492 
-505 QALGYGILSGVSEAI
+505 
-520 TEKLLGGIKA
+520 
-530 VGGGTTSKVLSKVS
+530 
-544 SNASNKIMNA
+544 
-554 VKKVSNSRFGSYLL
+554 
-568 DGLSEANE
+568 
-576 EWLQANLE
+576 
-584 PIFRNAIFDE
+584 
-594 NNEIK
+594 
-599 PFSQDKLE
+599 
-607 AALLGFLS
+607 
-615 ASVLNAPNL
+615 PNL
-624 ISGGNTADYTSYNND
+624 
-639 IVGASRN
+639 
-646 QEDIAKS
+646 
-653 SVSLKPYTE
+653 
-662 SDIKYFKQNQN
+662 
-673 NLIDGVDANFD
+673 
-684 EYAKSFYNSETKKG
+684 
-698 VKLDGSQKAETIYL
+698 
-712 GRLNDSVSGDVNAII
+712 
-727 SDTKWGG
+727 
-734 IDTSDFNVQ
+734 
-743 VKNSDIVHFYDQ
+743 
-755 HGSDSQ
+755 
-761 NGQIPL
+761 
-767 TPDIVA
+767 
-773 KLTDTISDPDIISL
+773 
-787 SDNSTKQDKPVL
+787 
-799 YFVKKINGYSVVLE
+799 
-813 AVSPSKKALL
+813 
-823 PKTMYAF
+823 
-830 KSDSQEF
+830 F
-837 SDFVSKLKKSR
+837 SDYPDS
-848 FRHPIGTESRTGLY
+848 
-862 AQGDR
+862 
-867 TEALSNPT
+867 SNPT
-875 IPQEQSGV
+875 IPQKLSGV
-883 KNSIRENA
+883 KNSIRENTG
-891 ENMTENR
+891 NITENR
-898 QIRVPE
+898 KIRVPE
-904 SELKIMKAIAKN
+904 SELKVMKAIAKN
-916 HKIPFEIK
+916 HKIPFEIM

-950 KNPSLVIF
+950 KKPSLVVF
-958 KHELTHYLEKDTY
+958 KHELTHYLEKDKY
-971 RYGQLLNVVKNY
+971 MYDQLLNVVKSY
-983 YDEMGETIGTDYA
+983 YDKMGETLGTDYA

-1001 IYDNYRT
+1001 IYDNYRA

-1028 KYLFTDEKAIQYLA
+1028 KYLFTDEKAIQYLT

-1047 IARSILNWIREQIA
+1047 ISRSILNWIREQIA
-1061 AIKGDVKSEL
+1061 AIKGDVESEL

-1138 EKFSDGIPVSGRLIK
+1138 EKFADGIPVSGRLIK

-1305 SQFYL
+1305 SQFSL
-1310 DESNSVP
+1310 SDNNSVP
-1317 LEQRVSGDDLLDA
+1317 LEQRVSGDNLLDA

-1344 DENGYITVYHRTN
+1344 DGNGYITVYHRTN
-1357 NQSKEKILSSGR
+1357 NQSKEKILSSGQ

-1382 KDGQNSGY
+1382 KDGQNAGY

-1415 LRLPLKKAG
+1415 LRLPLKRAG
-1424 EIIDVSQYLNKDTG
+1424 ETIDVKPYLT
-1438 KAQYSLSDSDQNQ
+1438 
-1451 QSDLNLLFDDDFY
+1451 
-1464 EQFKYEDKTKIS
+1464 
-1476 KSIEELEK
+1476 
-1484 IKASD
+1484 
-1489 DFDNMSFEDAY
+1489 
-1500 KVNTDLK
+1500 
-1507 ALKAGY
+1507 
-1513 DNQYDYI
+1513 
-1520 VGREKQRLA
+1520 
-1529 KEYERGSSTVMS
+1529 
-1541 MIDKKKKQIAKQE
+1541 
-1554 QLSRDISESTPFK
+1554 
-1567 NAQFEIIQKSNPM
+1567 
-1580 WDDYH
+1580 
-1585 TGIRSPKDIKT
+1585 
-1596 FSEVIDDGESFAW
+1596 
-1609 GDFSK
+1609 
-1614 EDAERAIKRGTV
+1614 
-1626 RVYSSYPIKNGVFVS
+1626 
-1641 TSYQQALD
+1641 
-1649 YAGGE
+1649 
-1654 PSGVHSRV
+1654 
-1662 VALDSVAWINGD
+1662 
-1674 EGQYAKVYNLN
+1674 
-1685 AKNDTGKAQFS
+1685 NDTGNSQFS

-1725 QMNDNTKVRRTVRTA
+1725 QMNDDTKVRRTVRTA
-1740 MEASGTPGELV
+1740 MEASGTPSELV

-1775 SAKDRLDKWGLE
+1775 SAKDRLDKWGFE

-1801 KISKNDMALA
+1801 KISKNDLALA
-1811 EQMYIEAAHNGDFK
+1811 EQMYIEAANNGDFK

-1924 LEKAV
+1924 MEKAV

-2014 YNESLNGL
+2014 YNESLHGL

-2104 ALNKLS
+2104 ALNKFS

-2148 IKELAWDVK
+2148 ITELAWDVK

-2228 PLSIPL
+2228 PLSMPL

-2287 SDNPTIDLAANTVSG
+2287 SDNPTVDLAANTVSG

-2502 NEVEESGVDLYEYL
+2502 NEAEESGVDLYDYL

>member
-1 MTRDDFNKFIES
+1 MDLKAQLEAMRRSNSSNTN
-13 INAGDS
+13 INNSG
-19 KPKSVST
+19 
-26 TALDNYF
+26 
-33 KKASSL
+33 AS
-39 FKSAK
+39 
-44 DYSNPEDYYNQTIGL
+44 
-59 NKDRFNAFVELVNN
+59 
-73 RDKIGEDNYKKINE
+73 
-87 QLSSYSNVSDGII
+87 
-100 NSYAN
+100 
-105 QQTVQRPNSD
+105 
-115 LHRTNADRM
+115 NADRM

-304 ATLAELERRRKNQ
+304 ATLADLERRRKNQ

-615 ASVLNAPNL
+615 ASVLNAPYL
-624 ISGGNTADYTSYNND
+624 FSGGNTADYTSYNNY

-646 QEDIAKS
+646 RDDITKS

-712 GRLNDSVSGDVNAII
+712 GRLNDSVSGDVNSII

-755 HGSDSQ
+755 HGGDSE

-773 KLTDTISDPDIISL
+773 KLKDTVSDPDIISL

-867 TEALSNPT
+867 AEALSNPT

-891 ENMTENR
+891 ENMNSNR
-898 QIRVPE
+898 QIRVSE
-904 SELKIMKAIAKN
+904 SELKVMKAIAKN

-971 RYGQLLNVVKNY
+971 RYGQLLNVVKSY

-1008 RGKTLEDGEAERELV
+1008 RGKALEDGEAERELV

-1061 AIKGDVKSEL
+1061 AIKGDVESEL

-1084 AADKRAGIEGKAKYS
+1084 AVDKRAGIEGKAKYS

-1138 EKFSDGIPVSGRLIK
+1138 EKFADGIPVSGRLIK

-1295 SKNAENDTKN
+1295 SKNAKNDTKN
-1305 SQFYL
+1305 SQFY
-1310 DESNSVP
+1310 
-1317 LEQRVSGDDLLDA
+1317 
-1330 QDLIDTV
+1330 
-1337 KDVGAKV
+1337 
-1344 DENGYITVYHRTN
+1344 
-1357 NQSKEKILSSGR
+1357 
-1369 MTAKEDGI
+1369 
-1377 FFSTK
+1377 
-1382 KDGQNSGY
+1382 
-1390 GSEIIEFKIP
+1390 
-1400 AEKLMLDDIFDDEAH
+1400 
-1415 LRLPLKKAG
+1415 
-1424 EIIDVSQYLNKDTG
+1424 
-1438 KAQYSLSDSDQNQ
+1438 
-1451 QSDLNLLFDDDFY
+1451 
-1464 EQFKYEDKTKIS
+1464 
-1476 KSIEELEK
+1476 
-1484 IKASD
+1484 
-1489 DFDNMSFEDAY
+1489 
-1500 KVNTDLK
+1500 
-1507 ALKAGY
+1507 
-1513 DNQYDYI
+1513 
-1520 VGREKQRLA
+1520 
-1529 KEYERGSSTVMS
+1529 
-1541 MIDKKKKQIAKQE
+1541 
-1554 QLSRDISESTPFK
+1554 
-1567 NAQFEIIQKSNPM
+1567 
-1580 WDDYH
+1580 
-1585 TGIRSPKDIKT
+1585 
-1596 FSEVIDDGESFAW
+1596 
-1609 GDFSK
+1609 
-1614 EDAERAIKRGTV
+1614 
-1626 RVYSSYPIKNGVFVS
+1626 
-1641 TSYQQALD
+1641 
-1649 YAGGE
+1649 
-1654 PSGVHSRV
+1654 
-1662 VALDSVAWINGD
+1662 
-1674 EGQYAKVYNLN
+1674 
-1685 AKNDTGKAQFS
+1685 

-1825 VSQELMVDIAEEAT
+1825 VTQELMVDIAEEAT

-1881 AKTIKVDENL
+1881 AKTIEVDENL
-1891 KKRMLNAKSQEEMD
+1891 KKRMLNANSVEEMD
-1905 AIEHMVH
+1905 AIEHEIS
-1912 KNIAKQMPEPTK
+1912 KNIYKQIPEPTK
-1924 LEKAV
+1924 LQKFF

-1959 MVNGKNAIGIALERT
+1959 MVTSKNVMGALIERA
-1974 LSKDN
+1974 LPKEQ
-1979 RTKARLTAKDK
+1979 RTKSVLTPKDRAAIKYAKDYFGT
-1990 ATIEFAKSD
+1990 ALS
-1999 FDTVNAEES
+1999 EES
-2008 KSSKNK
+2008 KIRKSKYDER
-2014 YNESLNGL
+2014 YNHGL

-2035 WARKTNSNLLEW
+2035 WARKTNSNALEA
-2047 EDTKAKR
+2047 EDTFFKR
-2054 KRYSKSFA
+2054 GRYASSFV
-2062 QFIKARGWDY
+2062 QFLKTRDWDY
-2072 QNLTDSQLDSA
+2072 QNLTDSQRQMASD
-2083 RNYAMREAKRATF
+2083 YAMREAKRATF

-2104 ALNKLS
+2104 ALNKFS

-2117 VLVEGLLPFK
+2117 ILVESQAPFK

-2148 IKELAWDVK
+2148 ITELAWDVK

-2172 GLSGTAMMMVGV
+2172 GLTGTGMLLVGM
-2184 LLSSLG
+2184 LLNSLG
-2190 VLTSTSDDDK
+2190 LLKSTSDNDK
-2200 EGEFDKLSG
+2200 EGELDKLQG
-2209 NQEYAL
+2209 KQEYAIEIG
-2215 QFFGK
+2215 GK
-2220 SYTIDWIA
+2220 SYTVDWIA
-2228 PLSIPL
+2228 PLSMPL
-2234 FIGAEIEN
+2234 FVGAEIANYIEN
-2242 AVERGDADNGAGI
+2242 GDADDGASF
-2255 GRVLDALTGISDPM
+2255 GRVVDALTGMTDPM

-2287 SDNPTIDLAANTVSG
+2287 SDNPTIDLAANAVSG

>member
-1 MTRDDFNKFIES
+1 MGTYADKIFES
-13 INAGDS
+13 I
-19 KPKSVST
+19 
-26 TALDNYF
+26 
-33 KKASSL
+33 KKE
-39 FKSAK
+39 K
-44 DYSNPEDYYNQTIGL
+44 YSDRVFNQI
-59 NKDRFNAFVELVNN
+59 NQELSQKQQNN
-73 RDKIGEDNYKKINE
+73 SR
-87 QLSSYSNVSDGII
+87 
-100 NSYAN
+100 
-105 QQTVQRPNSD
+105 TVQRPNSD
-115 LHRTNADRM
+115 LHRTNA
-124 TYLQSLL
+124 TYSGLISSEVDILKNAQS
-131 DKGKSTSKTKQGF
+131 
-144 FQSFISDYEPIK
+144 
-156 NENVIEKGSLLTNGE
+156 
-171 SIMLNKANRKNNA
+171 KNNA
-184 TANDYRV
+184 SAYDYRGL
-191 VTESILK
+191 TESILK
-198 NQSGRSADAIVNSA
+198 NQSGRSADSIVDSA
-212 IENGWYDALKLSVDD
+212 LKNGWYDALKLSVDD

-304 ATLAELERRRKNQ
+304 ATLADLERRRKNQ

-624 ISGGNTADYTSYNND
+624 ISGENTGDYDFEKLTSKLQEQIENQKSIAEYNNKAQYSIQTD
-639 IVGASRN
+639 SNGKKYVNVDTDQHIFEGVEPKEYHKIARKYILENFRGKIIGENESRAFVN
-646 QEDIAKS
+646 KRSAEEYAYPANKRQ
-653 SVSLKPYTE
+653 E
-662 SDIKYFKQNQN
+662 SDIKSAKMKSSTELD
-673 NLIDGVDANFD
+673 NLMSTSQFVEHTDDDGRHPDATGGWDWYSVDFVVDGQPFNGTISVKNTD
-684 EYAKSFYNSETKKG
+684 NGRVFYDMTKIR
-698 VKLDGSQKAETIYL
+698 S
-712 GRLNDSVSGDVNAII
+712 LNDR
-727 SDTKWGG
+727 
-734 IDTSDFNVQ
+734 
-743 VKNSDIVHFYDQ
+743 
-755 HGSDSQ
+755 
-761 NGQIPL
+761 
-767 TPDIVA
+767 
-773 KLTDTISDPDIISL
+773 
-787 SDNSTKQDKPVL
+787 
-799 YFVKKINGYSVVLE
+799 
-813 AVSPSKKALL
+813 
-823 PKTMYAF
+823 
-830 KSDSQEF
+830 KSD
-837 SDFVSKLKKSR
+837 
-848 FRHPIGTESRTGLY
+848 
-862 AQGDR
+862 
-867 TEALSNPT
+867 LSGKPLHVASVDKTSINPT
-875 IPQEQSGV
+875 IPQKLSGV
-883 KNSIRENA
+883 KNSIRENTG
-891 ENMTENR
+891 NITENR
-898 QIRVPE
+898 KIRVPE
-904 SELKIMKAIAKN
+904 SELKVMKAIAKN

-924 DLGVDAKGSP
+924 DLGVDAKGAP

-950 KNPSLVIF
+950 KKPSLVIF
-958 KHELTHYLEKDTY
+958 KHELTHYLEKDQY
-971 RYGQLLNVVKNY
+971 RYEQLLEVVRRY
-983 YDEMGETIGTDYA
+983 YDEMGETLGTDYA

-1001 IYDNYRT
+1001 IYDNYRA
-1008 RGKTLEDGEAERELV
+1008 RGEILEDGEAERELI

-1028 KYLFTDEKAIQYLA
+1028 KYLFTDEKAIQYLV
-1042 GKKPS
+1042 KKRPN
-1047 IARSILNWIREQIA
+1047 IARSIVNWIREQIA
-1061 AIKGDVKSEL
+1061 AIKGDAESEL
-1071 LIKAERMYVNALK
+1071 LIRAERMYLNALK
-1084 AADKRAGIEGKAKYS
+1084 AADKRAGVNGKSKYS
-1099 TQYSLGYTTD
+1099 FGGENAKTANISALNDAKSRIANGEDSETVRRETGWFKGYDGKWRFEIDDSQAEFRPDGDVRLMQDESYRRLQELTEKWADDDLTEAESEEMDWLDEQFSDRVWEEKYRLDDYLDHPKLYEAYPMLRFTSLVFDDLPLGEKGFYNPKSNTIVLSRDLFGKQKNTLLHEIQHIIQKYEGFAKGSSPKYWSEKIESGYSKIDENGIELMPSDLYRSTAGEIEARDVSNRLDYTSEQRKNTRPDIDRTDVVFADESSTSMEIVTLDNGKQYVRASESKVIKGTDTTQWSKQIADYINNEIRKWNDFKIQTVEGDILTITRDTAYKAGSRNQIKNPDGTYRPMSDAEYLTKLNAEVHINELSEISKKI
-1109 NKPVVVVEDDI
+1109 NKPNAPDT
-1120 LKGVPKNKWIET
+1120 KKHRFAKNGFSYRTAYFQDYDGKYYKITLSVGENGNVST
-1132 VKNTIS
+1132 VYNVGKINKDTLPNGKI
-1138 EKFSDGIPVSGRLIK
+1138 KTVLSGSK
-1153 VNSVT
+1153 ANSV
-1158 RNEYANSRNTRY
+1158 S
-1170 LRATDGSVY
+1170 D
-1179 ADKFKSANNLDEIV
+1179 D
-1193 LASTNYINEDLKH
+1193 
-1206 QRNDSFKEFARG
+1206 
-1218 DVLIR
+1218 
-1223 VGDNDYSA
+1223 
-1231 KVIVGF
+1231 
-1237 TGGKEMVLYDIINFT
+1237 
-1252 PTEFSIK
+1252 
-1259 KERTHQGYAQA
+1259 
-1270 GSPRKDVS
+1270 
-1278 SGNTTVPQ
+1278 TTVPQ
-1286 KAQSVNTSI
+1286 KAQDVNTSI
-1295 SKNAENDTKN
+1295 SNSQKNDTGKAKY
-1305 SQFYL
+1305 SL
-1310 DESNSVP
+1310 SDSNDVP
-1317 LEQRVSGDDLLDA
+1317 LEQRVSGDNLLDA

-1344 DENGYITVYHRTN
+1344 DGNGYITVYHRTN
-1357 NQSKEKILSSGR
+1357 NQSKEKILSSGQ

-1382 KDGQNSGY
+1382 KDGQNAGY

-1415 LRLPLKKAG
+1415 LRLPLKRAG
-1424 EIIDVSQYLNKDTG
+1424 ETIDVKPYLT
-1438 KAQYSLSDSDQNQ
+1438 
-1451 QSDLNLLFDDDFY
+1451 
-1464 EQFKYEDKTKIS
+1464 
-1476 KSIEELEK
+1476 
-1484 IKASD
+1484 
-1489 DFDNMSFEDAY
+1489 
-1500 KVNTDLK
+1500 
-1507 ALKAGY
+1507 
-1513 DNQYDYI
+1513 
-1520 VGREKQRLA
+1520 
-1529 KEYERGSSTVMS
+1529 
-1541 MIDKKKKQIAKQE
+1541 
-1554 QLSRDISESTPFK
+1554 
-1567 NAQFEIIQKSNPM
+1567 
-1580 WDDYH
+1580 
-1585 TGIRSPKDIKT
+1585 
-1596 FSEVIDDGESFAW
+1596 
-1609 GDFSK
+1609 
-1614 EDAERAIKRGTV
+1614 
-1626 RVYSSYPIKNGVFVS
+1626 
-1641 TSYQQALD
+1641 
-1649 YAGGE
+1649 
-1654 PSGVHSRV
+1654 
-1662 VALDSVAWINGD
+1662 
-1674 EGQYAKVYNLN
+1674 
-1685 AKNDTGKAQFS
+1685 NDTGNSQFS

-1825 VSQELMVDIAEEAT
+1825 VTQELMVDIAEEAT

-1881 AKTIKVDENL
+1881 AKTIKIDENL
-1891 KKRMLNAKSQEEMD
+1891 KKRMLNANSVEEMD
-1905 AIEHMVH
+1905 AIEHEIS
-1912 KNIAKQMPEPTK
+1912 KNIYKQIPEPTK
-1924 LEKAV
+1924 LQKFV

-2148 IKELAWDVK
+2148 ITELAWDVK

-2228 PLSIPL
+2228 PLSMPL

>member
-1 MTRDDFNKFIES
+1 MKISWLKVRHRK
-13 INAGDS
+13 
-19 KPKSVST
+19 
-26 TALDNYF
+26 AL
-33 KKASSL
+33 K
-39 FKSAK
+39 
-44 DYSNPEDYYNQTIGL
+44 
-59 NKDRFNAFVELVNN
+59 RFV
-73 RDKIGEDNYKKINE
+73 YK
-87 QLSSYSNVSDGII
+87 
-100 NSYAN
+100 
-105 QQTVQRPNSD
+105 
-115 LHRTNADRM
+115 
-124 TYLQSLL
+124 
-131 DKGKSTSKTKQGF
+131 
-144 FQSFISDYEPIK
+144 
-156 NENVIEKGSLLTNGE
+156 
-171 SIMLNKANRKNNA
+171 
-184 TANDYRV
+184 
-191 VTESILK
+191 
-198 NQSGRSADAIVNSA
+198 RSAEEYA
-212 IENGWYDALKLSVDD
+212 
-227 SVGHS
+227 
-232 NAKSIDQNW
+232 
-241 KKQLQESVAKNEFFN
+241 
-256 AVASKNGGKL
+256 
-266 PDEIKNNIDYYKSKS
+266 
-281 ADELNFIFKQMY
+281 Y
-293 PTENLGSTLDL
+293 PAN
-304 ATLAELERRRKNQ
+304 
-317 EYNLSNSDKA
+317 
-327 MAATLSAVP
+327 
-336 AGMISGGKGIINSA
+336 
-350 EAIHTKL
+350 
-357 STGTPVLPQPAEKM
+357 
-371 TDEQKAEYNKK
+371 
-382 RLALESEALRNGN
+382 
-395 SGINESKNTIYQ
+395 
-407 KMLSSSIDSSLSE
+407 
-420 AEILK
+420 K
-425 RQADNARKYPALA
+425 RQ
-438 GYQNVAAPNVQ
+438 
-449 NNTVG
+449 
-454 RIASGLAFSTANML
+454 
-468 PSIAANMVLPGSG
+468 
-481 TVAIGLSSGGN
+481 
-492 AYEEALLEGKTQK
+492 
-505 QALGYGILSGVSEAI
+505 
-520 TEKLLGGIKA
+520 
-530 VGGGTTSKVLSKVS
+530 
-544 SNASNKIMNA
+544 
-554 VKKVSNSRFGSYLL
+554 
-568 DGLSEANE
+568 
-576 EWLQANLE
+576 
-584 PIFRNAIFDE
+584 
-594 NNEIK
+594 
-599 PFSQDKLE
+599 
-607 AALLGFLS
+607 
-615 ASVLNAPNL
+615 
-624 ISGGNTADYTSYNND
+624 
-639 IVGASRN
+639 
-646 QEDIAKS
+646 
-653 SVSLKPYTE
+653 E
-662 SDIKYFKQNQN
+662 SDIKSAKMKSSTELD
-673 NLIDGVDANFD
+673 NLMSTSQFVEHTDDDGRHPDATGGWDWYSVDFVVDGQPFSGTISVKNTD
-684 EYAKSFYNSETKKG
+684 NGRVFYDMTKIR
-698 VKLDGSQKAETIYL
+698 S
-712 GRLNDSVSGDVNAII
+712 LNDR
-727 SDTKWGG
+727 
-734 IDTSDFNVQ
+734 
-743 VKNSDIVHFYDQ
+743 
-755 HGSDSQ
+755 
-761 NGQIPL
+761 
-767 TPDIVA
+767 
-773 KLTDTISDPDIISL
+773 
-787 SDNSTKQDKPVL
+787 
-799 YFVKKINGYSVVLE
+799 
-813 AVSPSKKALL
+813 
-823 PKTMYAF
+823 
-830 KSDSQEF
+830 KSD
-837 SDFVSKLKKSR
+837 
-848 FRHPIGTESRTGLY
+848 
-862 AQGDR
+862 
-867 TEALSNPT
+867 LSGKPLHVASVDKTSINST

-883 KNSIRENA
+883 NTSIRENA

-971 RYGQLLNVVKNY
+971 RYDQLLNVVKSY
-983 YDEMGETIGTDYA
+983 YDKMGETLGTDYA

-1001 IYDNYRT
+1001 IYDNYRA

-1028 KYLFTDEKAIQYLA
+1028 KYLFTDEKAIQYLT

-1047 IARSILNWIREQIA
+1047 ISRSILNWIREQIA
-1061 AIKGDVKSEL
+1061 AIKGDVESEL

-1138 EKFSDGIPVSGRLIK
+1138 EKFADGIPVSGRLIK
-1153 VNSVT
+1153 VNQKT
-1158 RNEYANSRNTRY
+1158 RNEFTNSKNSQWY
-1170 LRATDGSVY
+1170 SENNQIIY
-1179 ADKFKSANNLDEIV
+1179 ADKFKSANNLDDIV

-1206 QRNDSFKEFARG
+1206 SRKDKFIEFARG

-1237 TGGKEMVLYDIINFT
+1237 TSGKQMVLYDVIDFS
-1252 PTEFSIK
+1252 PTSFELK
-1259 KERTHQGYAQA
+1259 KTDMRSPSNRSKAEN
-1270 GSPRKDVS
+1270 GSNISVPDI
-1278 SGNTTVPQ
+1278 TVPQ
-1286 KAQSVNTSI
+1286 KAQSVNTI
-1295 SKNAENDTKN
+1295 I
-1305 SQFYL
+1305 
-1310 DESNSVP
+1310 P
-1317 LEQRVSGDDLLDA
+1317 DL
-1330 QDLIDTV
+1330 
-1337 KDVGAKV
+1337 
-1344 DENGYITVYHRTN
+1344 R
-1357 NQSKEKILSSGR
+1357 
-1369 MTAKEDGI
+1369 
-1377 FFSTK
+1377 
-1382 KDGQNSGY
+1382 
-1390 GSEIIEFKIP
+1390 
-1400 AEKLMLDDIFDDEAH
+1400 
-1415 LRLPLKKAG
+1415 
-1424 EIIDVSQYLNKDTG
+1424 
-1438 KAQYSLSDSDQNQ
+1438 
-1451 QSDLNLLFDDDFY
+1451 
-1464 EQFKYEDKTKIS
+1464 
-1476 KSIEELEK
+1476 
-1484 IKASD
+1484 
-1489 DFDNMSFEDAY
+1489 
-1500 KVNTDLK
+1500 
-1507 ALKAGY
+1507 
-1513 DNQYDYI
+1513 
-1520 VGREKQRLA
+1520 
-1529 KEYERGSSTVMS
+1529 
-1541 MIDKKKKQIAKQE
+1541 
-1554 QLSRDISESTPFK
+1554 
-1567 NAQFEIIQKSNPM
+1567 
-1580 WDDYH
+1580 
-1585 TGIRSPKDIKT
+1585 
-1596 FSEVIDDGESFAW
+1596 
-1609 GDFSK
+1609 
-1614 EDAERAIKRGTV
+1614 
-1626 RVYSSYPIKNGVFVS
+1626 
-1641 TSYQQALD
+1641 
-1649 YAGGE
+1649 
-1654 PSGVHSRV
+1654 
-1662 VALDSVAWINGD
+1662 
-1674 EGQYAKVYNLN
+1674 
-1685 AKNDTGKAQFS
+1685 KNDTSNSQFS

-1825 VSQELMVDIAEEAT
+1825 VTQELMVDIAEEAT

-1924 LEKAV
+1924 MQKAV

-1990 ATIEFAKSD
+1990 ATIEFAKFD

-2104 ALNKLS
+2104 ALNKFS

-2148 IKELAWDVK
+2148 ITELAWDVK

-2228 PLSIPL
+2228 PLSMPL